1 MSKSSTRRVPMVL
14 IVVLAILLASLM
26 SFSIVDGISKA
37 DENIV
42 KQNSLSLGHL
52 SDIHYFPLH
61 HCYQDVKADNYK
73 TSDFYDSMTGD
84 TKLVLE
90 SGIILKQ
97 QVEALIKDAKDGVC
111 PQFVLATGDLS
122 KNGEATALVD
132 VANSLRYMQNEIRKI
147 AGYENFQVFA
157 TPGNHDL
164 YNTSG
169 ALYSQK
175 DGSARKSDALSAMQF
190 ALVFAGLGYPNA
202 NLTGDDGA
210 IDLTEYL
217 PEDYWFGEFTKDY
230 QVSYNSDK
238 VNIHYYNEN
247 LEAVASK
254 TTTAEKL
261 ALYYAIGDVNNA
273 LSFSAEILNPGLEDY
288 SLLVIDA
295 SDRQAADIGALVRI
309 NKSEY
314 EVLKAAGTADNF
326 KYYLE
331 KADGAINTD
340 KEASADELAR
350 ALASGSHVYR
360 STGLDHLCG
369 GRLTEKL
376 LDWMQKYCE
385 QQNVEGKST
394 LGEETVI
401 ACFHQNAL
409 PHWEMEDEILKDFT
423 IYNWENTAKRMLDMG
438 IRYVFTGHMH
448 VCDAMTYTDA
458 AGRTLYDF
466 QTGSCVSYYSPRRYT
481 TISRY
486 DANGKLGEDCV
497 SNVMTLN
504 TVDIKEV
511 PSSNVFEAAPWNQA
525 TYDAAIATYKAN
537 PTHTNW
543 EAVVATNPDYLAY
556 IIQYD
561 DMSRLN
567 YNDYI
572 TKEIYSQLLDR
583 LVGHFVSQNTIDSL
597 VSKVTDVVKS
607 GNMVVSLVASTLF
620 PDIQVPS
627 EEFEG
632 DFDTVKI
639 DSQKALCG
647 LVDYILYTV
656 LYDMPYQYE
665 GKTVN
670 KVLDVVN
677 KVVGNI
683 LDWSFGDENIQ
694 SSVNPANKGKMK
706 VQDIASFIL
715 TAHTIGIEIS
725 FDETYDSIDAKY
737 TEVACGEETFRF
749 QQPTD
754 ATYRKRMLAA
764 LNDMCD
770 QLESGVFVDRLL
782 KALLNPVFSDEGSVL
797 KTLLTHKFDFNN
809 AVTKGY
815 ITKDQMTS
823 LKDGLGK
830 GLPGLLKLPVVKTA
844 LEKFGINLQLAD
856 DFSID
861 AENFVI
867 ADVVNDLLPAI
878 KPIVAKLLGFTLDG
892 NDVIGIVQNFLDSY
906 LVDSF
911 YKGLGGIAKDIVVTF
926 ATDVYPDLADFTNP
940 AAPTTFQPHA
950 DYVYGNVKLS
960 YLASLNKV
968 SKVGATFNAATQ
980 DNGRVPSRVTTNF
993 DTASGTTT
1001 FTIRFYTDENVYGTF
1016 RLLDEN
1022 GNELGKLSTSQKQA
1036 FLDYA
1041 ANKTDYLDTKANATI
1056 NGINVSMLTQTKPQ
1070 YVPLID
1076 LGLLC
1081 ITHGQIE
1088 DKATKQPYV
1097 YGDRD
1102 NAVAN
1107 SVIYYNCTTVTVS
1120 GLEAGK
1126 TYYYDVAGNFE
1137 YKDEVNTFS
1146 LLDFVKLDGYEKKA
1160 LSFTT
1165 AKGKDADKF
1174 EFLTIADIQGM
1185 IQSMY
1190 DESHEAVTALLKDER
1205 VNGYDFI
1212 LNAGDMCDNGKN
1224 FGQWG
1229 MALDTY
1235 KDLTLNSSVFFTS
1248 GNHENNT
1255 GAMGRYFNYTEM
1267 KDGAA
1272 QPISGEYYSFDY
1284 ANAHFVVLNTNDT
1297 DENGLGKDQL
1307 AWLENDLANTDAKWK
1322 FVLMHKSLYS
1332 AGSHAFDTEVI
1343 AMRSQ
1348 LSKLFAEN
1356 GVNVVFGG
1364 HDHTYT
1370 ETYLVNKDGKV
1381 VDKTNAE
1388 GVRYTGDGV
1397 LYITL
1402 GTLGTKF
1409 YNYKENNTTTDKF
1422 NKDGSI
1428 LSTLDSQ
1435 TFGKIS
1441 VDGDTI
1447 TYTGYYYNRTTG
1459 KIDEIGATTLTSVAP
1474 PKDNKLTTILLATI
1488 IPSVAVIGVGTGLGI
1503 HFGKKKKAKLSA

>member
-1 MSKSSTRRVPMVL
+1 MVL

-73 TSDFYDSMTGD
+73 TSDFYNSMTGD

-97 QVEALIKDAKDGVC
+97 QVEALIQDAKDGKC

-122 KNGEATALVD
+122 KNGETTALVD

-169 ALYSQK
+169 ALYSQI

-210 IDLTEYL
+210 INLTEYL
-217 PEDYWFGEFTKDY
+217 PEDYWYGEFTKDY

-238 VNIHYYNEN
+238 VNIHYYDEN

-314 EVLKAAGTADNF
+314 EALKAADKAADF

-340 KEASADELAR
+340 KEASADELAH
-350 ALASGSHVYR
+350 ALASGNHVYR

-369 GRLTEKL
+369 GRLTEKVL
-376 LDWMQKYCE
+376 NWMQKYCE

-423 IYNWENTAKRMLDMG
+423 VYNWENTAKRMLDMG

-497 SNVMTLN
+497 SKVMTLD
-504 TVDIKEV
+504 TVGIKEV
-511 PSSNVFEAAPWNQA
+511 PSSNVFDAAPWNQA
-525 TYDAAIATYKAN
+525 TYDAAIAIYKAT
-537 PTHTNW
+537 PTHENW

-561 DMSRLN
+561 DMSRLS

-583 LVGHFVSQNTIDSL
+583 LVSHFINQGTIDSL
-597 VSKVTDVVKS
+597 VSKVTDVVA
-607 GNMVVSLVASTLF
+607 GDNMVVGLVRSTLF
-620 PDIQVPS
+620 PDFEKYN
-627 EEFEG
+627 EEDDDYENVSV
-632 DFDTVKI
+632 DTKH
-639 DSQKALCG
+639 ALSG
-647 LVDYILYTV
+647 LVDYILDTV

-665 GKTVN
+665 GGTVN
-670 KVLDVVN
+670 KALDLVN

-694 SSVNPANKGKMK
+694 SSVNPENKGKMK

-725 FDETYDSIDAKY
+725 FDETYDSIDA
-737 TEVACGEETFRF
+737 TFSEVACGEETFRF

-770 QLESGVFVDRLL
+770 QLESGEFVEKLL
-782 KALLNPVFSDEGSVL
+782 SALLDPVFSNDGSLL
-797 KTLLTHKFDFNN
+797 KTILNHKFDFSD
-809 AVTKGY
+809 AVKKNYLTP
-815 ITKDQMTS
+815 DELES
-823 LKDGLGK
+823 LKKGLGE
-830 GLPGLLKLPVVKTA
+830 GLPEILNMPLVKNLLQSMGITLELP
-844 LEKFGINLQLAD
+844 ENY
-856 DFSID
+856 SID
-861 AENFVI
+861 ATNFVLV
-867 ADVVNDLLPAI
+867 DVINDLLPAI
-878 KPIVAKLLGFTLDG
+878 KTVVAKLLGFSLEG
-892 NDVIGIVQNFLDSY
+892 SDVIGIVQNFLDSY

-911 YKGLGGIAKDIVVTF
+911 YKGLGGIAKEIVVAF

-940 AAPTTFQPHA
+940 SAPTTFQPNEN
-950 DYVYGNVKLS
+950 YVFGGVKLS
-960 YLASLNKV
+960 YLSTLNKV
-968 SKVGATFNAATQ
+968 SAVGAEFNAATQ
-980 DNGRVPSRVTTNF
+980 DNGRVPSRVTANF
-993 DTASGTTT
+993 DTANGTSAY
-1001 FTIRFYTDENVYGTF
+1001 TIRFYTEENVYGTF

-1022 GNELGKLSTSQKQA
+1022 GNELGALSTSQKQA
-1036 FLDYA
+1036 FADYA
-1041 ANKTDYLDTKANATI
+1041 VNKTDYLDAKASATI
-1056 NGINVSMLTQTKPQ
+1056 NGIKVDMLTQTKPQ
-1070 YVPLID
+1070 YIPLID

-1088 DKATKQPYV
+1088 DKATEQPYV

-1102 NAVAN
+1102 ASVAN
-1107 SVIYYNCTTVTVS
+1107 SVIYWNCTTVTVS

-1146 LLDFVKLDGYEKKA
+1146 LLDFVKLGGYEKKA

-1165 AKGKDADKF
+1165 AKDANSDSF

-1185 IQSMY
+1185 IQGMY
-1190 DESHEAVTALLKDER
+1190 TESHEAVSALLKDER

-1235 KDLTLNSSVFFTS
+1235 KDLTLNSSMFFTS

-1255 GAMGRYFNYTEM
+1255 GAMGRYFNYTEN
-1267 KDGAA
+1267 KDGNVQA
-1272 QPISGEYYSFDY
+1272 ISGEYYSFDY
-1284 ANAHFVVLNTNDT
+1284 ANAHFTVLNTNDA

-1307 AWLENDLANTDAKWK
+1307 AWLKNDLANTNAKWK

-1332 AGSHAFDTEVI
+1332 AGSHAFDGEVI
-1343 AMRSQ
+1343 AMRTQ
-1348 LSKLFAEN
+1348 LTKLFAEN

-1370 ETYLVNKDGKV
+1370 ETYLVDKDGKV
-1381 VDKTNAE
+1381 VDKTDGK

-1397 LYITL
+1397 MYITL

-1409 YNYKENNTTTDKF
+1409 YTYRENNMTTDKF
-1422 NKDGSI
+1422 NKDGSV

-1435 TFGKIS
+1435 TFGKVVVS
-1441 VDGDTI
+1441 GDTI
-1447 TYTGYYYNRTTG
+1447 TYTGYYFNRSTG
-1459 KIDEIGATTLTSVAP
+1459 KIDEIGATTLSA
-1474 PKDNKLTTILLATI
+1474 KKNNLTTILLATI
-1488 IPSVAVIGVGTGLGI
+1488 IPSVVVIGVGIGLGV
-1503 HFGKKKKAKLSA
+1503 FFAKKKKAKIAA

>member
-1 MSKSSTRRVPMVL
+1 MVL

-37 DENIV
+37 DGNIV
-42 KQNSLSLGHL
+42 KKNSLSLGHL

-97 QVEALIKDAKDGVC
+97 QVEALIQDAKDGKC

-169 ALYSQK
+169 ALYSQI

-217 PEDYWFGEFTKDY
+217 PADYWYGEFTKDY

-254 TTTAEKL
+254 TTTSEKL

-314 EVLKAAGTADNF
+314 EALKAAGKAADF

-369 GRLTEKL
+369 GRLTEQV

-497 SNVMTLN
+497 SKVMTLD
-504 TVDIKEV
+504 TVGIKEV
-511 PSSNVFEAAPWNQA
+511 PSSNVFDAAPWDQA
-525 TYDAAIATYKAN
+525 AYDAAIAIYKEA
-537 PTHTNW
+537 PTHENW
-543 EAVVATNPDYLAY
+543 DAVVATNPDYLAY
-556 IIQYD
+556 IIQYE
-561 DMSRLN
+561 DMSHLS

-583 LVGHFVSQNTIDSL
+583 LVSHFLNQGTIDSL
-597 VSKVTDVVKS
+597 VSKVTDVVA
-607 GNMVVSLVASTLF
+607 GDNMVVGLVRSTLF
-620 PDIQVPS
+620 PDFEKYN
-627 EEFEG
+627 EEDDDYEYVSV
-632 DFDTVKI
+632 DTKH
-639 DSQKALCG
+639 ALSG
-647 LVDYILYTV
+647 LVDYILDTV

-665 GKTVN
+665 GETVN
-670 KVLDVVN
+670 KALDLVN

-694 SSVNPANKGKMK
+694 SSVNPENKGKMK

-725 FDETYDSIDAKY
+725 FDETYDSIDA
-737 TEVACGEETFRF
+737 TFSEVACGEETFRF

-770 QLESGVFVDRLL
+770 QLESGVFVEKLL
-782 KALLNPVFSDEGSVL
+782 SALLDPVFSNNGSLL
-797 KTLLTHKFDFNN
+797 KTILNHKFDFRD
-809 AVTKGY
+809 AVE
-815 ITKDQMTS
+815 KDYLTPDELES
-823 LKDGLGK
+823 LKKGLGE
-830 GLPGLLKLPVVKTA
+830 GLPEILKMPLVKNLLQSMGITLELP
-844 LEKFGINLQLAD
+844 ED
-856 DFSID
+856 YSID
-861 AENFVI
+861 ATNFVLV
-867 ADVVNDLLPAI
+867 DVINDLLPAI
-878 KPIVAKLLGFTLDG
+878 KTVVAKLLGFSLEG
-892 NDVIGIVQNFLDSY
+892 SDVIGIVQNFLDSY

-911 YKGLGGIAKDIVVTF
+911 YKGLGGIAKEIVVTF

-940 AAPTTFQPHA
+940 SAPTTFQPNEN
-950 DYVYGNVKLS
+950 YVFGGVKLS
-960 YLASLNKV
+960 YLSTLNKV
-968 SKVGATFNAATQ
+968 STVGAEFNAATQ
-980 DNGRVPSRVTTNF
+980 DNGRVPSRVTANF
-993 DTASGTTT
+993 DTANGTSAY
-1001 FTIRFYTDENVYGTF
+1001 TIRFYTEENVYGTF

-1022 GNELGKLSTSQKQA
+1022 GNVLGALSTSQKQA
-1036 FLDYA
+1036 FADYA
-1041 ANKTDYLDTKANATI
+1041 VNKTDYLDAKASATI
-1056 NGINVSMLTQTKPQ
+1056 NGIKVDMLTQTKPQ
-1070 YVPLID
+1070 YIPLID

-1081 ITHGQIE
+1081 LTHGQIE
-1088 DKATKQPYV
+1088 DKATEQPYV

-1102 NAVAN
+1102 ASVAN
-1107 SVIYYNCTTVTVS
+1107 SVIYWNCTTVTIS

-1137 YKDEVNTFS
+1137 YKDEANHFS
-1146 LLDFVKLDGYEKKA
+1146 LLEFVKLDGYDK
-1160 LSFTT
+1160 SGFTFTT
-1165 AKGKDADKF
+1165 AKDANSDSF

-1190 DESHEAVTALLKDER
+1190 DESHEAVSALLKDER
-1205 VNGYDFI
+1205 VNSYDFI

-1229 MALDTY
+1229 MALNTY
-1235 KDLTLNSSVFFTS
+1235 QDLTINTSVFFTS

-1255 GAMGRYFNYTEM
+1255 GAMARYFNYTEK
-1267 KDGAA
+1267 KDGNVQA
-1272 QPISGEYYSFDY
+1272 ISGEYYSFDY
-1284 ANAHFVVLNTNDT
+1284 ANAHFTVLDTNDAT
-1297 DENGLGKDQL
+1297 SDGLGAEQL
-1307 AWLENDLANTDAKWK
+1307 AWLKNDLANTNAKWK

-1332 AGSHAFDTEVI
+1332 AGSHAFDGEVI
-1343 AMRSQ
+1343 AMRTQ
-1348 LSKLFAEN
+1348 LTKLFAEN

-1364 HDHTYT
+1364 HDHSYT
-1370 ETYLVNKDGKV
+1370 ETYLVDKDGKV
-1381 VDKTNAE
+1381 VDKTDGK

-1397 LYITL
+1397 MYITL

-1409 YNYKENNTTTDKF
+1409 YNYRENDMTTDKF
-1422 NKDGSI
+1422 NKDESI
-1428 LSTLDSQ
+1428 LHTLDSQ
-1435 TFGKIS
+1435 TFGKVVVS
-1441 VDGDTI
+1441 GDTI
-1447 TYTGYYYNRTTG
+1447 TYTGYYFNRSTG
-1459 KIDEIGATTLTSVAP
+1459 KIDEIGATTLSA
-1474 PKDNKLTTILLATI
+1474 KKNNLTTILLATI
-1488 IPSVAVIGVGTGLGI
+1488 IPSVAVIGVGVGLGV
-1503 HFGKKKKAKLSA
+1503 FFAKKKKAKIAA

>member
-1 MSKSSTRRVPMVL
+1 MVL

-37 DENIV
+37 DGNIV

-97 QVEALIKDAKDGVC
+97 QVEALIQDAKDGVC

-122 KNGEATALVD
+122 KNGEVTALVD

-169 ALYSQK
+169 ALYSPI

-202 NLTGDDGA
+202 NLTGADGA
-210 IDLTEYL
+210 INLTEYL
-217 PEDYWFGEFTKDY
+217 PADYWFGEFTKNY

-238 VNIHYYNEN
+238 INIHYYNEN

-309 NKSEY
+309 SKSEY
-314 EVLKAAGTADNF
+314 DALKAAGKADNF
-326 KYYLE
+326 KYFLE

-340 KEASADELAR
+340 QEASADELAR
-350 ALASGSHVYR
+350 ALTSGSHVYR

-369 GRLTEKL
+369 GRLTEPL

-385 QQNVEGKST
+385 QQNVEGKSI

-448 VCDAMTYTDA
+448 VCDAMTYTDT

-497 SNVMTLN
+497 SKVMTLD
-504 TVDIKEV
+504 TVGIKEV
-511 PSSNVFEAAPWNQA
+511 PSSNVFDAAPWNQA
-525 TYDAAIATYKAN
+525 AYDAAIAIYKEA
-537 PTHTNW
+537 PTHANW

-561 DMSRLN
+561 DMSRLS

-583 LVGHFVSQNTIDSL
+583 LVSHFINQDTIDSL
-597 VSKVTDVVKS
+597 VSKVTDVVA
-607 GNMVVSLVASTLF
+607 GDNMVVGLVRSTLF
-620 PDIQVPS
+620 PDFEKYN
-627 EEFEG
+627 EEDDDYEYVSV
-632 DFDTVKI
+632 DTKH
-639 DSQKALCG
+639 ALSG
-647 LVDYILYTV
+647 LVDYILDTV
-656 LYDMPYQYE
+656 LYDMPYKYE
-665 GKTVN
+665 GETVN
-670 KVLDVVN
+670 KALDLVN

-694 SSVNPANKGKMK
+694 SSVNPENKGKMK

-725 FDETYDSIDAKY
+725 FDETYDSIDA
-737 TEVACGEETFRF
+737 TFSEVACGEETFRF

-770 QLESGVFVDRLL
+770 QLESGEFVEKLL
-782 KALLNPVFSDEGSVL
+782 SALLDPVFSNEGSLL
-797 KTLLTHKFDFNN
+797 KTILNHKFNFSD
-809 AVTKGY
+809 AVE
-815 ITKDQMTS
+815 KDYLTPDELES
-823 LKDGLGK
+823 LKKGLGE
-830 GLPGLLKLPVVKTA
+830 GLPEILKMPLVKNLLQSMGITLELP
-844 LEKFGINLQLAD
+844 ED
-856 DFSID
+856 YSID
-861 AENFVI
+861 ATNFVLV
-867 ADVVNDLLPAI
+867 DVINDLLPAI
-878 KPIVAKLLGFTLDG
+878 KTVVAKLLGFSLEG
-892 NDVIGIVQNFLDSY
+892 SDVIGIVQNFLDSY

-911 YKGLGGIAKDIVVTF
+911 YKGLGGIAKEIVVTF

-940 AAPTTFQPHA
+940 SAPTTFQPNEN
-950 DYVYGNVKLS
+950 YVFGGVKLS
-960 YLASLNKV
+960 YLSTLNKV
-968 SKVGATFNAATQ
+968 STVGAEFNAATQ
-980 DNGRVPSRVTTNF
+980 GNGRVPSRVTANF
-993 DTASGTTT
+993 DTSNGTSTY
-1001 FTIRFYTDENVYGTF
+1001 TIRFYTEENVYGTF

-1022 GNELGKLSTSQKQA
+1022 GNVLGALSTSQKQA
-1036 FLDYA
+1036 FADYA
-1041 ANKTDYLDTKANATI
+1041 VNKTDYLDAKASATI
-1056 NGINVSMLTQTKPQ
+1056 NGIKVDMLTQTKPQ
-1070 YVPLID
+1070 YIPLID

-1081 ITHGQIE
+1081 LTHGQIE
-1088 DKATKQPYV
+1088 DKATEQPYV

-1102 NAVAN
+1102 ASVAN
-1107 SVIYYNCTTVTVS
+1107 SVIYWNCTTVTIS

-1137 YKDEVNTFS
+1137 YKDEANTFS
-1146 LLDFVKLDGYEKKA
+1146 LLEFVKLDGYDK
-1160 LSFTT
+1160 SGFTFTT
-1165 AKGKDADKF
+1165 AKDANSDSF

-1185 IQSMY
+1185 IQGMY
-1190 DESHEAVTALLKDER
+1190 TESHEAVSALLKDER

-1229 MALDTY
+1229 MALNTY
-1235 KDLTLNSSVFFTS
+1235 QDLTINTSVFFTS

-1255 GAMGRYFNYTEM
+1255 GAMARYFNYTEN
-1267 KDGAA
+1267 KDGNVQA
-1272 QPISGEYYSFDY
+1272 ISGEYYSFDY
-1284 ANAHFVVLNTNDT
+1284 ANAHFTVLDTNDAT
-1297 DENGLGKDQL
+1297 SDGLGAEQL
-1307 AWLENDLANTDAKWK
+1307 AWLKNDLANTNAKWK

-1332 AGSHAFDTEVI
+1332 AGSHAFDGEVI
-1343 AMRSQ
+1343 AMRTQ
-1348 LSKLFAEN
+1348 LTKLFAEN

-1370 ETYLVNKDGKV
+1370 ETYLVDKDGKV
-1381 VDKTNAE
+1381 VDKTDGK

-1397 LYITL
+1397 MYITL

-1409 YNYKENNTTTDKF
+1409 YNYRENDMTTDKF
-1422 NKDGSI
+1422 NKDESI
-1428 LSTLDSQ
+1428 LHTLDSQ
-1435 TFGKIS
+1435 TFGKVVVS
-1441 VDGDTI
+1441 GDTI
-1447 TYTGYYYNRTTG
+1447 TYTGYYFNRSTG
-1459 KIDEIGATTLTSVAP
+1459 KIDEIGATTLSA
-1474 PKDNKLTTILLATI
+1474 KKNNLTTILLATI
-1488 IPSVAVIGVGTGLGI
+1488 IPSVVVIGVGVGLGV
-1503 HFGKKKKAKLSA
+1503 FFAKKKKAKIAA

>member
-1 MSKSSTRRVPMVL
+1 MVL

-37 DENIV
+37 DGNIV
-42 KQNSLSLGHL
+42 KKNSLSLGHL

-97 QVEALIKDAKDGVC
+97 QMEALIQDAKDSKC

-169 ALYSQK
+169 ALYSPI

-210 IDLTEYL
+210 IDLTQYL
-217 PEDYWFGEFTKDY
+217 PADYWYGEFTKDY

-238 VNIHYYNEN
+238 VNIHYYDEN

-314 EVLKAAGTADNF
+314 EALKAADKAADF

-369 GRLTEKL
+369 GRLTEPV

-423 IYNWENTAKRMLDMG
+423 VYNWENTAKRMLDMG

-481 TISRY
+481 AISRY

-497 SNVMTLN
+497 SKVMTLD
-504 TVDIKEV
+504 TVGIKEV
-511 PSSNVFEAAPWNQA
+511 PSSNVFNAAPWNQA
-525 TYDAAIATYKAN
+525 AYDAAIAIYKEA
-537 PTHTNW
+537 PTHANW

-561 DMSRLN
+561 DMSRLS

-583 LVGHFVSQNTIDSL
+583 LVSHFLNQGTIDSL
-597 VSKVTDVVKS
+597 VSKVTDVVA
-607 GNMVVSLVASTLF
+607 GDNMVVGLVRSTLF
-620 PDIQVPS
+620 PDFEKYN
-627 EEFEG
+627 EEDDDYEYVSV
-632 DFDTVKI
+632 DTKH
-639 DSQKALCG
+639 ALSG
-647 LVDYILYTV
+647 LVDYILDTV

-665 GKTVN
+665 GETVN
-670 KVLDVVN
+670 KALDLVN

-694 SSVNPANKGKMK
+694 SSVNPENKGKMK

-725 FDETYDSIDAKY
+725 FDETYDSIDA
-737 TEVACGEETFRF
+737 TFSEVACGEETFRF

-764 LNDMCD
+764 LNDMCG
-770 QLESGVFVDRLL
+770 QLESGEFVEKLLSALLDPIFSNDGSLL
-782 KALLNPVFSDEGSVL
+782 KTILN
-797 KTLLTHKFDFNN
+797 HKFDFSD
-809 AVTKGY
+809 AVE
-815 ITKDQMTS
+815 KDYLTPDELES
-823 LKDGLGK
+823 LKKGLGE
-830 GLPGLLKLPVVKTA
+830 GLPEILKMPLVKNLLQSMGITLELP
-844 LEKFGINLQLAD
+844 ED
-856 DFSID
+856 YSID
-861 AENFVI
+861 ATNFVLV
-867 ADVVNDLLPAI
+867 DVINDLLPAI
-878 KPIVAKLLGFTLDG
+878 KTVVAKLLGFSLEG
-892 NDVIGIVQNFLDSY
+892 SDVIGIVQNFLDSY

-911 YKGLGGIAKDIVVTF
+911 YKGLGGIAKEIVVTF

-940 AAPTTFQPHA
+940 SAPTTFQPNEN
-950 DYVYGNVKLS
+950 YVFGGVKLS
-960 YLASLNKV
+960 YLSTLNKV
-968 SKVGATFNAATQ
+968 SAVGAEFNAATQ
-980 DNGRVPSRVTTNF
+980 DNGRVPSRVTANF
-993 DTASGTTT
+993 DTANGTSAY
-1001 FTIRFYTDENVYGTF
+1001 TIRFYTEENVYGTF

-1022 GNELGKLSTSQKQA
+1022 GNELGALSTSQKQA
-1036 FLDYA
+1036 FADYA
-1041 ANKTDYLDTKANATI
+1041 VNKTDYLDAKASATI
-1056 NGINVSMLTQTKPQ
+1056 NGIKVDMLTQTKPQ
-1070 YVPLID
+1070 YIPLID

-1081 ITHGQIE
+1081 LTHGQIE
-1088 DKATKQPYV
+1088 DKATEQPYV

-1102 NAVAN
+1102 ASVAN
-1107 SVIYYNCTTVTVS
+1107 SVIYWNCTTVTIS

-1137 YKDEVNTFS
+1137 YKDEANPFS
-1146 LLDFVKLDGYEKKA
+1146 LLEFVQLNGYDK
-1160 LSFTT
+1160 SGFTFT
-1165 AKGKDADKF
+1165 AAKDANSDSF

-1190 DESHEAVTALLKDER
+1190 DESHEAVSALLKDER

-1229 MALDTY
+1229 MALNTY
-1235 KDLTLNSSVFFTS
+1235 QDLTINTSVFFTS

-1255 GAMGRYFNYTEM
+1255 GAMARYFNYTEK
-1267 KDGAA
+1267 KDGNVQA
-1272 QPISGEYYSFDY
+1272 ISGEYYSFDY
-1284 ANAHFVVLNTNDT
+1284 ANAHFTVLDTNDAT
-1297 DENGLGKDQL
+1297 SDGLGAEQL
-1307 AWLENDLANTDAKWK
+1307 AWLKNDLANTNAKWK

-1332 AGSHAFDTEVI
+1332 AGSHAFDGEVI
-1343 AMRSQ
+1343 AMRTQ
-1348 LSKLFAEN
+1348 LTKLFSEN

-1370 ETYLVNKDGKV
+1370 ETYLVDKDGKV
-1381 VDKTNAE
+1381 VDKTDGK

-1397 LYITL
+1397 MYITL

-1409 YNYKENNTTTDKF
+1409 YNYRENDMTTDKF
-1422 NKDGSI
+1422 NKDESI
-1428 LSTLDSQ
+1428 LHTLDSQ
-1435 TFGKIS
+1435 TFGKVVVS
-1441 VDGDTI
+1441 GDTI
-1447 TYTGYYYNRTTG
+1447 TYTGYYFNRSTG
-1459 KIDEIGATTLTSVAP
+1459 KIDEIGATTLSA
-1474 PKDNKLTTILLATI
+1474 KKNNLTTILLATI
-1488 IPSVAVIGVGTGLGI
+1488 IPSVAVIGVGVGLGV
-1503 HFGKKKKAKLSA
+1503 FFAKKKKAKIAA

>member
-37 DENIV
+37 DGNIV
-42 KQNSLSLGHL
+42 KKNSLSLGHL

-73 TSDFYDSMTGD
+73 TSDFYNSMTGD

-97 QVEALIKDAKDGVC
+97 QVEALIQDARDGKC

-132 VANSLRYMQNEIRKI
+132 VANSLRYMQNEIRKV

-169 ALYSQK
+169 ALYSQI

-210 IDLTEYL
+210 IDLTQYL
-217 PEDYWFGEFTKDY
+217 PADYWYGEFTKDY

-238 VNIHYYNEN
+238 VNIHYYDEN

-314 EVLKAAGTADNF
+314 EALKAADKAADF

-369 GRLTEKL
+369 GRLTEPV

-497 SNVMTLN
+497 SKVMTLD
-504 TVDIKEV
+504 TVGIKEV
-511 PSSNVFEAAPWNQA
+511 PSSNVFDAAPWNQTA
-525 TYDAAIATYKAN
+525 YNAAIAIYKAN
-537 PTHTNW
+537 PTHANW

-561 DMSRLN
+561 DMSRLS

-583 LVGHFVSQNTIDSL
+583 LVSHFINQGTIDSL
-597 VSKVTDVVKS
+597 VSKVTDVVA
-607 GNMVVSLVASTLF
+607 GDNMVVGLVRSTLF
-620 PDIQVPS
+620 PDFEKYN
-627 EEFEG
+627 EEDDDYENVSV
-632 DFDTVKI
+632 DTKH
-639 DSQKALCG
+639 ALSG
-647 LVDYILYTV
+647 LVDYILDTV

-665 GKTVN
+665 GGTVN
-670 KVLDVVN
+670 KALDLVN

-683 LDWSFGDENIQ
+683 LDWSFGDDNIQ
-694 SSVNPANKGKMK
+694 SSVNPENKGKMK

-725 FDETYDSIDAKY
+725 FDETYDSIDA
-737 TEVACGEETFRF
+737 TFSEVACGEETFRF

-770 QLESGVFVDRLL
+770 QLESGEFVEKLL
-782 KALLNPVFSDEGSVL
+782 SALLDPVFSNDGSLL
-797 KTLLTHKFDFNN
+797 KTILNHKFDFSD
-809 AVTKGY
+809 AVEKNYLTP
-815 ITKDQMTS
+815 DELES
-823 LKDGLGK
+823 LKKGLGE
-830 GLPGLLKLPVVKTA
+830 GLPEILKMPLVKNLLQSMGITLELP
-844 LEKFGINLQLAD
+844 ED
-856 DFSID
+856 YSID
-861 AENFVI
+861 ATNFVLV
-867 ADVVNDLLPAI
+867 DVINDLLPAI
-878 KPIVAKLLGFTLDG
+878 KTVVAKLLGFSLEG
-892 NDVIGIVQNFLDSY
+892 SDVIGIVQNFLDSY

-911 YKGLGGIAKDIVVTF
+911 YKGLGGIAKDIVVAF

-940 AAPTTFQPHA
+940 SAPTTFQPNEN
-950 DYVYGNVKLS
+950 YVFGGVKLS
-960 YLASLNKV
+960 YLSTLNKV
-968 SKVGATFNAATQ
+968 SAVGAEFNAATQ
-980 DNGRVPSRVTTNF
+980 DNGRVPSRVTANF
-993 DTASGTTT
+993 DTANGTSAY
-1001 FTIRFYTDENVYGTF
+1001 TIRFYTEENVYGTF

-1022 GNELGKLSTSQKQA
+1022 GNELGALSTSQKQA
-1036 FLDYA
+1036 FADYA
-1041 ANKTDYLDTKANATI
+1041 VNKTDYLDAKASATI
-1056 NGINVSMLTQTKPQ
+1056 NGIKVDMLTQTKPQ
-1070 YVPLID
+1070 YIPLID

-1088 DKATKQPYV
+1088 DKDTEQPYV

-1102 NAVAN
+1102 ASVAN
-1107 SVIYYNCTTVTVS
+1107 SVIYWNCTTVTIS

-1137 YKDEVNTFS
+1137 YKDDVSTFS
-1146 LLDFVKLDGYEKKA
+1146 LLDFVKLGGYEKKA

-1165 AKGKDADKF
+1165 AKDANSDSF

-1185 IQSMY
+1185 IQGMY
-1190 DESHEAVTALLKDER
+1190 TESHEAVSALLKDER

-1235 KDLTLNSSVFFTS
+1235 KDLTLNSSMFFTS

-1255 GAMGRYFNYTEM
+1255 GAMGRYFNYTEN
-1267 KDGAA
+1267 KDGNVQA
-1272 QPISGEYYSFDY
+1272 ISGEYYSFDY
-1284 ANAHFVVLNTNDT
+1284 ANAHFTVLDTNDA

-1307 AWLENDLANTDAKWK
+1307 AWLKNDLANTNAKWK

-1332 AGSHAFDTEVI
+1332 AGSHAFDGEVI
-1343 AMRSQ
+1343 AMRTQ
-1348 LSKLFAEN
+1348 LTKLFAEN

-1370 ETYLVNKDGKV
+1370 ETYLVDKDGKV
-1381 VDKTNAE
+1381 VDKTDGK

-1397 LYITL
+1397 MYITL

-1409 YNYKENNTTTDKF
+1409 YTYRENNMTTDKF
-1422 NKDGSI
+1422 NKDGSV

-1435 TFGKIS
+1435 TFGKVVVS
-1441 VDGDTI
+1441 GDTI
-1447 TYTGYYYNRTTG
+1447 TYTGYYFNRSTG
-1459 KIDEIGATTLTSVAP
+1459 KIDEIGTTTLSA
-1474 PKDNKLTTILLATI
+1474 KKNSLTTILLATI
-1488 IPSVAVIGVGTGLGI
+1488 IPSVVVIGVGVGLGV
-1503 HFGKKKKAKLSA
+1503 FFAKKKKAKIAA

>member
-1 MSKSSTRRVPMVL
+1 MVL

-97 QVEALIKDAKDGVC
+97 QVEALIQDARDGKC

-132 VANSLRYMQNEIRKI
+132 VANSLRYMQNKIREIV
-147 AGYENFQVFA
+147 GYENFQVFA

-169 ALYSQK
+169 ALYSQI

-210 IDLTEYL
+210 INLTEYL
-217 PEDYWFGEFTKDY
+217 PADYWYGEFTKDY

-254 TTTAEKL
+254 TTTTEKL

-314 EVLKAAGTADNF
+314 EALKAADKAADF

-369 GRLTEKL
+369 GRLTEPL

-423 IYNWENTAKRMLDMG
+423 VYNWENTAKRMLDMG

-497 SNVMTLN
+497 SKVMTLD
-504 TVDIKEV
+504 TVGIKEV
-511 PSSNVFEAAPWNQA
+511 PSSNVFDAAPWDQA
-525 TYDAAIATYKAN
+525 AFDAAIAIYKEA
-537 PTHTNW
+537 PTHANW

-561 DMSRLN
+561 DMSRLS

-583 LVGHFVSQNTIDSL
+583 LVSHFINQGTIDSL
-597 VSKVTDVVKS
+597 VSKVTDVVA
-607 GNMVVSLVASTLF
+607 GDNMVVGLVRSTLF
-620 PDIQVPS
+620 PDFEKYN
-627 EEFEG
+627 EEDDDYEYVSV
-632 DFDTVKI
+632 DTKH
-639 DSQKALCG
+639 ALSG
-647 LVDYILYTV
+647 LVDYILDTV

-665 GKTVN
+665 GETVN
-670 KVLDVVN
+670 KALDLVN

-694 SSVNPANKGKMK
+694 SSVNPENKGKMK

-725 FDETYDSIDAKY
+725 FDETYDSIDA
-737 TEVACGEETFRF
+737 TFSEVACGEETFRF

-770 QLESGVFVDRLL
+770 QLESGEFVEKLL
-782 KALLNPVFSDEGSVL
+782 SALLDPVFSNDGSLL
-797 KTLLTHKFDFNN
+797 KTILNHKFDFSD
-809 AVTKGY
+809 AVE
-815 ITKDQMTS
+815 KDYLTPDELES
-823 LKDGLGK
+823 LKKGLGE
-830 GLPGLLKLPVVKTA
+830 GLPEILKMPLVKNLLQSMGITLELP
-844 LEKFGINLQLAD
+844 ED
-856 DFSID
+856 YSID
-861 AENFVI
+861 ATNFVLVDI
-867 ADVVNDLLPAI
+867 INDLLPAI
-878 KPIVAKLLGFTLDG
+878 KTVVAKLLGFSLEG
-892 NDVIGIVQNFLDSY
+892 SDVIGIVQNFLDSY

-911 YKGLGGIAKDIVVTF
+911 YKGLGGIAKEIVVTF

-940 AAPTTFQPHA
+940 SAPTTFQPNEN
-950 DYVYGNVKLS
+950 YVFGGVKLS
-960 YLASLNKV
+960 YLSTLNKV
-968 SKVGATFNAATQ
+968 STVGAEFNAATQ
-980 DNGRVPSRVTTNF
+980 DNGRVPSRVTANF
-993 DTASGTTT
+993 DTANGTSAY
-1001 FTIRFYTDENVYGTF
+1001 TIRFYTEENVYGTF

-1022 GNELGKLSTSQKQA
+1022 GNELGALSTSQKQA
-1036 FLDYA
+1036 FADYA
-1041 ANKTDYLDTKANATI
+1041 VNKTDYLDAKASATI
-1056 NGINVSMLTQTKPQ
+1056 NGIKVDMLTQTKPQ
-1070 YVPLID
+1070 YIPLID

-1081 ITHGQIE
+1081 LTHGQIE
-1088 DKATKQPYV
+1088 DKATEQPYV

-1102 NAVAN
+1102 ASVAN
-1107 SVIYYNCTTVTVS
+1107 SVIYWNCTTVTIS

-1137 YKDEVNTFS
+1137 YKDEANTFS
-1146 LLDFVKLDGYEKKA
+1146 LLEFVKLDGYDK
-1160 LSFTT
+1160 SGFTFTT
-1165 AKGKDADKF
+1165 AKDANSDSF

-1190 DESHEAVTALLKDER
+1190 DESHEAVSALLKDER

-1229 MALDTY
+1229 MALNTY
-1235 KDLTLNSSVFFTS
+1235 QDLTINTSVFFTS

-1255 GAMGRYFNYTEM
+1255 GAMSRYFNYTEM
-1267 KDGAA
+1267 KDGKVQA
-1272 QPISGEYYSFDY
+1272 ISGEYYSFDY
-1284 ANAHFVVLNTNDT
+1284 ANAHFTVLDTNDAT
-1297 DENGLGKDQL
+1297 SDGLGAEQL
-1307 AWLENDLANTDAKWK
+1307 AWLKNDLANTNAKWK

-1332 AGSHAFDTEVI
+1332 AGSHAFDGEVI
-1343 AMRSQ
+1343 AMRTQ
-1348 LSKLFAEN
+1348 LTKLFAEN

-1370 ETYLVNKDGKV
+1370 ETYLVDKDGKV
-1381 VDKTNAE
+1381 VDKTDGK

-1397 LYITL
+1397 MYITL

-1409 YNYKENNTTTDKF
+1409 YTYRENDMTTNKF
-1422 NKDGSI
+1422 NKDESI
-1428 LSTLDSQ
+1428 LHTLDSQ
-1435 TFGKIS
+1435 TFGKVVVS
-1441 VDGDTI
+1441 GDTI
-1447 TYTGYYYNRTTG
+1447 TYTGYYFNRSTG
-1459 KIDEIGATTLTSVAP
+1459 KIDEIGATTLSA
-1474 PKDNKLTTILLATI
+1474 KKNNLTTILLATI
-1488 IPSVAVIGVGTGLGI
+1488 IPSVVVIGVGVGLGV
-1503 HFGKKKKAKLSA
+1503 FFAKKKKAKIAA

>member
-37 DENIV
+37 DGNIV

-73 TSDFYDSMTGD
+73 TSDFYNSMTGD

-97 QVEALIKDAKDGVC
+97 QVEALIQDAIDGKC

-169 ALYSQK
+169 ALYSQI

-210 IDLTEYL
+210 IDLTQYL
-217 PEDYWFGEFTKDY
+217 PADYWYGEFTKDY

-238 VNIHYYNEN
+238 VNIHYYDEN

-314 EVLKAAGTADNF
+314 DALKAADKAADF

-340 KEASADELAR
+340 KEASADELAH

-369 GRLTEKL
+369 GRLTEPV

-423 IYNWENTAKRMLDMG
+423 VYNWENTAKRMLDMG

-497 SNVMTLN
+497 SKVMTLD
-504 TVDIKEV
+504 TVGIKEV
-511 PSSNVFEAAPWNQA
+511 PSSNVFDAAPWNQA
-525 TYDAAIATYKAN
+525 TYDAAIAIYKAA
-537 PTHTNW
+537 PTHENW

-561 DMSRLN
+561 DMSRLS

-583 LVGHFVSQNTIDSL
+583 LVSHFINQGTIDSL
-597 VSKVTDVVKS
+597 VSKVTDVVA
-607 GNMVVSLVASTLF
+607 GDNMVVGLVRSTLF
-620 PDIQVPS
+620 PDFEKYN
-627 EEFEG
+627 EEDDDYENVSV
-632 DFDTVKI
+632 DTKH
-639 DSQKALCG
+639 ALSG
-647 LVDYILYTV
+647 LVDYILDTV

-665 GKTVN
+665 GETVN
-670 KVLDVVN
+670 KALDLVN

-694 SSVNPANKGKMK
+694 SSANPENKGKMK

-725 FDETYDSIDAKY
+725 FDETYDSIDA
-737 TEVACGEETFRF
+737 TFSEVACGEETFRF

-770 QLESGVFVDRLL
+770 QLESGEFVEKLL
-782 KALLNPVFSDEGSVL
+782 SALLDPVFSNDGSLL
-797 KTLLTHKFDFNN
+797 KTILNHKFDFND
-809 AVTKGY
+809 AVEKNYLTL
-815 ITKDQMTS
+815 DELES
-823 LKDGLGK
+823 LKKGLGE
-830 GLPGLLKLPVVKTA
+830 GLPEILKMPLVKNLLQSMGITLELP
-844 LEKFGINLQLAD
+844 ED
-856 DFSID
+856 YSID
-861 AENFVI
+861 ATNFVLV
-867 ADVVNDLLPAI
+867 DVINDLLPAI
-878 KPIVAKLLGFTLDG
+878 KTVVAKLLGFSLEG
-892 NDVIGIVQNFLDSY
+892 SDVIGIVQNFLDSY

-911 YKGLGGIAKDIVVTF
+911 YKGLGGIAKDIVVAF

-940 AAPTTFQPHA
+940 SAPTTFQPNEN
-950 DYVYGNVKLS
+950 YVFGGVKLS
-960 YLASLNKV
+960 YLSTLNKV
-968 SKVGATFNAATQ
+968 SAVGAEFNAATQ
-980 DNGRVPSRVTTNF
+980 DNGRVPSRVTANF
-993 DTASGTTT
+993 DTANGTSAY
-1001 FTIRFYTDENVYGTF
+1001 TIRFYTEENVYGTF

-1022 GNELGKLSTSQKQA
+1022 GNELGALSTSQKQA
-1036 FLDYA
+1036 FADYA
-1041 ANKTDYLDTKANATI
+1041 VNKTDYLDAKASATI
-1056 NGINVSMLTQTKPQ
+1056 NGIKVDMLTQTKPQ
-1070 YVPLID
+1070 YIPLID

-1081 ITHGQIE
+1081 LTHGQIE
-1088 DKATKQPYV
+1088 DKATEQPYV

-1102 NAVAN
+1102 ASVAN
-1107 SVIYYNCTTVTVS
+1107 SVIYWNCTTVTIS

-1146 LLDFVKLDGYEKKA
+1146 LLDFVKLGGYEKKV

-1165 AKGKDADKF
+1165 AKDANSDSF

-1185 IQSMY
+1185 IQGMY
-1190 DESHEAVTALLKDER
+1190 TESHEAVSAILKDER

-1235 KDLTLNSSVFFTS
+1235 KDLTLNSSMFFTS

-1255 GAMGRYFNYTEM
+1255 GAMGRYFNYTEN
-1267 KDGAA
+1267 KDGNVQA
-1272 QPISGEYYSFDY
+1272 ISGEYYSFDY
-1284 ANAHFVVLNTNDT
+1284 ANAHFTVLDTNDAT
-1297 DENGLGKDQL
+1297 SDGLGAEQL
-1307 AWLENDLANTDAKWK
+1307 AWLKNDLANTNAKWK

-1332 AGSHAFDTEVI
+1332 AGSHAFDGEVI
-1343 AMRSQ
+1343 AMRTQ
-1348 LSKLFAEN
+1348 LTKLFAEN
-1356 GVNVVFGG
+1356 GVNIVFGG

-1370 ETYLVNKDGKV
+1370 ETYLVDKDGKV
-1381 VDKTNAE
+1381 VDKTDGK

-1397 LYITL
+1397 MYITL

-1409 YNYKENNTTTDKF
+1409 YTYRENDMTTDKF
-1422 NKDGSI
+1422 NKDGSV

-1435 TFGKIS
+1435 TFGKVVVS
-1441 VDGDTI
+1441 GDTI
-1447 TYTGYYYNRTTG
+1447 TYTGYYFNRSTG
-1459 KIDEIGATTLTSVAP
+1459 KIDEIGATTLSA
-1474 PKDNKLTTILLATI
+1474 KKNNLTTILLATI
-1488 IPSVAVIGVGTGLGI
+1488 IPSVVVIGVGVGLGV
-1503 HFGKKKKAKLSA
+1503 FFAKKKKAKIAA

>member
-1 MSKSSTRRVPMVL
+1 MVL

-37 DENIV
+37 DGNIV

-97 QVEALIKDAKDGVC
+97 QVEALIQDAKNGVC

-132 VANSLRYMQNEIRKI
+132 VANSLRYMQNKIREI

-169 ALYSQK
+169 ALYSQI

-202 NLTGDDGA
+202 NLTGADGA
-210 IDLTEYL
+210 INLTEYL
-217 PEDYWFGEFTKDY
+217 PADYWYGEFTKNY

-238 VNIHYYNEN
+238 INIHYYNEN

-295 SDRQAADIGALVRI
+295 SDRQASDIGALVRI

-314 EVLKAAGTADNF
+314 EALKEAGKAADF
-326 KYYLE
+326 KYFLE

-350 ALASGSHVYR
+350 ALTSGSHVYR

-369 GRLTEKL
+369 GRLTETL

-497 SNVMTLN
+497 SKVMTLDA
-504 TVDIKEV
+504 VGIKEV
-511 PSSNVFEAAPWNQA
+511 PSSNVFDAAPWNQA
-525 TYDAAIATYKAN
+525 AFETAIAIYKEA
-537 PTHTNW
+537 PTHANW

-561 DMSRLN
+561 DMSRLS

-583 LVGHFVSQNTIDSL
+583 LVSHFLNQGTIDSL
-597 VSKVTDVVKS
+597 VSKVTDVVA
-607 GNMVVSLVASTLF
+607 GDNMVVGLVRSTLF
-620 PDIQVPS
+620 PDFEKYN
-627 EEFEG
+627 EEDDDYEYVSV
-632 DFDTVKI
+632 DTKH
-639 DSQKALCG
+639 ALSG
-647 LVDYILYTV
+647 LVDYILDTV
-656 LYDMPYQYE
+656 LYDMPYKYE
-665 GKTVN
+665 GETVN
-670 KVLDVVN
+670 KALDLVN

-694 SSVNPANKGKMK
+694 SSVNPENKGKMK

-725 FDETYDSIDAKY
+725 FDETYDSIDATF
-737 TEVACGEETFRF
+737 TEVAYGEETFRF

-770 QLESGVFVDRLL
+770 QLESGEFVEKLL
-782 KALLNPVFSDEGSVL
+782 SALLDPVFSNDGSLL
-797 KTLLTHKFDFNN
+797 KTILNHKFDFSD
-809 AVTKGY
+809 AVEKNYLTP
-815 ITKDQMTS
+815 DELES
-823 LKDGLGK
+823 LKKGLGE
-830 GLPGLLKLPVVKTA
+830 GLPAILKMPLVKNLLQSMGITLELP
-844 LEKFGINLQLAD
+844 ED
-856 DFSID
+856 YSID
-861 AENFVI
+861 ATNFVLV
-867 ADVVNDLLPAI
+867 DVINDLLPAI
-878 KPIVAKLLGFTLDG
+878 KTVVAKLLGFSLEG
-892 NDVIGIVQNFLDSY
+892 SDVIGIVQNFLDSY

-911 YKGLGGIAKDIVVTF
+911 YKGLGGIAKEIVVAF

-940 AAPTTFQPHA
+940 SAPTTFQPNEN
-950 DYVYGNVKLS
+950 YVFGGVKLS
-960 YLASLNKV
+960 YLSTLNKV
-968 SKVGATFNAATQ
+968 STVGAEFNAATQ
-980 DNGRVPSRVTTNF
+980 DNGRVPSRVTANF
-993 DTASGTTT
+993 DTANGTSAY
-1001 FTIRFYTDENVYGTF
+1001 TIRFYTEENVYGTF

-1022 GNELGKLSTSQKQA
+1022 GNELGALSTSQKQA
-1036 FLDYA
+1036 FADYA
-1041 ANKTDYLDTKANATI
+1041 VNKTDYLDAKASATI
-1056 NGINVSMLTQTKPQ
+1056 NGIKVDMLTQTKPQ
-1070 YVPLID
+1070 YIPLID

-1081 ITHGQIE
+1081 LTHGQIE
-1088 DKATKQPYV
+1088 DKATEQPYV

-1102 NAVAN
+1102 ASVAN
-1107 SVIYYNCTTVTVS
+1107 SVIYWNCTTVTIS

-1126 TYYYDVAGNFE
+1126 TYYYDIAGNFE
-1137 YKDEVNTFS
+1137 YKDEANTFS
-1146 LLDFVKLDGYEKKA
+1146 LLEFVKLDGYDK
-1160 LSFTT
+1160 SGFTFTT
-1165 AKGKDADKF
+1165 AKDANSDSF

-1190 DESHEAVTALLKDER
+1190 DESHEAVSALLKDER

-1229 MALDTY
+1229 MALNTY
-1235 KDLTLNSSVFFTS
+1235 QDLTINTSVFFTS

-1255 GAMGRYFNYTEM
+1255 GAMGRYFNYTEN
-1267 KDGAA
+1267 KDGNVQA
-1272 QPISGEYYSFDY
+1272 ISGEYYSFDY
-1284 ANAHFVVLNTNDT
+1284 ANAHFTVLDTNDAT
-1297 DENGLGKDQL
+1297 SDGLGAEQL
-1307 AWLENDLANTDAKWK
+1307 AWLKNDLANTNAKWK

-1332 AGSHAFDTEVI
+1332 AGSHAFDGEVI
-1343 AMRSQ
+1343 AMRTQ
-1348 LSKLFAEN
+1348 LTKLFAEN

-1364 HDHTYT
+1364 HDHSYT
-1370 ETYLVNKDGKV
+1370 ETYLVDKDGKV
-1381 VDKTNAE
+1381 VDKTDGK

-1397 LYITL
+1397 MYITL

-1409 YNYKENNTTTDKF
+1409 YNYRENDMTTDKF
-1422 NKDGSI
+1422 NKDESI
-1428 LSTLDSQ
+1428 LHTLDSQ

-1447 TYTGYYYNRTTG
+1447 TYTGYYYNRATG
-1459 KIDEIGATTLTSVAP
+1459 KIDEIGATTLSA
-1474 PKDNKLTTILLATI
+1474 KKNNLTTILLATI
-1488 IPSVAVIGVGTGLGI
+1488 IPSVAVIGVGVGLGI
-1503 HFGKKKKAKLSA
+1503 YFGKKKKAKIAA

>member
-1 MSKSSTRRVPMVL
+1 MVL

-42 KQNSLSLGHL
+42 KKNSLSLGHL

-97 QVEALIKDAKDGVC
+97 QVEALIQDAKDGVC

-122 KNGEATALVD
+122 KNGEVTALVD

-157 TPGNHDL
+157 TSGNHDL

-169 ALYSQK
+169 ALYSQI

-217 PEDYWFGEFTKDY
+217 PADYWYGEFTKDY

-247 LEAVASK
+247 LEAAASK
-254 TTTAEKL
+254 TTTSEKL

-309 NKSEY
+309 NKNEY
-314 EVLKAAGTADNF
+314 EALKAAGKAADF

-340 KEASADELAR
+340 KEASADELAH

-369 GRLTEKL
+369 GRLTEPV

-497 SNVMTLN
+497 SKVMTLD
-504 TVDIKEV
+504 TVGIKEV
-511 PSSNVFEAAPWNQA
+511 PSSNVFDAAPWNQA
-525 TYDAAIATYKAN
+525 AYDAAIAIYKEA
-537 PTHTNW
+537 PTHENW
-543 EAVVATNPDYLAY
+543 DAVVATNSDYLAY
-556 IIQYD
+556 IIQYE
-561 DMSRLN
+561 DMSHLS

-583 LVGHFVSQNTIDSL
+583 LVSHFLNQGTIDSL
-597 VSKVTDVVKS
+597 VSKVTDVVA
-607 GNMVVSLVASTLF
+607 GDNMVVGLVRSTLF
-620 PDIQVPS
+620 PDFEKYN
-627 EEFEG
+627 EEDDDYEYVSV
-632 DFDTVKI
+632 DTKH
-639 DSQKALCG
+639 ALSG
-647 LVDYILYTV
+647 LVDYILDTV

-665 GKTVN
+665 GETVN
-670 KVLDVVN
+670 KALDLVN

-694 SSVNPANKGKMK
+694 SSVNPENKGKMK

-725 FDETYDSIDAKY
+725 FDETYDSIDA
-737 TEVACGEETFRF
+737 TFSEVACGEETFRF

-770 QLESGVFVDRLL
+770 QLESGEFVEKLL
-782 KALLNPVFSDEGSVL
+782 SALLDPVFSNDGSLL
-797 KTLLTHKFDFNN
+797 KTILNHKFDFSD
-809 AVTKGY
+809 AVE
-815 ITKDQMTS
+815 KDYLTPDELES
-823 LKDGLGK
+823 LKKGLGE
-830 GLPGLLKLPVVKTA
+830 GLPEILKMPLVKNLLQSMGITLELP
-844 LEKFGINLQLAD
+844 ED
-856 DFSID
+856 YSID
-861 AENFVI
+861 ATNFVLV
-867 ADVVNDLLPAI
+867 DVINDLLPAI
-878 KPIVAKLLGFTLDG
+878 KTVVAKLLGFSLEG
-892 NDVIGIVQNFLDSY
+892 SDVIGIVQNFLDSY

-911 YKGLGGIAKDIVVTF
+911 YKGLGGIAKEIVVTF

-940 AAPTTFQPHA
+940 SAPTTFQPNEN
-950 DYVYGNVKLS
+950 YVFGGVKLS
-960 YLASLNKV
+960 YLSTLNRV
-968 SKVGATFNAATQ
+968 STVGAEFNAATQ
-980 DNGRVPSRVTTNF
+980 DNGRVPSRVTANF
-993 DTASGTTT
+993 DTANGTSAY
-1001 FTIRFYTDENVYGTF
+1001 TIRFYTEENVYGTF

-1022 GNELGKLSTSQKQA
+1022 GNELGALSTSQKQA
-1036 FLDYA
+1036 FADYA
-1041 ANKTDYLDTKANATI
+1041 VNKTDYLDAKASATI
-1056 NGINVSMLTQTKPQ
+1056 NGIKVDMLTQTKPQ
-1070 YVPLID
+1070 YIPLID

-1081 ITHGQIE
+1081 LTHGQIE

-1102 NAVAN
+1102 ASVAN
-1107 SVIYYNCTTVTVS
+1107 SVIYWNCTTVTIS

-1137 YKDEVNTFS
+1137 YKDEANTFS
-1146 LLDFVKLDGYEKKA
+1146 LLEFVKLDGYDK
-1160 LSFTT
+1160 SGFTFTT
-1165 AKGKDADKF
+1165 AKDANSDSF

-1190 DESHEAVTALLKDER
+1190 DESHEAVSALLKDER

-1229 MALDTY
+1229 MALNTY
-1235 KDLTLNSSVFFTS
+1235 QDLTINTSVFFTS

-1255 GAMGRYFNYTEM
+1255 GAMARYFNYTEN
-1267 KDGAA
+1267 KDGNVQA
-1272 QPISGEYYSFDY
+1272 ISGEYYSFDY
-1284 ANAHFVVLNTNDT
+1284 ANAHFTVLDTNDAT
-1297 DENGLGKDQL
+1297 SDGLGAEQL
-1307 AWLENDLANTDAKWK
+1307 AWLKNDLANTNAKWK

-1332 AGSHAFDTEVI
+1332 AGSHAFDGEVI
-1343 AMRSQ
+1343 AMRTQ
-1348 LSKLFAEN
+1348 LTKLFAEN

-1364 HDHTYT
+1364 HDHSYT
-1370 ETYLVNKDGKV
+1370 ETYLVDKDGKV
-1381 VDKTNAE
+1381 VDKTDGK

-1397 LYITL
+1397 MYITL

-1409 YNYKENNTTTDKF
+1409 YNYRENDMTTDKF
-1422 NKDGSI
+1422 NKDESI
-1428 LSTLDSQ
+1428 LHTLDSQ
-1435 TFGKIS
+1435 TFGKVVVS
-1441 VDGDTI
+1441 GDTI
-1447 TYTGYYYNRTTG
+1447 TYTGYYFNRSTG
-1459 KIDEIGATTLTSVAP
+1459 KIDEIGATTLSA
-1474 PKDNKLTTILLATI
+1474 KKNNLTTILLATI
-1488 IPSVAVIGVGTGLGI
+1488 IPSVVVIGVGVGLGV
-1503 HFGKKKKAKLSA
+1503 FFAKKKKAKIAA

>member
-37 DENIV
+37 DGNIV

-97 QVEALIKDAKDGVC
+97 QVEALIQDAKDGVC

-122 KNGEATALVD
+122 KNGEVTALVD

-169 ALYSQK
+169 ALYSPI

-202 NLTGDDGA
+202 NLTGADGA
-210 IDLTEYL
+210 INLTEYL
-217 PEDYWFGEFTKDY
+217 PADYWFGEFTKNY

-238 VNIHYYNEN
+238 INIHYYNEN

-309 NKSEY
+309 SKSEY
-314 EVLKAAGTADNF
+314 DALKAAGKADNF
-326 KYYLE
+326 KYFLE

-340 KEASADELAR
+340 QEASADELAR
-350 ALASGSHVYR
+350 ALTSGSHVYR

-369 GRLTEKL
+369 GRLTESL

-497 SNVMTLN
+497 SKVMTLD
-504 TVDIKEV
+504 TVGIKEV
-511 PSSNVFEAAPWNQA
+511 PSSNVFDAAPWNQA
-525 TYDAAIATYKAN
+525 AYDAAIAIYKEA
-537 PTHTNW
+537 PTHANW

-561 DMSRLN
+561 DMSRLS

-583 LVGHFVSQNTIDSL
+583 LVSHFINQGTIDSL
-597 VSKVTDVVKS
+597 VSKVTDVVA
-607 GNMVVSLVASTLF
+607 GDNMVVGLVRSTLF
-620 PDIQVPS
+620 PDFEKYN
-627 EEFEG
+627 EEDDDYEYVSV
-632 DFDTVKI
+632 DTKH
-639 DSQKALCG
+639 ALSG
-647 LVDYILYTV
+647 LVDYILDTV
-656 LYDMPYQYE
+656 LYDMPYKYE
-665 GKTVN
+665 GETVN
-670 KVLDVVN
+670 KALDLVN

-694 SSVNPANKGKMK
+694 SSVNPENKGKMK

-725 FDETYDSIDAKY
+725 FDETYDSIDA
-737 TEVACGEETFRF
+737 TFSEVACGEETFRF

-770 QLESGVFVDRLL
+770 QLESGEFVEKLL
-782 KALLNPVFSDEGSVL
+782 SALLDPVFSNEGSLL
-797 KTLLTHKFDFNN
+797 KTILNHKFNFSD
-809 AVTKGY
+809 AVE
-815 ITKDQMTS
+815 KDYLTPDELES
-823 LKDGLGK
+823 LKKGLGE
-830 GLPGLLKLPVVKTA
+830 GLPEILKMPLVKNLLQSMGITLELP
-844 LEKFGINLQLAD
+844 ED
-856 DFSID
+856 YSID
-861 AENFVI
+861 ATNFVLV
-867 ADVVNDLLPAI
+867 DVINDLLPAI
-878 KPIVAKLLGFTLDG
+878 KTVVAKLLGFSLEG
-892 NDVIGIVQNFLDSY
+892 SDVIGIVQNFLDSY

-911 YKGLGGIAKDIVVTF
+911 YKGLGGIAKEIVVTF

-940 AAPTTFQPHA
+940 SAPTTFQPNEN
-950 DYVYGNVKLS
+950 YVFGGVKLS
-960 YLASLNKV
+960 YLSTLNKV
-968 SKVGATFNAATQ
+968 STVGAEFNAATQ
-980 DNGRVPSRVTTNF
+980 GNGRVPSRVTANF
-993 DTASGTTT
+993 DTSNGTSTY
-1001 FTIRFYTDENVYGTF
+1001 TIRFYTEENVYGTF

-1022 GNELGKLSTSQKQA
+1022 GNVLGALSTSQKQA
-1036 FLDYA
+1036 FADYA
-1041 ANKTDYLDTKANATI
+1041 VNKTDYLDAKASATI
-1056 NGINVSMLTQTKPQ
+1056 NGIKVDMLTQTKPQ
-1070 YVPLID
+1070 YIPLID

-1081 ITHGQIE
+1081 LTHGQIE
-1088 DKATKQPYV
+1088 DKATEQPYV

-1102 NAVAN
+1102 ASVAN
-1107 SVIYYNCTTVTVS
+1107 SVIYWNCTTVTIS

-1137 YKDEVNTFS
+1137 YKDEANTFS
-1146 LLDFVKLDGYEKKA
+1146 LLEFVKLDGYDK
-1160 LSFTT
+1160 SGFTFTT
-1165 AKGKDADKF
+1165 AKDANSDSF

-1185 IQSMY
+1185 IQGMY
-1190 DESHEAVTALLKDER
+1190 TESHEAVSALLKDER

-1229 MALDTY
+1229 MALNTY
-1235 KDLTLNSSVFFTS
+1235 QDLTINTSVFFTS

-1255 GAMGRYFNYTEM
+1255 GAMARYFNYTEN
-1267 KDGAA
+1267 KDGNVQA
-1272 QPISGEYYSFDY
+1272 ISGEYYSFDY
-1284 ANAHFVVLNTNDT
+1284 ANAHFTVLDTNDAT
-1297 DENGLGKDQL
+1297 SDGLGAEQL
-1307 AWLENDLANTDAKWK
+1307 AWLKNDLANTNAKWK

-1332 AGSHAFDTEVI
+1332 AGSHAFDGEVI
-1343 AMRSQ
+1343 AMRTQ
-1348 LSKLFAEN
+1348 LTKLFAEN

-1370 ETYLVNKDGKV
+1370 ETYLVDKDGKV
-1381 VDKTNAE
+1381 VDKTDGK

-1397 LYITL
+1397 MYITL

-1409 YNYKENNTTTDKF
+1409 YNYRENDMTTDKF
-1422 NKDGSI
+1422 NKDESI
-1428 LSTLDSQ
+1428 LHTLDSQ
-1435 TFGKIS
+1435 TFGKVVVS
-1441 VDGDTI
+1441 GDTI
-1447 TYTGYYYNRTTG
+1447 TYTGYYFNRSTG
-1459 KIDEIGATTLTSVAP
+1459 KIDEIGATTLSA
-1474 PKDNKLTTILLATI
+1474 KKNNLTTILLATI
-1488 IPSVAVIGVGTGLGI
+1488 IPSVVVIGVGVGLGV
-1503 HFGKKKKAKLSA
+1503 FFAKKKKAKIAA

>member
-1 MSKSSTRRVPMVL
+1 MVL

-37 DENIV
+37 DGNIV

-73 TSDFYDSMTGD
+73 TSDFYNSMTGD

-97 QVEALIKDAKDGVC
+97 QVEALIQDAKDGKC

-132 VANSLRYMQNEIRKI
+132 VANSLRYMQNEIRKVR
-147 AGYENFQVFA
+147 GYENFQVFA

-169 ALYSQK
+169 ALYSQI

-210 IDLTEYL
+210 IDLTQYL
-217 PEDYWFGEFTKDY
+217 PADYWYGEFTKDY

-238 VNIHYYNEN
+238 VNIHYYDEN

-314 EVLKAAGTADNF
+314 EALKAADKAADF

-350 ALASGSHVYR
+350 ALASGNHVYR

-369 GRLTEKL
+369 GRLTEKVL
-376 LDWMQKYCE
+376 NWMQKYCE

-423 IYNWENTAKRMLDMG
+423 VYNWENTAKRMLDMG

-497 SNVMTLN
+497 SKVMTLD
-504 TVDIKEV
+504 TVGIKEV
-511 PSSNVFEAAPWNQA
+511 PSSNVFDAAPWNQA
-525 TYDAAIATYKAN
+525 TYDAAIAIYKAN
-537 PTHTNW
+537 PTHANW

-561 DMSRLN
+561 DMSRLS

-583 LVGHFVSQNTIDSL
+583 LVSHFINQGTIDSL
-597 VSKVTDVVKS
+597 VSKVTDVVA
-607 GNMVVSLVASTLF
+607 GDNMVVGLVRSTLF
-620 PDIQVPS
+620 PDFEKYN
-627 EEFEG
+627 EEDDDYENVSV
-632 DFDTVKI
+632 DTKH
-639 DSQKALCG
+639 ALSG
-647 LVDYILYTV
+647 LVDYILDTV

-665 GKTVN
+665 GGTVN
-670 KVLDVVN
+670 KALDLVN

-694 SSVNPANKGKMK
+694 SSVNPENKGKMK

-725 FDETYDSIDAKY
+725 FDETYDSIDA
-737 TEVACGEETFRF
+737 TFSEVACGEETFRF

-770 QLESGVFVDRLL
+770 QLESGEFVEKLL
-782 KALLNPVFSDEGSVL
+782 SALLDPVFSNDGSLL
-797 KTLLTHKFDFNN
+797 KTILNHKFDFSD
-809 AVTKGY
+809 AVKKNYLTP
-815 ITKDQMTS
+815 DELES
-823 LKDGLGK
+823 LKKGLGE
-830 GLPGLLKLPVVKTA
+830 GLPEILNMPLVKNLLQSMGITLELP
-844 LEKFGINLQLAD
+844 ED
-856 DFSID
+856 YSID
-861 AENFVI
+861 ATNFVLVDI
-867 ADVVNDLLPAI
+867 INDLLPAI
-878 KPIVAKLLGFTLDG
+878 KTVVAKLLGFSLEG
-892 NDVIGIVQNFLDSY
+892 SDVIGIVQNFLDSY

-911 YKGLGGIAKDIVVTF
+911 YKGLGGIAKEIVVAF

-940 AAPTTFQPHA
+940 SAPTTFQPNEN
-950 DYVYGNVKLS
+950 YVFGGVKLS
-960 YLASLNKV
+960 YLSTLNKV
-968 SKVGATFNAATQ
+968 SAVGAEFNAATQ
-980 DNGRVPSRVTTNF
+980 DNGRVPSRVTANF
-993 DTASGTTT
+993 DTANGTSAY
-1001 FTIRFYTDENVYGTF
+1001 TIRFYTEENVYGTF

-1022 GNELGKLSTSQKQA
+1022 GNELGALSTSQKQA
-1036 FLDYA
+1036 FADYA
-1041 ANKTDYLDTKANATI
+1041 VNKTDYLDAKASATI
-1056 NGINVSMLTQTKPQ
+1056 NGIKVDMLTQTKPQ
-1070 YVPLID
+1070 YIPLID

-1088 DKATKQPYV
+1088 DKATEQPYV

-1102 NAVAN
+1102 ASVAN
-1107 SVIYYNCTTVTVS
+1107 SVIYWNCTTVTIS

-1146 LLDFVKLDGYEKKA
+1146 LLDFVKLGGYEKKA

-1165 AKGKDADKF
+1165 AKDANSDSF

-1185 IQSMY
+1185 IQGMY
-1190 DESHEAVTALLKDER
+1190 TESHEAVSALLKDER

-1235 KDLTLNSSVFFTS
+1235 KDLTLNSSMFFTS

-1255 GAMGRYFNYTEM
+1255 GAMARYFNYTEN
-1267 KDGAA
+1267 KDGNVQA
-1272 QPISGEYYSFDY
+1272 ISGEYYSFDY
-1284 ANAHFVVLNTNDT
+1284 ANAHFTVLDTNDA

-1307 AWLENDLANTDAKWK
+1307 AWLKNDLANTNAKWK

-1332 AGSHAFDTEVI
+1332 AGSHAFDGEVI
-1343 AMRSQ
+1343 AMRTQ
-1348 LSKLFAEN
+1348 LTKLFAEN

-1370 ETYLVNKDGKV
+1370 ETYLVDKDGKV
-1381 VDKTNAE
+1381 VDKTDGK

-1397 LYITL
+1397 MYITL

-1409 YNYKENNTTTDKF
+1409 YTYRENNMTTDKF
-1422 NKDGSI
+1422 NKDGSV

-1435 TFGKIS
+1435 TFGKVVVS
-1441 VDGDTI
+1441 GDTI
-1447 TYTGYYYNRTTG
+1447 TYTGYYYNRSTG
-1459 KIDEIGATTLTSVAP
+1459 KIDEIGATTLSA
-1474 PKDNKLTTILLATI
+1474 KKNNLTTILLATI
-1488 IPSVAVIGVGTGLGI
+1488 IPSVVVIGVGVGLGV
-1503 HFGKKKKAKLSA
+1503 FFAKKKKAKIAA

>member
-1 MSKSSTRRVPMVL
+1 MVL

-61 HCYQDVKADNYK
+61 YCYQDVKADNYK

-97 QVEALIKDAKDGVC
+97 QVEALIQDAKDGKC

-169 ALYSQK
+169 ALYSPI

-210 IDLTEYL
+210 INLTEYL
-217 PEDYWFGEFTKDY
+217 PADYWYGEFTKDY

-238 VNIHYYNEN
+238 INIHYYNEN

-295 SDRQAADIGALVRI
+295 SDRQASDIGALVRI

-314 EVLKAAGTADNF
+314 DALKEAGKAADF

-350 ALASGSHVYR
+350 ALTSGSHVYR

-369 GRLTEKL
+369 GRLTEPL

-497 SNVMTLN
+497 SKVMTLDA
-504 TVDIKEV
+504 VGIKEV
-511 PSSNVFEAAPWNQA
+511 PSSNVFDAAPWDQA
-525 TYDAAIATYKAN
+525 AFNAAIAIYKEA
-537 PTHTNW
+537 PTHANW

-561 DMSRLN
+561 DMSRLS

-583 LVGHFVSQNTIDSL
+583 LVSHFLNQGTIDSL
-597 VSKVTDVVKS
+597 VSKVTDVVA
-607 GNMVVSLVASTLF
+607 GDNMVVGLVRSTLF
-620 PDIQVPS
+620 PDFEKYN
-627 EEFEG
+627 EEDDDYEYVSV
-632 DFDTVKI
+632 DTKH
-639 DSQKALCG
+639 ALSG
-647 LVDYILYTV
+647 LVDYILDTV
-656 LYDMPYQYE
+656 LYDMPYKYE
-665 GKTVN
+665 GETVN
-670 KVLDVVN
+670 KALDLVN

-694 SSVNPANKGKMK
+694 SSVNPENKGKMK

-725 FDETYDSIDAKY
+725 FDETYDSIDA
-737 TEVACGEETFRF
+737 TFSEVAYGEETFRF

-770 QLESGVFVDRLL
+770 QLESGEFVEKLL
-782 KALLNPVFSDEGSVL
+782 SALLDPVFSNDGSLL
-797 KTLLTHKFDFNN
+797 KTILNHKFDFSD
-809 AVTKGY
+809 AVEKNYLTP
-815 ITKDQMTS
+815 DELES
-823 LKDGLGK
+823 LKKGLGE
-830 GLPGLLKLPVVKTA
+830 GLPAILKMPLVKNLLQSMGITLELP
-844 LEKFGINLQLAD
+844 ED
-856 DFSID
+856 YSID
-861 AENFVI
+861 ATNFVLV
-867 ADVVNDLLPAI
+867 DVINDLLPAI
-878 KPIVAKLLGFTLDG
+878 KTVVAKLLGFSLEG
-892 NDVIGIVQNFLDSY
+892 SDVIGIVQNFLDSY

-911 YKGLGGIAKDIVVTF
+911 YKGLGGIAKEIVVAF

-940 AAPTTFQPHA
+940 SAPTTFQPNEN
-950 DYVYGNVKLS
+950 YVFGGVKLS
-960 YLASLNKV
+960 YLSTLNKV
-968 SKVGATFNAATQ
+968 STVGAEFNAATQ
-980 DNGRVPSRVTTNF
+980 DNGRVPSRVTANF
-993 DTASGTTT
+993 DTANGTSAY
-1001 FTIRFYTDENVYGTF
+1001 TIRFYTEENVYGTF

-1022 GNELGKLSTSQKQA
+1022 GNELGALSTSQKQA
-1036 FLDYA
+1036 FADYA
-1041 ANKTDYLDTKANATI
+1041 VNKTDYLDAKASATI
-1056 NGINVSMLTQTKPQ
+1056 NGIKVDMLTQTKPQ
-1070 YVPLID
+1070 YIPLID

-1081 ITHGQIE
+1081 LTHGQIE
-1088 DKATKQPYV
+1088 DKATEQPYV

-1102 NAVAN
+1102 ASVAN
-1107 SVIYYNCTTVTVS
+1107 SVIYWNCTTVTIS

-1126 TYYYDVAGNFE
+1126 TYYYDIAGNFE
-1137 YKDEVNTFS
+1137 YKDEANTFS
-1146 LLDFVKLDGYEKKA
+1146 LLEFVKLDGYDK
-1160 LSFTT
+1160 SGFTFTT
-1165 AKGKDADKF
+1165 AKDTNSDSF

-1190 DESHEAVTALLKDER
+1190 DESHEAVSALLKDER

-1229 MALDTY
+1229 MALNTY
-1235 KDLTLNSSVFFTS
+1235 QDLTINTSVFFTS

-1255 GAMGRYFNYTEM
+1255 GAMGRYFNYTEN
-1267 KDGAA
+1267 KDGNVQA
-1272 QPISGEYYSFDY
+1272 ISGEYYSFDY
-1284 ANAHFVVLNTNDT
+1284 ANAHFTVLDTNDAT
-1297 DENGLGKDQL
+1297 SDGLGAEQL
-1307 AWLENDLANTDAKWK
+1307 AWLKNDLANTNAKWK

-1332 AGSHAFDTEVI
+1332 AGSHAFDGEVI
-1343 AMRSQ
+1343 AMRAQ
-1348 LSKLFAEN
+1348 LTKLFAEN

-1364 HDHTYT
+1364 HDHSYT
-1370 ETYLVNKDGKV
+1370 ETYLVDKDGKV
-1381 VDKTNAE
+1381 VDKTDGK

-1397 LYITL
+1397 MYITL

-1409 YNYKENNTTTDKF
+1409 YNYRENDMTTDKF
-1422 NKDGSI
+1422 NKDESI
-1428 LSTLDSQ
+1428 LHTLDSQ
-1435 TFGKIS
+1435 TFGKVVVS
-1441 VDGDTI
+1441 GDTI
-1447 TYTGYYYNRTTG
+1447 TYTGYYYNRATG
-1459 KIDEIGATTLTSVAP
+1459 KIDEIGATTLSS
-1474 PKDNKLTTILLATI
+1474 KKNNLTTILLATI

-1503 HFGKKKKAKLSA
+1503 HFGKKKKAKIAA

>member
-1 MSKSSTRRVPMVL
+1 MVL

-37 DENIV
+37 DGNIV

-73 TSDFYDSMTGD
+73 TSDFYNSMTGD

-97 QVEALIKDAKDGVC
+97 QVEALIQDAKDGKC

-169 ALYSQK
+169 ALYSQI

-210 IDLTEYL
+210 IDLTQYL
-217 PEDYWFGEFTKDY
+217 PADYWYGEFTKDY

-238 VNIHYYNEN
+238 VSIHYYDEN

-314 EVLKAAGTADNF
+314 EALKAADKAADF

-350 ALASGSHVYR
+350 ALASGNHVYR

-369 GRLTEKL
+369 GRLTEPL

-423 IYNWENTAKRMLDMG
+423 VYNWENTAKRMLDMG

-497 SNVMTLN
+497 SKVMTLD
-504 TVDIKEV
+504 TVGIKEV
-511 PSSNVFEAAPWNQA
+511 PSSNVFGAAPWNQA
-525 TYDAAIATYKAN
+525 TFDAAIAIYKAN
-537 PTHTNW
+537 PTHANW

-561 DMSRLN
+561 DMSRLS

-583 LVGHFVSQNTIDSL
+583 LVSHFINQGTIDSL
-597 VSKVTDVVKS
+597 VSKVTDVVA
-607 GNMVVSLVASTLF
+607 GDNMVVGLVRSTLF
-620 PDIQVPS
+620 PDFEKYN
-627 EEFEG
+627 EEDDDYENVSV
-632 DFDTVKI
+632 DTKH
-639 DSQKALCG
+639 ALSG
-647 LVDYILYTV
+647 LVDYILDTV
-656 LYDMPYQYE
+656 LYNMPYQYE
-665 GKTVN
+665 GETVN
-670 KVLDVVN
+670 KALDLVN

-694 SSVNPANKGKMK
+694 SSVNPENKGKMK

-725 FDETYDSIDAKY
+725 FDETYDSIDA
-737 TEVACGEETFRF
+737 TFSEVACGEETFRF

-770 QLESGVFVDRLL
+770 QLESGEFVEKLL
-782 KALLNPVFSDEGSVL
+782 SALLDPVFSNDGSLL
-797 KTLLTHKFDFNN
+797 KTILNHKFDFSD
-809 AVTKGY
+809 AVKKNYLTP
-815 ITKDQMTS
+815 DELES
-823 LKDGLGK
+823 LKKGLGE
-830 GLPGLLKLPVVKTA
+830 GLPEILKMPLVKNLLQSMGITLELP
-844 LEKFGINLQLAD
+844 ENY
-856 DFSID
+856 SID
-861 AENFVI
+861 ATNFVLV
-867 ADVVNDLLPAI
+867 DVINDLLPAI
-878 KPIVAKLLGFTLDG
+878 KTVVAKLLGFSLEG
-892 NDVIGIVQNFLDSY
+892 SDVIGIVQNFLDSY

-911 YKGLGGIAKDIVVTF
+911 YKGLGGIAKEIVVAF

-940 AAPTTFQPHA
+940 SAPTTFQPNEN
-950 DYVYGNVKLS
+950 YVFGGVKLS
-960 YLASLNKV
+960 YLSTLNKV
-968 SKVGATFNAATQ
+968 SAVGAEFNAATQ
-980 DNGRVPSRVTTNF
+980 DNGRVPSRVTANF
-993 DTASGTTT
+993 DTANGTSAY
-1001 FTIRFYTDENVYGTF
+1001 TIRFYTEENVYGTF

-1022 GNELGKLSTSQKQA
+1022 GNELGALSTSQKQA
-1036 FLDYA
+1036 FADYA
-1041 ANKTDYLDTKANATI
+1041 VNKTDYLDAKASATI
-1056 NGINVSMLTQTKPQ
+1056 NGIKVDMLTQTKPQ
-1070 YVPLID
+1070 YIPLID

-1081 ITHGQIE
+1081 LTHGQIE
-1088 DKATKQPYV
+1088 DKATEQPYV

-1102 NAVAN
+1102 ASVAN
-1107 SVIYYNCTTVTVS
+1107 SVIYWNCTTVTVS

-1146 LLDFVKLDGYEKKA
+1146 LLEFVKLDGYDKTGFT
-1160 LSFTT
+1160 FTT
-1165 AKGKDADKF
+1165 AKDANSDSF

-1185 IQSMY
+1185 IQGMY
-1190 DESHEAVTALLKDER
+1190 TESHEAVSALLKDER
-1205 VNGYDFI
+1205 VNTFDFI

-1229 MALDTY
+1229 MALNTY
-1235 KDLTLNSSVFFTS
+1235 QDLTINTSVFFTS

-1255 GAMGRYFNYTEM
+1255 GAMGRYFNYTEN
-1267 KDGAA
+1267 KDGNVQA
-1272 QPISGEYYSFDY
+1272 ISGEYYSFDY
-1284 ANAHFVVLNTNDT
+1284 ANAHFTVLDTNDAT
-1297 DENGLGKDQL
+1297 SEGLGAEQL
-1307 AWLENDLANTDAKWK
+1307 AWLKNDLANTNAKWK

-1332 AGSHAFDTEVI
+1332 AGSHAFDGEVI
-1343 AMRSQ
+1343 AMRTQ
-1348 LSKLFAEN
+1348 LTKLFAEN

-1370 ETYLVNKDGKV
+1370 ETYLVDKDGKV
-1381 VDKTNAE
+1381 VDKTDGK

-1397 LYITL
+1397 MYITL

-1409 YNYKENNTTTDKF
+1409 YTYRENNMTTDKF
-1422 NKDGSI
+1422 NKDGSV

-1435 TFGKIS
+1435 TFGKVVVS
-1441 VDGDTI
+1441 GDTI
-1447 TYTGYYYNRTTG
+1447 TYTGYYYNRSTG
-1459 KIDEIGATTLTSVAP
+1459 KIDEIGATTLSA
-1474 PKDNKLTTILLATI
+1474 KKNNLTTILLATI
-1488 IPSVAVIGVGTGLGI
+1488 IPSVVVIGVGVGLGV
-1503 HFGKKKKAKLSA
+1503 FFAKKKKAKIAA

>member
-1 MSKSSTRRVPMVL
+1 MVL

-73 TSDFYDSMTGD
+73 TSDFYNSMTGD

-97 QVEALIKDAKDGVC
+97 QVEALIQDARDGKC

-132 VANSLRYMQNEIRKI
+132 VANSLRYMQNEIRKV

-169 ALYSQK
+169 ALYSQI

-210 IDLTEYL
+210 IDLTQYL
-217 PEDYWFGEFTKDY
+217 PADYWYGEFTKDY

-238 VNIHYYNEN
+238 VNIHYYDEN

-314 EVLKAAGTADNF
+314 EALKAADKAADF

-340 KEASADELAR
+340 KEASADELAH

-369 GRLTEKL
+369 GRLTEPL

-423 IYNWENTAKRMLDMG
+423 VYNWENTAKRMLDMG

-497 SNVMTLN
+497 SKVMTLD
-504 TVDIKEV
+504 TVGIKEV
-511 PSSNVFEAAPWNQA
+511 PSSNVFDAAPWNQTA
-525 TYDAAIATYKAN
+525 FDAAIAIYKAN
-537 PTHTNW
+537 PTHANW

-561 DMSRLN
+561 DMSRLS

-583 LVGHFVSQNTIDSL
+583 LVSHFINQGTIDSL
-597 VSKVTDVVKS
+597 VSKVTDVVA
-607 GNMVVSLVASTLF
+607 GDNMVVGLVRSTLF
-620 PDIQVPS
+620 PDFEKYN
-627 EEFEG
+627 EEDDDYENVSV
-632 DFDTVKI
+632 DTKH
-639 DSQKALCG
+639 ALSG
-647 LVDYILYTV
+647 LVDYILDTV

-665 GKTVN
+665 GETVN
-670 KVLDVVN
+670 KALDLVN

-694 SSVNPANKGKMK
+694 SSVNPENKGKMK

-725 FDETYDSIDAKY
+725 FDETYDSIDA
-737 TEVACGEETFRF
+737 TFSEVACGEETFRF

-770 QLESGVFVDRLL
+770 QLESGEFVEKLL
-782 KALLNPVFSDEGSVL
+782 SALLDPVFSNDGSLL
-797 KTLLTHKFDFNN
+797 KTILNHKFDFSD
-809 AVTKGY
+809 AVEKNYLTP
-815 ITKDQMTS
+815 DELES
-823 LKDGLGK
+823 LKKGLGE
-830 GLPGLLKLPVVKTA
+830 GLPEILNMPLVKNLLQSMGITLELP
-844 LEKFGINLQLAD
+844 ED
-856 DFSID
+856 YSID
-861 AENFVI
+861 ATNFVLV
-867 ADVVNDLLPAI
+867 DVINDLLPAI
-878 KPIVAKLLGFTLDG
+878 KTVVAKLLGFSLEG
-892 NDVIGIVQNFLDSY
+892 SDVVGIVQNFLDSY

-911 YKGLGGIAKDIVVTF
+911 YKGLGGIAKEIVVAF

-940 AAPTTFQPHA
+940 SAPTTFQPNEN
-950 DYVYGNVKLS
+950 YVFGGVKLS
-960 YLASLNKV
+960 YLSTLNKV
-968 SKVGATFNAATQ
+968 SAVGAEFNAATQ
-980 DNGRVPSRVTTNF
+980 DNGRVPSRVTANF
-993 DTASGTTT
+993 DTANGTSAY
-1001 FTIRFYTDENVYGTF
+1001 TIRFYTEENVYGTF

-1022 GNELGKLSTSQKQA
+1022 GNELGALSTSQKQA
-1036 FLDYA
+1036 FADYA
-1041 ANKTDYLDTKANATI
+1041 VNKTDYLDAKASATI
-1056 NGINVSMLTQTKPQ
+1056 NGIKVDMLTQTKPQ
-1070 YVPLID
+1070 YIPLID

-1081 ITHGQIE
+1081 LTHGQIE
-1088 DKATKQPYV
+1088 DKATEQPYV

-1102 NAVAN
+1102 ASVAN
-1107 SVIYYNCTTVTVS
+1107 SVIYWNCTTVTIS

-1137 YKDEVNTFS
+1137 YKDDVSTFS
-1146 LLDFVKLDGYEKKA
+1146 LLDFVKLGGYEKKA

-1165 AKGKDADKF
+1165 AKDANSDSF

-1185 IQSMY
+1185 IQGMY
-1190 DESHEAVTALLKDER
+1190 TESHEAVSALLKDER

-1235 KDLTLNSSVFFTS
+1235 KDLTLNSSMFFTS

-1255 GAMGRYFNYTEM
+1255 GAMGRYFNYTEN
-1267 KDGAA
+1267 KDGNVQA
-1272 QPISGEYYSFDY
+1272 ISGEYYSFDY
-1284 ANAHFVVLNTNDT
+1284 ANAHFTVLDTNDAT
-1297 DENGLGKDQL
+1297 SDGLGAEQL
-1307 AWLENDLANTDAKWK
+1307 AWLKNDLANTNAKWK

-1332 AGSHAFDTEVI
+1332 AGSHAFDGEVI
-1343 AMRSQ
+1343 AMRTQ
-1348 LSKLFAEN
+1348 LTKLFAEN

-1370 ETYLVNKDGKV
+1370 ETYLVDKDGKV
-1381 VDKTNAE
+1381 VDKTDGK

-1397 LYITL
+1397 MYITL

-1409 YNYKENNTTTDKF
+1409 YTYRENNMTTDKF

-1435 TFGKIS
+1435 TFGKVVVS
-1441 VDGDTI
+1441 GDTI
-1447 TYTGYYYNRTTG
+1447 TYTGYYYNRSTG
-1459 KIDEIGATTLTSVAP
+1459 KIDEIGATTLSA
-1474 PKDNKLTTILLATI
+1474 KKNNLTTILLATI
-1488 IPSVAVIGVGTGLGI
+1488 IPSVVVIGVGVGLGV
-1503 HFGKKKKAKLSA
+1503 FFAKKKKAKIAA

>member
-37 DENIV
+37 DGNIV

-97 QVEALIKDAKDGVC
+97 QVEALIQDAKNGVC

-122 KNGEATALVD
+122 KNGEVTALVD

-169 ALYSQK
+169 ALYSPI

-202 NLTGDDGA
+202 NLTGADGA
-210 IDLTEYL
+210 INLTEYL
-217 PEDYWFGEFTKDY
+217 PADYWFGEFTKNY

-238 VNIHYYNEN
+238 INIHYYNEN

-309 NKSEY
+309 SKSEY
-314 EVLKAAGTADNF
+314 DALKEAGKAADF
-326 KYYLE
+326 KYFLE

-350 ALASGSHVYR
+350 ALTSGSHVYR

-369 GRLTEKL
+369 GRLTEPL

-448 VCDAMTYTDA
+448 VCDAMTYTDT

-497 SNVMTLN
+497 SKVMTLD
-504 TVDIKEV
+504 TVGIKEV
-511 PSSNVFEAAPWNQA
+511 PSSNVFDAAPWNQA
-525 TYDAAIATYKAN
+525 AYDAAIAIYKEA
-537 PTHTNW
+537 PTHANW

-556 IIQYD
+556 IIQYE
-561 DMSRLN
+561 DMSRLS

-583 LVGHFVSQNTIDSL
+583 LVSHFLNQGTIDSL
-597 VSKVTDVVKS
+597 VSKVTDVVA
-607 GNMVVSLVASTLF
+607 GDNMVVGLVRSTLF
-620 PDIQVPS
+620 PDFEKYN
-627 EEFEG
+627 EEDDDYEYVSV
-632 DFDTVKI
+632 DTKH
-639 DSQKALCG
+639 ALSG
-647 LVDYILYTV
+647 LVDYILDTV
-656 LYDMPYQYE
+656 LYDMPYKYE
-665 GKTVN
+665 GETVN
-670 KVLDVVN
+670 KALDLVN

-694 SSVNPANKGKMK
+694 SSVNPENKGKMK

-725 FDETYDSIDAKY
+725 FDETYDSIDA
-737 TEVACGEETFRF
+737 TFSEVACGEETFRF

-770 QLESGVFVDRLL
+770 QLESGEFVEKLL
-782 KALLNPVFSDEGSVL
+782 SALLDPVFSNDGSLL
-797 KTLLTHKFDFNN
+797 KTILNHKFNFSD
-809 AVTKGY
+809 AVE
-815 ITKDQMTS
+815 KDYLTPDELES
-823 LKDGLGK
+823 LKKGLGE
-830 GLPGLLKLPVVKTA
+830 GLPEILKMPLVKNLLQSMGITLELP
-844 LEKFGINLQLAD
+844 ND
-856 DFSID
+856 YSID
-861 AENFVI
+861 ATNFVLV
-867 ADVVNDLLPAI
+867 DVINDLLPAI
-878 KPIVAKLLGFTLDG
+878 KTVVAKLLGFSLEGSDI
-892 NDVIGIVQNFLDSY
+892 IGIVQNFLDSY

-911 YKGLGGIAKDIVVTF
+911 YKGLGGIAKEIVVTF

-940 AAPTTFQPHA
+940 SAPTTFQPNEN
-950 DYVYGNVKLS
+950 YVFGGVKLS
-960 YLASLNKV
+960 YLSTLNKV
-968 SKVGATFNAATQ
+968 STVGAEFNAATQ
-980 DNGRVPSRVTTNF
+980 DNGRVPSRVTANF
-993 DTASGTTT
+993 DTANGTSAY
-1001 FTIRFYTDENVYGTF
+1001 TIRFYTEENVYGTF

-1022 GNELGKLSTSQKQA
+1022 GNELGALSTSQKQA
-1036 FLDYA
+1036 FADYA
-1041 ANKTDYLDTKANATI
+1041 VNKTDYLDAKASATI
-1056 NGINVSMLTQTKPQ
+1056 NGIKVDMLTQTKPQ
-1070 YVPLID
+1070 YIPLID

-1081 ITHGQIE
+1081 LTHGQIE
-1088 DKATKQPYV
+1088 DKATEQPYV

-1102 NAVAN
+1102 ASVAN
-1107 SVIYYNCTTVTVS
+1107 SVIYWNCTTVTIS

-1137 YKDEVNTFS
+1137 YKDEANTFS
-1146 LLDFVKLDGYEKKA
+1146 LLDFVKLDGYDK
-1160 LSFTT
+1160 SGFTFTT
-1165 AKGKDADKF
+1165 AKDANSDSF

-1185 IQSMY
+1185 IQGMY
-1190 DESHEAVTALLKDER
+1190 TESHEAVSALLKDER

-1229 MALDTY
+1229 MALNTY
-1235 KDLTLNSSVFFTS
+1235 QDLTINTSVFFTS

-1255 GAMGRYFNYTEM
+1255 GAMTRYFNYTEK
-1267 KDGAA
+1267 KDGNMQA
-1272 QPISGEYYSFDY
+1272 ISGEYYSFDY
-1284 ANAHFVVLNTNDT
+1284 ANAHFTVLDTNDAT
-1297 DENGLGKDQL
+1297 SDGLGAEQL
-1307 AWLENDLANTDAKWK
+1307 AWLKNDLANTNAKWK

-1332 AGSHAFDTEVI
+1332 AGSHAFDGEVI
-1343 AMRSQ
+1343 AMRTQ
-1348 LSKLFAEN
+1348 LTKLFAEN

-1370 ETYLVNKDGKV
+1370 ETYLVDKDGKV
-1381 VDKTNAE
+1381 VDKTDGK

-1397 LYITL
+1397 MYITL

-1409 YNYKENNTTTDKF
+1409 YNYRENDMTTDKF
-1422 NKDGSI
+1422 NKDESI
-1428 LSTLDSQ
+1428 LHTLDSQ
-1435 TFGKIS
+1435 TFGKVVVS
-1441 VDGDTI
+1441 GDTI
-1447 TYTGYYYNRTTG
+1447 TYTGYYFNRSTG
-1459 KIDEIGATTLTSVAP
+1459 KIDEIGATTLSA
-1474 PKDNKLTTILLATI
+1474 KKNNLTTILLATI
-1488 IPSVAVIGVGTGLGI
+1488 IPSVAVIGVGVGLGV
-1503 HFGKKKKAKLSA
+1503 FFAKKKKAKIAA

>member
-1 MSKSSTRRVPMVL
+1 MVL

-37 DENIV
+37 DGNIV

-73 TSDFYDSMTGD
+73 TSDFYNSMTGD

-97 QVEALIKDAKDGVC
+97 QVEALIQDAKDGKC

-169 ALYSQK
+169 ALYSQI

-210 IDLTEYL
+210 INLTEYL
-217 PEDYWFGEFTKDY
+217 PEDYWYGEFTKDY

-238 VNIHYYNEN
+238 VNIHYYDEN

-314 EVLKAAGTADNF
+314 EALKAADNAADF

-340 KEASADELAR
+340 KEASADELAH

-369 GRLTEKL
+369 GRLTEPV

-497 SNVMTLN
+497 SKVMTLD
-504 TVDIKEV
+504 TVGIKEV
-511 PSSNVFEAAPWNQA
+511 PSSNVFDAAPWNQA
-525 TYDAAIATYKAN
+525 TYDAAIAIYKAN
-537 PTHTNW
+537 PTHANW

-561 DMSRLN
+561 DMSRLS

-583 LVGHFVSQNTIDSL
+583 LVSHFINQGTIDSL
-597 VSKVTDVVKS
+597 VSKVTDVVA
-607 GNMVVSLVASTLF
+607 GDNMVVGLVRSTLF
-620 PDIQVPS
+620 PDFEKYN
-627 EEFEG
+627 EEDDDYENVSV
-632 DFDTVKI
+632 DTKH
-639 DSQKALCG
+639 ALSG
-647 LVDYILYTV
+647 LVDYILDTV

-665 GKTVN
+665 GGTVN
-670 KVLDVVN
+670 KALDLVN

-694 SSVNPANKGKMK
+694 SSVNPENKGKMK

-725 FDETYDSIDAKY
+725 FDETYDSIDA
-737 TEVACGEETFRF
+737 TFSEVACGEETFRF

-770 QLESGVFVDRLL
+770 QLESGEFVEKLL
-782 KALLNPVFSDEGSVL
+782 SALLDPVFSNDGSLL
-797 KTLLTHKFDFNN
+797 KTILNHKFDFSD
-809 AVTKGY
+809 AVEKNYLTP
-815 ITKDQMTS
+815 DELES
-823 LKDGLGK
+823 LKKGLGE
-830 GLPGLLKLPVVKTA
+830 GLPEILNMPLVKNLLQSMGITLELP
-844 LEKFGINLQLAD
+844 ED
-856 DFSID
+856 YSID
-861 AENFVI
+861 ATNFVLV
-867 ADVVNDLLPAI
+867 DVINDLLPAI
-878 KPIVAKLLGFTLDG
+878 KTVVAKLLGFSLEG
-892 NDVIGIVQNFLDSY
+892 SDVIGIVQNFLDSY

-911 YKGLGGIAKDIVVTF
+911 YKGLGGIAKEIVVAF

-940 AAPTTFQPHA
+940 SAPTTFQPNEN
-950 DYVYGNVKLS
+950 YVFGGVKLS
-960 YLASLNKV
+960 YLSTLNKV
-968 SKVGATFNAATQ
+968 SAVGAEFNAATQ
-980 DNGRVPSRVTTNF
+980 DNGRVPSRVTANF
-993 DTASGTTT
+993 DTANGTSAY
-1001 FTIRFYTDENVYGTF
+1001 TIRFYTEENVYGTF

-1022 GNELGKLSTSQKQA
+1022 GNELGALSTSQKQA
-1036 FLDYA
+1036 FADYA
-1041 ANKTDYLDTKANATI
+1041 VNKTDYLDAKASVTI
-1056 NGINVSMLTQTKPQ
+1056 NGIKVDMLTQTKPQ
-1070 YVPLID
+1070 YIPLID

-1081 ITHGQIE
+1081 LTHGQIE
-1088 DKATKQPYV
+1088 DKATEQPYV

-1102 NAVAN
+1102 ASVAN
-1107 SVIYYNCTTVTVS
+1107 SVIYWNCTTVTIS

-1137 YKDEVNTFS
+1137 YKDDVNTFS
-1146 LLDFVKLDGYEKKA
+1146 LLDFVKLGGYEKKA

-1165 AKGKDADKF
+1165 AKDANSDSF

-1185 IQSMY
+1185 IQGMY
-1190 DESHEAVTALLKDER
+1190 TESHEAVSALLKDER

-1235 KDLTLNSSVFFTS
+1235 KDLTLNSSMFFTS

-1255 GAMGRYFNYTEM
+1255 GAMGRYFNYTEN
-1267 KDGAA
+1267 KDGNVQA
-1272 QPISGEYYSFDY
+1272 ISGEYYSFDY
-1284 ANAHFVVLNTNDT
+1284 ANAHFTVLDTNDAT
-1297 DENGLGKDQL
+1297 SDGLGAEQL
-1307 AWLENDLANTDAKWK
+1307 AWLKNDLANTNAKWK

-1332 AGSHAFDTEVI
+1332 AGSHAFDGEVI
-1343 AMRSQ
+1343 AMRTQ
-1348 LSKLFAEN
+1348 LTKLFAEN

-1370 ETYLVNKDGKV
+1370 ETYLVDKDGKV
-1381 VDKTNAE
+1381 VDKTDSK

-1397 LYITL
+1397 MYITL

-1409 YNYKENNTTTDKF
+1409 YTYRDNNMTTDKF
-1422 NKDGSI
+1422 NKDGSV

-1435 TFGKIS
+1435 TFGKVVVS
-1441 VDGDTI
+1441 GDTI
-1447 TYTGYYYNRTTG
+1447 TYTGYYFNRSTG
-1459 KIDEIGATTLTSVAP
+1459 KIDEIGATTLSA
-1474 PKDNKLTTILLATI
+1474 KKNNLTTILLATI
-1488 IPSVAVIGVGTGLGI
+1488 IPSVVVIGVGVGLGV
-1503 HFGKKKKAKLSA
+1503 FFAKKKKAKIAA

>member
-1 MSKSSTRRVPMVL
+1 MVL

-97 QVEALIKDAKDGVC
+97 QVEALIQDARDGKC

-132 VANSLRYMQNEIRKI
+132 VANSLRYMQNKIREIV
-147 AGYENFQVFA
+147 GYENFQVFA

-169 ALYSQK
+169 ALYSQI

-210 IDLTEYL
+210 INLTEYL
-217 PEDYWFGEFTKDY
+217 PADYWYGEFTKDY

-254 TTTAEKL
+254 TTTTEKL

-309 NKSEY
+309 NKNEY
-314 EVLKAAGTADNF
+314 EALKAADKAADF

-340 KEASADELAR
+340 KEASADELAH
-350 ALASGSHVYR
+350 ALASGNHVYR

-369 GRLTEKL
+369 GRLTEPL

-423 IYNWENTAKRMLDMG
+423 VYNWENTAKRMLDMG

-497 SNVMTLN
+497 SKVMTLD
-504 TVDIKEV
+504 TVGIKEV
-511 PSSNVFEAAPWNQA
+511 PSSNVFDAAPWDQA
-525 TYDAAIATYKAN
+525 AFDAAIAIYKEA
-537 PTHTNW
+537 PTHANW

-561 DMSRLN
+561 DMSRLS

-583 LVGHFVSQNTIDSL
+583 LVSHFINQGTIDSL
-597 VSKVTDVVKS
+597 VSKVTDIVA
-607 GNMVVSLVASTLF
+607 GDNMVVGLVRSTLF
-620 PDIQVPS
+620 PDFEKYN
-627 EEFEG
+627 EEDDDYEYVSV
-632 DFDTVKI
+632 DTKH
-639 DSQKALCG
+639 ALSG
-647 LVDYILYTV
+647 LVDYILDTV

-665 GKTVN
+665 GETVN
-670 KVLDVVN
+670 KALDLVN

-694 SSVNPANKGKMK
+694 SSVNPENKGKMK

-725 FDETYDSIDAKY
+725 FDETYDSIDA
-737 TEVACGEETFRF
+737 TFSEVACGEETFRF

-770 QLESGVFVDRLL
+770 QLESGEFVEKLL
-782 KALLNPVFSDEGSVL
+782 SALLDPVFSNDGSLL
-797 KTLLTHKFDFNN
+797 KTILNHKFDFRD
-809 AVTKGY
+809 AVE
-815 ITKDQMTS
+815 KDYLTPDELES
-823 LKDGLGK
+823 LKKGLGE
-830 GLPGLLKLPVVKTA
+830 GLPAILKMPLVKNLLQSMGITLELP
-844 LEKFGINLQLAD
+844 ED
-856 DFSID
+856 YSID
-861 AENFVI
+861 ATNFVLV
-867 ADVVNDLLPAI
+867 DVINDLLPAI
-878 KPIVAKLLGFTLDG
+878 KTVVAKLLGFSLEG
-892 NDVIGIVQNFLDSY
+892 SDVIGIVQNFLDSY

-911 YKGLGGIAKDIVVTF
+911 YKGLGGIAKEIVVTF

-940 AAPTTFQPHA
+940 SAPTTFQPNEN
-950 DYVYGNVKLS
+950 YVFGGVKLS
-960 YLASLNKV
+960 YLSTLNKV
-968 SKVGATFNAATQ
+968 STVGAEFNAATQ
-980 DNGRVPSRVTTNF
+980 DNGRVPSRVTANF
-993 DTASGTTT
+993 DTANGTSAY
-1001 FTIRFYTDENVYGTF
+1001 TIRFYTEENVYGTF

-1022 GNELGKLSTSQKQA
+1022 GNELGALSTSQKQA
-1036 FLDYA
+1036 FADYA
-1041 ANKTDYLDTKANATI
+1041 VNKTDYLDAKASATI
-1056 NGINVSMLTQTKPQ
+1056 NGIKVDMLTQTKPQ
-1070 YVPLID
+1070 YIPLID

-1081 ITHGQIE
+1081 LTHGQIE
-1088 DKATKQPYV
+1088 DKATEQPYV

-1102 NAVAN
+1102 ASVAN
-1107 SVIYYNCTTVTVS
+1107 SVIYWNCTTVTIS

-1137 YKDEVNTFS
+1137 YKDEANTFS
-1146 LLDFVKLDGYEKKA
+1146 LLEFVKLDGYDK
-1160 LSFTT
+1160 SGFTFTT
-1165 AKGKDADKF
+1165 AKDANSDSF

-1190 DESHEAVTALLKDER
+1190 DESHEAVSALLKDER

-1229 MALDTY
+1229 MALNTY
-1235 KDLTLNSSVFFTS
+1235 QDLTINTSVFFTS

-1255 GAMGRYFNYTEM
+1255 GAMARYFNYTEN
-1267 KDGAA
+1267 KDGNVQA
-1272 QPISGEYYSFDY
+1272 ISGEYYSFDY
-1284 ANAHFVVLNTNDT
+1284 ANAHFTVLDTNDAT
-1297 DENGLGKDQL
+1297 SDGLGAEQL
-1307 AWLENDLANTDAKWK
+1307 AWLKNDLANTNAKWK

-1332 AGSHAFDTEVI
+1332 AGSHAFDGEVI
-1343 AMRSQ
+1343 AMRTQ
-1348 LSKLFAEN
+1348 LTKLFAEN

-1370 ETYLVNKDGKV
+1370 ETYLVDKDGKV
-1381 VDKTNAE
+1381 VDKTDGK

-1397 LYITL
+1397 MYITL

-1409 YNYKENNTTTDKF
+1409 YNYRENDMTTDKF
-1422 NKDGSI
+1422 NKDESI
-1428 LSTLDSQ
+1428 LHTLDSQ
-1435 TFGKIS
+1435 TFGKVVVS
-1441 VDGDTI
+1441 GDTI
-1447 TYTGYYYNRTTG
+1447 TYTGYYFNRSTG
-1459 KIDEIGATTLTSVAP
+1459 KIDEIGATTLSA
-1474 PKDNKLTTILLATI
+1474 KKNNLTTILLATI
-1488 IPSVAVIGVGTGLGI
+1488 IPSVAVIGVGVGLGV
-1503 HFGKKKKAKLSA
+1503 FFAKKKKAKIAA

>member
-1 MSKSSTRRVPMVL
+1 MVL

-37 DENIV
+37 DGNIV

-61 HCYQDVKADNYK
+61 HCYQDVKADDYK

-97 QVEALIKDAKDGVC
+97 QVEALIQDAKNGVC

-132 VANSLRYMQNEIRKI
+132 VANSLRYMQNKIREI

-169 ALYSQK
+169 ALYSQI

-210 IDLTEYL
+210 INLTEYL
-217 PEDYWFGEFTKDY
+217 PADYWYGEFTKNY

-238 VNIHYYNEN
+238 INIHYYNEN

-314 EVLKAAGTADNF
+314 DALKEAGKADNF
-326 KYYLE
+326 KYFLE

-350 ALASGSHVYR
+350 ALTSGSHVYR

-369 GRLTEKL
+369 GRLTEQL

-497 SNVMTLN
+497 SKVMTLD
-504 TVDIKEV
+504 TVGIKEV
-511 PSSNVFEAAPWNQA
+511 PSSNVFDAAPWDQA
-525 TYDAAIATYKAN
+525 AYDAAIAIYKEA
-537 PTHTNW
+537 PTHANW

-561 DMSRLN
+561 NMSRLS

-583 LVGHFVSQNTIDSL
+583 LVSHFINQGTIDSL
-597 VSKVTDVVKS
+597 VSKVTDVVA
-607 GNMVVSLVASTLF
+607 GDNMVVGLVRSTLF
-620 PDIQVPS
+620 PDFEKYN
-627 EEFEG
+627 EEDDDYEYVSV
-632 DFDTVKI
+632 DTKH
-639 DSQKALCG
+639 ALSG
-647 LVDYILYTV
+647 LVDYILDTV
-656 LYDMPYQYE
+656 LYDMPYKYE
-665 GKTVN
+665 GETVN
-670 KVLDVVN
+670 KALDLVN

-694 SSVNPANKGKMK
+694 SSVNPENKGKMK

-725 FDETYDSIDAKY
+725 FDETYDSIDA
-737 TEVACGEETFRF
+737 TFSEVACGEETFRF

-770 QLESGVFVDRLL
+770 QLESGEFVEKLL
-782 KALLNPVFSDEGSVL
+782 SALLDPVFSNDGSLL
-797 KTLLTHKFDFNN
+797 KTILNHKFDFSD
-809 AVTKGY
+809 AVAKNYLTS
-815 ITKDQMTS
+815 DELES
-823 LKDGLGK
+823 LKKGLGE
-830 GLPGLLKLPVVKTA
+830 GLPAILKMPLVKNLLQSMGITLELP
-844 LEKFGINLQLAD
+844 ED
-856 DFSID
+856 YSID
-861 AENFVI
+861 ATNFVLV
-867 ADVVNDLLPAI
+867 DVINDLLPAI
-878 KPIVAKLLGFTLDG
+878 KTVVAKLLGFSLEG
-892 NDVIGIVQNFLDSY
+892 SDVIGIVQNFLDSY

-911 YKGLGGIAKDIVVTF
+911 YKGLGGIAKEIVVAF

-940 AAPTTFQPHA
+940 SAPTTFQPNEN
-950 DYVYGNVKLS
+950 YVFGGVKLS
-960 YLASLNKV
+960 YLSTLNKV
-968 SKVGATFNAATQ
+968 STVGAEFNAATQ
-980 DNGRVPSRVTTNF
+980 DNGRVPSRVTANF
-993 DTASGTTT
+993 DTANGTSAY
-1001 FTIRFYTDENVYGTF
+1001 TIRFYTEENVYGTF

-1022 GNELGKLSTSQKQA
+1022 GNELGALSTSQKQA
-1036 FLDYA
+1036 FADYA
-1041 ANKTDYLDTKANATI
+1041 VNKTDYLDAKASATI
-1056 NGINVSMLTQTKPQ
+1056 NGIKVDMLTQTKPQ
-1070 YVPLID
+1070 YIPLID

-1081 ITHGQIE
+1081 LTHGQIE

-1102 NAVAN
+1102 ASVAN
-1107 SVIYYNCTTVTVS
+1107 SVIYWNCTTVTIS

-1137 YKDEVNTFS
+1137 YKDEANTFS
-1146 LLDFVKLDGYEKKA
+1146 LLEFVKLDGYDK
-1160 LSFTT
+1160 SGFTFTT
-1165 AKGKDADKF
+1165 AKDVNSDSF

-1190 DESHEAVTALLKDER
+1190 DESHEAVSALLKDER

-1229 MALDTY
+1229 MALNTY
-1235 KDLTLNSSVFFTS
+1235 QDLTINTSVFFTS

-1255 GAMGRYFNYTEM
+1255 GAMGRYFNYTEN
-1267 KDGAA
+1267 KDGNVQA
-1272 QPISGEYYSFDY
+1272 ISGEYYSFDY
-1284 ANAHFVVLNTNDT
+1284 ANAHFVVLNTNDAT
-1297 DENGLGKDQL
+1297 SDGLGAEQL
-1307 AWLENDLANTDAKWK
+1307 AWLKNDLANTNAKWK

-1332 AGSHAFDTEVI
+1332 AGSHAFDGEVI
-1343 AMRSQ
+1343 AMRTQ
-1348 LSKLFAEN
+1348 LTKLFAEN

-1364 HDHTYT
+1364 HDHSYT
-1370 ETYLVNKDGKV
+1370 ETYLVDKDGKV
-1381 VDKTNAE
+1381 VDKTDGK

-1397 LYITL
+1397 MYITL

-1409 YNYKENNTTTDKF
+1409 YNYRENDMTTDKF
-1422 NKDGSI
+1422 NKDESI
-1428 LSTLDSQ
+1428 LHTLDSQ
-1435 TFGKIS
+1435 TFGKVVVS
-1441 VDGDTI
+1441 GDTI
-1447 TYTGYYYNRTTG
+1447 TYTGYYFNRSTG
-1459 KIDEIGATTLTSVAP
+1459 KIDEIGATTLSA
-1474 PKDNKLTTILLATI
+1474 KKNSLTTILLATI
-1488 IPSVAVIGVGTGLGI
+1488 IPSVAVIGVGVGLGV
-1503 HFGKKKKAKLSA
+1503 FFAKKKKAKIAA

>member
-1 MSKSSTRRVPMVL
+1 MSKSSTRRVPMIL

-42 KQNSLSLGHL
+42 KKNSLSLGHL

-73 TSDFYDSMTGD
+73 TSDFYNSMTGD

-97 QVEALIKDAKDGVC
+97 QVEALIQDAIDGKC

-132 VANSLRYMQNEIRKI
+132 VANSLRYMQNEIRKV

-169 ALYSQK
+169 ALYSQI

-210 IDLTEYL
+210 IDLTQYL
-217 PEDYWFGEFTKDY
+217 PADYWYGEFTKDY

-238 VNIHYYNEN
+238 VNIHYYDEN

-314 EVLKAAGTADNF
+314 EALKAADKAADF

-340 KEASADELAR
+340 KEASADELAHS
-350 ALASGSHVYR
+350 LASGSHVYR

-369 GRLTEKL
+369 GRLTEPL

-394 LGEETVI
+394 LGEETVM

-423 IYNWENTAKRMLDMG
+423 VYNWENTAKRMLDMG

-497 SNVMTLN
+497 SKVMTLD
-504 TVDIKEV
+504 TVGIKEV
-511 PSSNVFEAAPWNQA
+511 PSSNVFGAAPWNQA
-525 TYDAAIATYKAN
+525 TYDAAIAIYKAN
-537 PTHTNW
+537 PTHENW

-561 DMSRLN
+561 DMSRLS

-583 LVGHFVSQNTIDSL
+583 LVSHFINQGTIDSL
-597 VSKVTDVVKS
+597 VSKVTDVVA
-607 GNMVVSLVASTLF
+607 GDNMVVGLVRSTLF
-620 PDIQVPS
+620 PDFEKYN
-627 EEFEG
+627 EEDDDYENVSV
-632 DFDTVKI
+632 DTKH
-639 DSQKALCG
+639 ALSG
-647 LVDYILYTV
+647 LVDYILDTV

-665 GKTVN
+665 GGTVN
-670 KVLDVVN
+670 KALDLVN

-694 SSVNPANKGKMK
+694 SSVNPENKGKMK

-725 FDETYDSIDAKY
+725 FDETYDSIDA
-737 TEVACGEETFRF
+737 TFSEVACGEETFRF

-770 QLESGVFVDRLL
+770 QLESGEFVEKLL
-782 KALLNPVFSDEGSVL
+782 SALLDPVFSNDGSLL
-797 KTLLTHKFDFNN
+797 KTILNHKFDFSD
-809 AVTKGY
+809 AVKKNYLTP
-815 ITKDQMTS
+815 DELES
-823 LKDGLGK
+823 LKKGLGE
-830 GLPGLLKLPVVKTA
+830 GLPEILNMPLVKNLLQSMGITLELP
-844 LEKFGINLQLAD
+844 ED
-856 DFSID
+856 YSID
-861 AENFVI
+861 ATNFVLV
-867 ADVVNDLLPAI
+867 DVINDLLPAI
-878 KPIVAKLLGFTLDG
+878 KTVVAKLLGFSLEG
-892 NDVIGIVQNFLDSY
+892 SDVIGIVQNFLDSY

-911 YKGLGGIAKDIVVTF
+911 YKGLGGIAKEIVVAF

-940 AAPTTFQPHA
+940 SAPTTFQP
-950 DYVYGNVKLS
+950 DENYVFGGVKLS
-960 YLASLNKV
+960 YLSTLNKV
-968 SKVGATFNAATQ
+968 SAVGAEFNAATQ
-980 DNGRVPSRVTTNF
+980 DNGRVPSRVTANF
-993 DTASGTTT
+993 DTANGTSAY
-1001 FTIRFYTDENVYGTF
+1001 TIRFYTEENVYGTF

-1036 FLDYA
+1036 FADYA
-1041 ANKTDYLDTKANATI
+1041 VNKTDYLDAKASATI
-1056 NGINVSMLTQTKPQ
+1056 NGIKVDMLTQTKPQ
-1070 YVPLID
+1070 YIPLID

-1088 DKATKQPYV
+1088 DKATEQPYV

-1102 NAVAN
+1102 ASVAN
-1107 SVIYYNCTTVTVS
+1107 SVIYWNCTTVTVS

-1137 YKDEVNTFS
+1137 YKDDVSTFS
-1146 LLDFVKLDGYEKKA
+1146 LLDFVKLGGYEKKA

-1165 AKGKDADKF
+1165 AKDANSDSF

-1190 DESHEAVTALLKDER
+1190 TESHEAVSALLKDER

-1235 KDLTLNSSVFFTS
+1235 KDLTLNSSMFFTS

-1255 GAMGRYFNYTEM
+1255 GAMGRYFNYTEN
-1267 KDGAA
+1267 KDGNVQA
-1272 QPISGEYYSFDY
+1272 ISGEYYSFDY
-1284 ANAHFVVLNTNDT
+1284 ANTHFTVLDTNDA

-1307 AWLENDLANTDAKWK
+1307 AWLKNDLANTNAKWK

-1332 AGSHAFDTEVI
+1332 AGSHAFDGEVI
-1343 AMRSQ
+1343 AMRTQ
-1348 LSKLFAEN
+1348 LTKLFAEN

-1370 ETYLVNKDGKV
+1370 ETYLVDKDGKV
-1381 VDKTNAE
+1381 VDKTDGK

-1397 LYITL
+1397 MYITL

-1409 YNYKENNTTTDKF
+1409 YTYRENNMTTDKF
-1422 NKDGSI
+1422 NKDGSV

-1435 TFGKIS
+1435 TFGKVVVS
-1441 VDGDTI
+1441 GDTI
-1447 TYTGYYYNRTTG
+1447 TYTGYYFNRSTG
-1459 KIDEIGATTLTSVAP
+1459 KIDEIGATTLST
-1474 PKDNKLTTILLATI
+1474 KKNNLTTILLATI
-1488 IPSVAVIGVGTGLGI
+1488 IPSVVVIGVGVGLGV
-1503 HFGKKKKAKLSA
+1503 FFAKKKKAKIAA

>member
-1 MSKSSTRRVPMVL
+1 MVL

-73 TSDFYDSMTGD
+73 TSDFYNSMTGD

-97 QVEALIKDAKDGVC
+97 QVEALIQDAKDGKC

-169 ALYSQK
+169 ALYSQI

-210 IDLTEYL
+210 INLTEYL
-217 PEDYWFGEFTKDY
+217 PEDYWYGEFTTKY

-314 EVLKAAGTADNF
+314 EALKAADKAADF

-340 KEASADELAR
+340 KEASADELAH

-369 GRLTEKL
+369 GRLTEPL

-423 IYNWENTAKRMLDMG
+423 VYNWENTAKRMLDMG

-497 SNVMTLN
+497 SKVMTLD
-504 TVDIKEV
+504 TVGIKEV
-511 PSSNVFEAAPWNQA
+511 PSSNVFGAAPWDQA
-525 TYDAAIATYKAN
+525 TYNAAIAIYKAN
-537 PTHTNW
+537 PTHANW

-561 DMSRLN
+561 DMSRLS

-572 TKEIYSQLLDR
+572 TKEIYSQLLER
-583 LVGHFVSQNTIDSL
+583 LVSHFINQGTIDSL
-597 VSKVTDVVKS
+597 VSKVTDVVA
-607 GNMVVSLVASTLF
+607 GDNMVVGLVRSTLF
-620 PDIQVPS
+620 PDFEKYN
-627 EEFEG
+627 EEDDDYENVSV
-632 DFDTVKI
+632 DTKH
-639 DSQKALCG
+639 ALSG

-665 GKTVN
+665 GGTVN
-670 KVLDVVN
+670 KALDLVN

-694 SSVNPANKGKMK
+694 SSVNPENKGKMK

-725 FDETYDSIDAKY
+725 FDETYDSIDA
-737 TEVACGEETFRF
+737 TFSEVACGEETFRF

-770 QLESGVFVDRLL
+770 QLESGEFVEKLL
-782 KALLNPVFSDEGSVL
+782 SALLDPVFSNDGSLL
-797 KTLLTHKFDFNN
+797 KTILNHKFDFSD
-809 AVTKGY
+809 AVEKNYLTP
-815 ITKDQMTS
+815 DELES
-823 LKDGLGK
+823 LKKGLGE
-830 GLPGLLKLPVVKTA
+830 GLPEILNMPLVKNLLQSMGITLELP
-844 LEKFGINLQLAD
+844 ED
-856 DFSID
+856 YSID
-861 AENFVI
+861 ATNFVLV
-867 ADVVNDLLPAI
+867 DVINDLLPAI
-878 KPIVAKLLGFTLDG
+878 KTVVAKLLGFSLEG
-892 NDVIGIVQNFLDSY
+892 SDVIGIVQNFLDSY

-911 YKGLGGIAKDIVVTF
+911 YKGLGGIAKEIVVAF

-940 AAPTTFQPHA
+940 SAPTTFQPNEN
-950 DYVYGNVKLS
+950 YVFGGVKLS
-960 YLASLNKV
+960 YLSTLNKV
-968 SKVGATFNAATQ
+968 SAVGAEFNAATQ
-980 DNGRVPSRVTTNF
+980 DNGRVPSRVTANF
-993 DTASGTTT
+993 DTANGTSAY
-1001 FTIRFYTDENVYGTF
+1001 TIRFYTEENVYGTF

-1022 GNELGKLSTSQKQA
+1022 GNELGALSTSQKQA
-1036 FLDYA
+1036 FADYA
-1041 ANKTDYLDTKANATI
+1041 VNKTDYLDAKASATI
-1056 NGINVSMLTQTKPQ
+1056 NGIKVDMLTQTKPQ
-1070 YVPLID
+1070 YIPLID

-1081 ITHGQIE
+1081 LTHGQIE
-1088 DKATKQPYV
+1088 DKATEQPYV

-1102 NAVAN
+1102 ASVAN
-1107 SVIYYNCTTVTVS
+1107 SVIYWNCTTVTIS

-1137 YKDEVNTFS
+1137 YKDDVSTFS
-1146 LLDFVKLDGYEKKA
+1146 LLDFVKLGGYEKKA

-1165 AKGKDADKF
+1165 AKDANSDSF

-1185 IQSMY
+1185 IQGMY
-1190 DESHEAVTALLKDER
+1190 TESHEAVSALLKDER

-1235 KDLTLNSSVFFTS
+1235 KDLTLNSSMFFTS

-1255 GAMGRYFNYTEM
+1255 GAMGRYFNYTEN
-1267 KDGAA
+1267 KDGNVQA
-1272 QPISGEYYSFDY
+1272 ISGEYYSFDY
-1284 ANAHFVVLNTNDT
+1284 ANAHFTVLDTNDAT
-1297 DENGLGKDQL
+1297 SDGLGAEQL
-1307 AWLENDLANTDAKWK
+1307 AWLKNDLANTNAKWK

-1332 AGSHAFDTEVI
+1332 AGSHAFDGEVI
-1343 AMRSQ
+1343 AMRTQ
-1348 LSKLFAEN
+1348 LTKLFAEN

-1370 ETYLVNKDGKV
+1370 ETYLVDKDGKV
-1381 VDKTNAE
+1381 VDKTDGK

-1397 LYITL
+1397 MYITL

-1409 YNYKENNTTTDKF
+1409 YTYRENNMTTDKF

-1435 TFGKIS
+1435 TFGKVVVS
-1441 VDGDTI
+1441 GDTI
-1447 TYTGYYYNRTTG
+1447 TYTGYYYNRSTG
-1459 KIDEIGATTLTSVAP
+1459 KIDEIGATTLSA
-1474 PKDNKLTTILLATI
+1474 KKNNLTTILLATI
-1488 IPSVAVIGVGTGLGI
+1488 IPSVVVIGVGVGLGV
-1503 HFGKKKKAKLSA
+1503 FFAKKKKAKIAA

>member
-1 MSKSSTRRVPMVL
+1 MVL

-37 DENIV
+37 DGNIV

-73 TSDFYDSMTGD
+73 TSDFYNSMTGD

-97 QVEALIKDAKDGVC
+97 QVEALIQDAKDGKC

-169 ALYSQK
+169 ALYSQI

-210 IDLTEYL
+210 IDLTQYL
-217 PEDYWFGEFTKDY
+217 PADYWYGEFTKDY

-238 VNIHYYNEN
+238 VNIHYYDEN

-314 EVLKAAGTADNF
+314 EALKAADKAADF

-350 ALASGSHVYR
+350 ALASGNHVYR

-369 GRLTEKL
+369 GRLTEPL

-423 IYNWENTAKRMLDMG
+423 VYNWENTAKRMLDMG

-497 SNVMTLN
+497 SKVMTLD
-504 TVDIKEV
+504 TVGIKEV
-511 PSSNVFEAAPWNQA
+511 PSSNVFGAAPWNQTA
-525 TYDAAIATYKAN
+525 YNAAIAIYKAN
-537 PTHTNW
+537 PTHANW

-561 DMSRLN
+561 DMSRLS

-583 LVGHFVSQNTIDSL
+583 LVSHFINQGTIDSL
-597 VSKVTDVVKS
+597 VSKVTDVVA
-607 GNMVVSLVASTLF
+607 GDNMVVGLVRSTLF
-620 PDIQVPS
+620 PDFEKYN
-627 EEFEG
+627 EEDDDYENVSV
-632 DFDTVKI
+632 DTKH
-639 DSQKALCG
+639 ALSG
-647 LVDYILYTV
+647 LVDYILDTV

-665 GKTVN
+665 GGTVN
-670 KVLDVVN
+670 KALDLVN

-694 SSVNPANKGKMK
+694 SSVNPENKGKMK

-725 FDETYDSIDAKY
+725 FDETYDSIDA
-737 TEVACGEETFRF
+737 TFSEVACGEETFRF

-764 LNDMCD
+764 LNDMRD
-770 QLESGVFVDRLL
+770 QLESGEFVEKLL
-782 KALLNPVFSDEGSVL
+782 RALLDPVFSNDGSLL
-797 KTLLTHKFDFNN
+797 KTILNHKFDFSD
-809 AVTKGY
+809 AVEKNYLTP
-815 ITKDQMTS
+815 DELQS
-823 LKDGLGK
+823 LKKGLGE
-830 GLPGLLKLPVVKTA
+830 GLPEILNMPLVKNLLQSMGITLELP
-844 LEKFGINLQLAD
+844 ED
-856 DFSID
+856 YSID
-861 AENFVI
+861 ATNFVLV
-867 ADVVNDLLPAI
+867 DVINDLLPAI
-878 KPIVAKLLGFTLDG
+878 KTVVAKLLGFSLEG
-892 NDVIGIVQNFLDSY
+892 SDVIGIVQNFLDSY

-911 YKGLGGIAKDIVVTF
+911 YKGLGGIAKDIVVAF

-940 AAPTTFQPHA
+940 SAPTTFQPNEN
-950 DYVYGNVKLS
+950 YVFGGVKLS
-960 YLASLNKV
+960 YLSTLNKV
-968 SKVGATFNAATQ
+968 SAVGAEFNAATQ
-980 DNGRVPSRVTTNF
+980 DNGRVPSRVTANF
-993 DTASGTTT
+993 DTANGTSAY
-1001 FTIRFYTDENVYGTF
+1001 TIRFYTEENVYGTF

-1022 GNELGKLSTSQKQA
+1022 GNELGALSTSQKQA
-1036 FLDYA
+1036 FADYA
-1041 ANKTDYLDTKANATI
+1041 VNKTDYLDAKASATI
-1056 NGINVSMLTQTKPQ
+1056 NGIKVDMLTQTKPQ
-1070 YVPLID
+1070 YIPLID

-1088 DKATKQPYV
+1088 DKATEQPYV

-1102 NAVAN
+1102 ASVAN
-1107 SVIYYNCTTVTVS
+1107 SVIYWNCTTVTVS

-1146 LLDFVKLDGYEKKA
+1146 LLDFVKLGGYEKKA
-1160 LSFTT
+1160 LSLTT
-1165 AKGKDADKF
+1165 AKNANSDSF

-1185 IQSMY
+1185 IQGMY
-1190 DESHEAVTALLKDER
+1190 TESHEAVSALLKDER

-1235 KDLTLNSSVFFTS
+1235 KDLTLNSSMFFTS

-1255 GAMGRYFNYTEM
+1255 GAMGRYFNYTEN
-1267 KDGAA
+1267 KDGNVQA
-1272 QPISGEYYSFDY
+1272 ISGEYYSFDY
-1284 ANAHFVVLNTNDT
+1284 ANAHFTVLDTNDAT
-1297 DENGLGKDQL
+1297 SDGLGAEQL
-1307 AWLENDLANTDAKWK
+1307 AWLKNDLTNTNAKWK

-1332 AGSHAFDTEVI
+1332 AGSHAFDGEVI
-1343 AMRSQ
+1343 AMRTQ
-1348 LSKLFAEN
+1348 LTKLFAEN

-1370 ETYLVNKDGKV
+1370 ETYLVDKDGKV
-1381 VDKTNAE
+1381 VDKTDGK

-1397 LYITL
+1397 MYITL

-1409 YNYKENNTTTDKF
+1409 YTYRENNMTTDKF
-1422 NKDGSI
+1422 NKDGSV

-1435 TFGKIS
+1435 TFGKVVVS
-1441 VDGDTI
+1441 GDTI
-1447 TYTGYYYNRTTG
+1447 TYTGYYFNRSTG
-1459 KIDEIGATTLTSVAP
+1459 KIDEIGTTTLSA
-1474 PKDNKLTTILLATI
+1474 KKNSLTTILLATI
-1488 IPSVAVIGVGTGLGI
+1488 IPSVVVIGVGVGLGV
-1503 HFGKKKKAKLSA
+1503 FFAKKKKAKIAA

>member
-1 MSKSSTRRVPMVL
+1 MVL
-14 IVVLAILLASLM
+14 IIVLAILLASLM

-37 DENIV
+37 DGNIV
-42 KQNSLSLGHL
+42 KKNSLSLGHL

-73 TSDFYDSMTGD
+73 TSDFYNSMTGD

-97 QVEALIKDAKDGVC
+97 QVEALIQDAKDGKC

-132 VANSLRYMQNEIRKI
+132 VANSLRYMQNEIRKV

-202 NLTGDDGA
+202 NLTGYDGA
-210 IDLTEYL
+210 IDLTQYL
-217 PEDYWFGEFTKDY
+217 PADYWYGEFTKDY

-238 VNIHYYNEN
+238 VNIHYYDEN

-314 EVLKAAGTADNF
+314 EALKAADKAADF

-350 ALASGSHVYR
+350 ALASGNHVYR

-369 GRLTEKL
+369 GRLTEPL

-423 IYNWENTAKRMLDMG
+423 VYNWENTAKRMLDMG

-497 SNVMTLN
+497 SKVMTLD
-504 TVDIKEV
+504 TVGIKEV
-511 PSSNVFEAAPWNQA
+511 PSSNVFDAAPWNQA
-525 TYDAAIATYKAN
+525 TYDAAIAIYKAN
-537 PTHTNW
+537 PTHANW

-561 DMSRLN
+561 DMSRLS

-583 LVGHFVSQNTIDSL
+583 LVSHFINQGTIDSL
-597 VSKVTDVVKS
+597 VSKVTDVVA
-607 GNMVVSLVASTLF
+607 GDNMVVGLVRSTLF
-620 PDIQVPS
+620 PDFEKYN
-627 EEFEG
+627 EEDDDYENVSV
-632 DFDTVKI
+632 DTKH
-639 DSQKALCG
+639 ALSG
-647 LVDYILYTV
+647 LVDYILDTV

-665 GKTVN
+665 GETVN
-670 KVLDVVN
+670 KALDLVN

-694 SSVNPANKGKMK
+694 SSVNPENKGKMK

-725 FDETYDSIDAKY
+725 FDETYDSIDA
-737 TEVACGEETFRF
+737 TFSEVACGEETFRF

-770 QLESGVFVDRLL
+770 QLESGEFVEKLL
-782 KALLNPVFSDEGSVL
+782 SALLDPVFSNDGSLL
-797 KTLLTHKFDFNN
+797 KTILNHKFDFSD
-809 AVTKGY
+809 AVEKNYLTP
-815 ITKDQMTS
+815 DELES
-823 LKDGLGK
+823 LKKGLGE
-830 GLPGLLKLPVVKTA
+830 GLPEILKMPLVKNLLQSMGITLELP
-844 LEKFGINLQLAD
+844 ENY
-856 DFSID
+856 SID
-861 AENFVI
+861 ATNFVLV
-867 ADVVNDLLPAI
+867 DVINDLLPAI
-878 KPIVAKLLGFTLDG
+878 KTVVAKLLGFSLEG
-892 NDVIGIVQNFLDSY
+892 SDVIGIVQNFLDSY

-911 YKGLGGIAKDIVVTF
+911 YKGLGGIAKEIVVAF

-940 AAPTTFQPHA
+940 SAPTTFQPNEN
-950 DYVYGNVKLS
+950 YVFGGVKLS
-960 YLASLNKV
+960 YLSTLNKV
-968 SKVGATFNAATQ
+968 SAVGAEFNAATQ
-980 DNGRVPSRVTTNF
+980 DNGRVPSRVTANF
-993 DTASGTTT
+993 DTANGTSAY
-1001 FTIRFYTDENVYGTF
+1001 TIRFYTEENVYGTF

-1022 GNELGKLSTSQKQA
+1022 GNELGALSTSQKQA
-1036 FLDYA
+1036 FADYA
-1041 ANKTDYLDTKANATI
+1041 VNKTDYLDAKASATI
-1056 NGINVSMLTQTKPQ
+1056 NGIKVDMLTQTKPQ
-1070 YVPLID
+1070 YIPLID

-1088 DKATKQPYV
+1088 DKATEQPYV

-1102 NAVAN
+1102 ASVAN
-1107 SVIYYNCTTVTVS
+1107 SVIYWNCTTVTIS

-1146 LLDFVKLDGYEKKA
+1146 LLDFVKLGGYEKKA

-1165 AKGKDADKF
+1165 AKDANSDSF

-1185 IQSMY
+1185 IQGMY
-1190 DESHEAVTALLKDER
+1190 TESHEAVSALLKDER

-1235 KDLTLNSSVFFTS
+1235 KDLTLNSSMFFTS

-1255 GAMGRYFNYTEM
+1255 GAMGRYFNYTEN
-1267 KDGAA
+1267 KDGNVQA
-1272 QPISGEYYSFDY
+1272 ISGEYYSFDY
-1284 ANAHFVVLNTNDT
+1284 ANAHFTVLDTNDAT
-1297 DENGLGKDQL
+1297 SDGLGAEQL
-1307 AWLENDLANTDAKWK
+1307 AWLKNDLANTNAKWK

-1332 AGSHAFDTEVI
+1332 AGSHAFDGEVI
-1343 AMRSQ
+1343 AMRTQ
-1348 LSKLFAEN
+1348 LTKLFAEN

-1370 ETYLVNKDGKV
+1370 ETYLVDKDGKV
-1381 VDKTNAE
+1381 VDKTDGK

-1397 LYITL
+1397 MYITL

-1409 YNYKENNTTTDKF
+1409 YTYRENNMTTDKF
-1422 NKDGSI
+1422 NKDGSV

-1435 TFGKIS
+1435 TFGKVVVS
-1441 VDGDTI
+1441 GDTI
-1447 TYTGYYYNRTTG
+1447 TYTGYYFNRSTG
-1459 KIDEIGATTLTSVAP
+1459 KIDEIGATTLSS
-1474 PKDNKLTTILLATI
+1474 KKNNLTTILLATI
-1488 IPSVAVIGVGTGLGI
+1488 IPSVVVIGVGVGLGV
-1503 HFGKKKKAKLSA
+1503 FFAKKKKAKIAA

>member
-1 MSKSSTRRVPMVL
+1 MVL

-37 DENIV
+37 DGNIV

-61 HCYQDVKADNYK
+61 HCYQNVKADNYK

-97 QVEALIKDAKDGVC
+97 QVEALIQDAKNGVC

-122 KNGEATALVD
+122 KNGEVTALVD

-147 AGYENFQVFA
+147 EGYENFQVFA

-169 ALYSQK
+169 ALYSQI

-202 NLTGDDGA
+202 NLTGENGA
-210 IDLTEYL
+210 INLTEYL
-217 PEDYWFGEFTKDY
+217 PADYWYGEFTKNY

-238 VNIHYYNEN
+238 INIHYYNEN

-254 TTTAEKL
+254 TTTSEKL

-309 NKSEY
+309 SKSEY
-314 EVLKAAGTADNF
+314 DALKEAGKAADF
-326 KYYLE
+326 KYFLE

-369 GRLTEKL
+369 GRLTESV

-497 SNVMTLN
+497 SKVMTLD
-504 TVDIKEV
+504 TVGIKEV
-511 PSSNVFEAAPWNQA
+511 PSSNVFDAAPWNQA
-525 TYDAAIATYKAN
+525 TFDVAIAAYKAN
-537 PTHTNW
+537 PTHANW

-561 DMSRLN
+561 DMSRLS

-583 LVGHFVSQNTIDSL
+583 LVSHFINQGTIDSL
-597 VSKVTDVVKS
+597 VSKVTDVVA
-607 GNMVVSLVASTLF
+607 GDNMVVGLVRSTLF
-620 PDIQVPS
+620 PDFEKYN
-627 EEFEG
+627 EEDDDYEYVSV
-632 DFDTVKI
+632 DTKH
-639 DSQKALCG
+639 ALSG
-647 LVDYILYTV
+647 LVDYILDTV

-665 GKTVN
+665 GETVN
-670 KVLDVVN
+670 KALDLVN

-694 SSVNPANKGKMK
+694 SSVNPENKGKMK

-725 FDETYDSIDAKY
+725 FDETYDSIDA
-737 TEVACGEETFRF
+737 TFSEVACGEETFRF

-770 QLESGVFVDRLL
+770 QLESGEFVEKLL
-782 KALLNPVFSDEGSVL
+782 SALLDPVFSNDGSLL
-797 KTLLTHKFDFNN
+797 KTILNHKFDFSD
-809 AVTKGY
+809 AVE
-815 ITKDQMTS
+815 KDYLTPDELES
-823 LKDGLGK
+823 LKKGLGE
-830 GLPGLLKLPVVKTA
+830 GLPEILKMPLVKNLLQSMGITLELP
-844 LEKFGINLQLAD
+844 ED
-856 DFSID
+856 YSID
-861 AENFVI
+861 ATNFVLV
-867 ADVVNDLLPAI
+867 DVINDLLPAI
-878 KPIVAKLLGFTLDG
+878 KTVVAKLLGFSLEG
-892 NDVIGIVQNFLDSY
+892 SDVIGIVQNFLDSY

-911 YKGLGGIAKDIVVTF
+911 YKGLGGIAKEIVVTF

-940 AAPTTFQPHA
+940 SAPTTFQPNEN
-950 DYVYGNVKLS
+950 YVFGGVKLS
-960 YLASLNKV
+960 YLSTLNKV
-968 SKVGATFNAATQ
+968 STVGAEFNAATQ
-980 DNGRVPSRVTTNF
+980 DNGRVPSRVTANF
-993 DTASGTTT
+993 DTANGTSAY
-1001 FTIRFYTDENVYGTF
+1001 TIRFYTEENVYGTF

-1022 GNELGKLSTSQKQA
+1022 GNVLGALSTSQKQA
-1036 FLDYA
+1036 FADYA
-1041 ANKTDYLDTKANATI
+1041 VNKTDYLDAKASATI
-1056 NGINVSMLTQTKPQ
+1056 NGIKVDMLTQTKPQ
-1070 YVPLID
+1070 YIPLID

-1081 ITHGQIE
+1081 LTHGQIE
-1088 DKATKQPYV
+1088 DKATEQPYV

-1102 NAVAN
+1102 ASVAN
-1107 SVIYYNCTTVTVS
+1107 SVIYWNCTTVTIS

-1137 YKDEVNTFS
+1137 YKDEANTFS
-1146 LLDFVKLDGYEKKA
+1146 LLEFVKLDGYDK
-1160 LSFTT
+1160 SGFTFTT
-1165 AKGKDADKF
+1165 AKDANSDSF

-1190 DESHEAVTALLKDER
+1190 DESHEAVSALLKDER

-1229 MALDTY
+1229 MALNTY
-1235 KDLTLNSSVFFTS
+1235 QDLTINTSVFFTS

-1255 GAMGRYFNYTEM
+1255 GAMSRYFNYTEM
-1267 KDGAA
+1267 KDGKVQA
-1272 QPISGEYYSFDY
+1272 ISGEYYSFDY
-1284 ANAHFVVLNTNDT
+1284 ANAHFTVLDTNDAT
-1297 DENGLGKDQL
+1297 SDGLGAEQL
-1307 AWLENDLANTDAKWK
+1307 AWLKNDLANTNAKWK

-1332 AGSHAFDTEVI
+1332 AGSHAFDGEVI
-1343 AMRSQ
+1343 AMRTQ
-1348 LSKLFAEN
+1348 LTKLFAEN

-1370 ETYLVNKDGKV
+1370 ETYLVDKDGKV
-1381 VDKTNAE
+1381 VDKTDGK

-1397 LYITL
+1397 MYITL

-1409 YNYKENNTTTDKF
+1409 YTYRENDMTTNKF
-1422 NKDGSI
+1422 NKDESI
-1428 LSTLDSQ
+1428 LHTLDSQ
-1435 TFGKIS
+1435 TFGKVVVS
-1441 VDGDTI
+1441 GDTI
-1447 TYTGYYYNRTTG
+1447 TYTGYYFNRSTG
-1459 KIDEIGATTLTSVAP
+1459 KIDEIGATTLSA
-1474 PKDNKLTTILLATI
+1474 KKNNLTTILLATI
-1488 IPSVAVIGVGTGLGI
+1488 IPSVAVIGVGVGLGV
-1503 HFGKKKKAKLSA
+1503 FFAKKKKAKIAA

>member
-1 MSKSSTRRVPMVL
+1 MVL
-14 IVVLAILLASLM
+14 IIVLAILLASLM

-37 DENIV
+37 DGNIV
-42 KQNSLSLGHL
+42 KKNSLSLGHL

-73 TSDFYDSMTGD
+73 TSDFYNSMTGD

-97 QVEALIKDAKDGVC
+97 QVEALIQDAKDGKC

-132 VANSLRYMQNEIRKI
+132 VANSLRYMQNEIRKV

-202 NLTGDDGA
+202 NLTGYDGA
-210 IDLTEYL
+210 IDLTQYL
-217 PEDYWFGEFTKDY
+217 PADYWYGEFTKDY

-238 VNIHYYNEN
+238 VNIHYYDEN

-314 EVLKAAGTADNF
+314 EALKAADKAADF

-350 ALASGSHVYR
+350 ALASGNHVYR

-369 GRLTEKL
+369 GRLTEPL

-423 IYNWENTAKRMLDMG
+423 VYNWENTAKRMLDMG

-497 SNVMTLN
+497 SKVMTLD
-504 TVDIKEV
+504 TVGIKEV
-511 PSSNVFEAAPWNQA
+511 PSSNVFGAAPWNQA
-525 TYDAAIATYKAN
+525 TYDAAIAIYKAN
-537 PTHTNW
+537 PTHANW

-561 DMSRLN
+561 DMSRLS

-583 LVGHFVSQNTIDSL
+583 LVSHFINQGTIDSL
-597 VSKVTDVVKS
+597 VSKVTDVVV
-607 GNMVVSLVASTLF
+607 GDNMVVGLVRSTLF
-620 PDIQVPS
+620 PDFEKYN
-627 EEFEG
+627 EEDDDYENVSV
-632 DFDTVKI
+632 DTKH
-639 DSQKALCG
+639 ALSG
-647 LVDYILYTV
+647 LVDYILDTV

-665 GKTVN
+665 GETVN
-670 KVLDVVN
+670 KALDLVN

-694 SSVNPANKGKMK
+694 SSVNPENKGKMK

-725 FDETYDSIDAKY
+725 FDETYDSIDA
-737 TEVACGEETFRF
+737 TFSEVACGEETFRF

-770 QLESGVFVDRLL
+770 QLESGEFVEKLL
-782 KALLNPVFSDEGSVL
+782 SALLDPVFSNDGSLL
-797 KTLLTHKFDFNN
+797 KTILNHKFDFSD
-809 AVTKGY
+809 AVKKNYLTP
-815 ITKDQMTS
+815 DELES
-823 LKDGLGK
+823 LKKGLGE
-830 GLPGLLKLPVVKTA
+830 GLPEILNMPLVKNLLQSMGITLELP
-844 LEKFGINLQLAD
+844 ED
-856 DFSID
+856 YSID
-861 AENFVI
+861 ATNFVLV
-867 ADVVNDLLPAI
+867 DVINDLLPAI
-878 KPIVAKLLGFTLDG
+878 KTVVAKLLGFSLEG
-892 NDVIGIVQNFLDSY
+892 SDVVGIVQNFLDSY

-911 YKGLGGIAKDIVVTF
+911 YKGLGGIAKEIVVAF

-940 AAPTTFQPHA
+940 SAPTTFQPNEN
-950 DYVYGNVKLS
+950 YVFGGVKLS
-960 YLASLNKV
+960 YLSTLNKV
-968 SKVGATFNAATQ
+968 SAVGAEFNAATQ
-980 DNGRVPSRVTTNF
+980 DNGRVPSRVTANF
-993 DTASGTTT
+993 DTANGTSAY
-1001 FTIRFYTDENVYGTF
+1001 TIRFYTEENVYGTF
-1016 RLLDEN
+1016 RLLDGN
-1022 GNELGKLSTSQKQA
+1022 GNELGALSTSQKQA
-1036 FLDYA
+1036 FADYA
-1041 ANKTDYLDTKANATI
+1041 VNKTDYLDAKASATI
-1056 NGINVSMLTQTKPQ
+1056 SGIKVDMLTQTKPQ
-1070 YVPLID
+1070 YIPLID

-1088 DKATKQPYV
+1088 DKATEQPYV

-1102 NAVAN
+1102 ASVAN
-1107 SVIYYNCTTVTVS
+1107 SVIYWNCTTVTIS

-1146 LLDFVKLDGYEKKA
+1146 LLDFVKLGGYEKKA

-1165 AKGKDADKF
+1165 AKDANSDSF

-1185 IQSMY
+1185 IQGMY
-1190 DESHEAVTALLKDER
+1190 TESHEAVSALLKDER

-1235 KDLTLNSSVFFTS
+1235 KDLTLNSSMFFTS

-1255 GAMGRYFNYTEM
+1255 GAMGRYFNYTEN
-1267 KDGAA
+1267 KDGNVQA
-1272 QPISGEYYSFDY
+1272 ISGEYYSFDY
-1284 ANAHFVVLNTNDT
+1284 ANAHFTVLDTNDAT
-1297 DENGLGKDQL
+1297 SDGLGAEQL
-1307 AWLENDLANTDAKWK
+1307 AWLKNDLANTNAKWK

-1332 AGSHAFDTEVI
+1332 AGSHAFDGEVI
-1343 AMRSQ
+1343 AMRTQ
-1348 LSKLFAEN
+1348 LTKLFAEN

-1370 ETYLVNKDGKV
+1370 ETYLVDKDGKV
-1381 VDKTNAE
+1381 VDKTDGK

-1397 LYITL
+1397 MYITL

-1409 YNYKENNTTTDKF
+1409 YTYRENNMTTDKF
-1422 NKDGSI
+1422 NKDGSV

-1435 TFGKIS
+1435 TFGKVVVS
-1441 VDGDTI
+1441 GDTI
-1447 TYTGYYYNRTTG
+1447 TYTGYYFNRSTG

-1488 IPSVAVIGVGTGLGI
+1488 IPSVAVISVGVGLGV
-1503 HFGKKKKAKLSA
+1503 FFAKKKKAKIAA

>member
-1 MSKSSTRRVPMVL
+1 MVL

-97 QVEALIKDAKDGVC
+97 QVEALIQDARDGKC

-132 VANSLRYMQNEIRKI
+132 VANSLRYMQNKIREIV
-147 AGYENFQVFA
+147 GYENFQVFA

-169 ALYSQK
+169 ALYSQI

-210 IDLTEYL
+210 INLTEYL
-217 PEDYWFGEFTKDY
+217 PADYWYGEFTKDY

-254 TTTAEKL
+254 TTTTEKL

-309 NKSEY
+309 NKNEY
-314 EVLKAAGTADNF
+314 EALKAADKAADF

-340 KEASADELAR
+340 KEASADELAH
-350 ALASGSHVYR
+350 ALASGNHVYR

-369 GRLTEKL
+369 GRLTEPL

-423 IYNWENTAKRMLDMG
+423 VYNWENTAKRMLDMG

-497 SNVMTLN
+497 SKVMTLD
-504 TVDIKEV
+504 TVGIKEV
-511 PSSNVFEAAPWNQA
+511 PSSNVFDAAPWNQA
-525 TYDAAIATYKAN
+525 TYDAAIAIYKAN
-537 PTHTNW
+537 PTHANW

-561 DMSRLN
+561 DMSRLS

-583 LVGHFVSQNTIDSL
+583 LVSHFINQGTIDSL
-597 VSKVTDVVKS
+597 VSKVTDIVA
-607 GNMVVSLVASTLF
+607 GDNMVVGLVRSTLF
-620 PDIQVPS
+620 PDFEKYN
-627 EEFEG
+627 EEDDDYEYVSV
-632 DFDTVKI
+632 DTKH
-639 DSQKALCG
+639 ALSG
-647 LVDYILYTV
+647 LVDYILDTV

-665 GKTVN
+665 GETVN
-670 KVLDVVN
+670 KALDLVN

-694 SSVNPANKGKMK
+694 SSVNPENKGKMK

-725 FDETYDSIDAKY
+725 FDETYDSIDA
-737 TEVACGEETFRF
+737 TFSEVACGEETFRF

-770 QLESGVFVDRLL
+770 QLESGEFVEKLL
-782 KALLNPVFSDEGSVL
+782 SALLDPVFSNDGSLL
-797 KTLLTHKFDFNN
+797 KTILNHKFDFSD
-809 AVTKGY
+809 AVE
-815 ITKDQMTS
+815 KDYLTPDELES
-823 LKDGLGK
+823 LKKGLGE
-830 GLPGLLKLPVVKTA
+830 GLPDILKMPLVKNLLQSMGITLELP
-844 LEKFGINLQLAD
+844 ED
-856 DFSID
+856 YSID
-861 AENFVI
+861 ATNFVLV
-867 ADVVNDLLPAI
+867 DVINDLLPAI
-878 KPIVAKLLGFTLDG
+878 KTVVAKLLGFSLEG
-892 NDVIGIVQNFLDSY
+892 SDVIGIVQNFLDSY

-911 YKGLGGIAKDIVVTF
+911 YKGLGGIAKEIVVTF

-940 AAPTTFQPHA
+940 SAPTTFQPNEN
-950 DYVYGNVKLS
+950 YVFGGVKLS
-960 YLASLNKV
+960 YLSTLNKV
-968 SKVGATFNAATQ
+968 SAVGAEFNAATQ
-980 DNGRVPSRVTTNF
+980 DNGRVPSRVTANF
-993 DTASGTTT
+993 DTANGTSAY
-1001 FTIRFYTDENVYGTF
+1001 TIRFYTEENVYGTF

-1022 GNELGKLSTSQKQA
+1022 GNELGALSTSQKQA
-1036 FLDYA
+1036 FADYA
-1041 ANKTDYLDTKANATI
+1041 VNKTDYLDAKASATI
-1056 NGINVSMLTQTKPQ
+1056 NGIKVDMLTQTKPQ
-1070 YVPLID
+1070 YIPLID

-1081 ITHGQIE
+1081 LTHGQIE
-1088 DKATKQPYV
+1088 DKATEQPYV

-1102 NAVAN
+1102 ASVAN
-1107 SVIYYNCTTVTVS
+1107 SVIYWNCTTVTIS

-1137 YKDEVNTFS
+1137 YKDEANTFS
-1146 LLDFVKLDGYEKKA
+1146 LLEFVKLDGYDK
-1160 LSFTT
+1160 SGFTFTT
-1165 AKGKDADKF
+1165 AKDANSDSF

-1190 DESHEAVTALLKDER
+1190 DESHEAVSALLKDER

-1229 MALDTY
+1229 MALNTY
-1235 KDLTLNSSVFFTS
+1235 QDLTINTSVFFTS

-1255 GAMGRYFNYTEM
+1255 GAMARYFNYTEN
-1267 KDGAA
+1267 KDGNVQA
-1272 QPISGEYYSFDY
+1272 ISGEYYSFDY
-1284 ANAHFVVLNTNDT
+1284 ANAHFTVLDTNDAT
-1297 DENGLGKDQL
+1297 SDGLGAEQL
-1307 AWLENDLANTDAKWK
+1307 AWLKNDLANTNAKWK

-1332 AGSHAFDTEVI
+1332 AGSHAFDGEVI
-1343 AMRSQ
+1343 AMRTQ
-1348 LSKLFAEN
+1348 LTKLFAEN

-1364 HDHTYT
+1364 HDHSYT
-1370 ETYLVNKDGKV
+1370 ETYLVDKDGKV
-1381 VDKTNAE
+1381 VDKTDGK

-1397 LYITL
+1397 MYITL

-1409 YNYKENNTTTDKF
+1409 YTYRENDMTTDKF
-1422 NKDGSI
+1422 NKDESI
-1428 LSTLDSQ
+1428 LHTLDSQ
-1435 TFGKIS
+1435 TFGKVVVS
-1441 VDGDTI
+1441 GDTI
-1447 TYTGYYYNRTTG
+1447 TYTGYYFNRSTG
-1459 KIDEIGATTLTSVAP
+1459 KIDEIGATTLSA
-1474 PKDNKLTTILLATI
+1474 KKNNLTTILLATI
-1488 IPSVAVIGVGTGLGI
+1488 IPSVAVIGVGVGLGV
-1503 HFGKKKKAKLSA
+1503 FFAKKKKAKIAA

>member
-37 DENIV
+37 DGNIV

-61 HCYQDVKADNYK
+61 HCYQDIKADDYK

-97 QVEALIKDAKDGVC
+97 QVEALIQDAKNGVC

-122 KNGEATALVD
+122 KNGEVTALVD
-132 VANSLRYMQNEIRKI
+132 VANSLRYMQNKIREI

-202 NLTGDDGA
+202 NLTGADGA
-210 IDLTEYL
+210 INLTEYL
-217 PEDYWFGEFTKDY
+217 PADYWYGEFTKNY

-238 VNIHYYNEN
+238 INIHYYNEN

-295 SDRQAADIGALVRI
+295 SDRQASDIGALVRI

-314 EVLKAAGTADNF
+314 DALKEAGKAADF

-350 ALASGSHVYR
+350 ALTSGSHVYR

-369 GRLTEKL
+369 GRLTETL

-486 DANGKLGEDCV
+486 NANGKLGEDCV
-497 SNVMTLN
+497 SKVMTLD
-504 TVDIKEV
+504 TVGIKEV
-511 PSSNVFEAAPWNQA
+511 PSSNVFDAAPWNQA
-525 TYDAAIATYKAN
+525 TYDAAIAIYKEA
-537 PTHTNW
+537 PTHANW

-561 DMSRLN
+561 DMSRLS

-583 LVGHFVSQNTIDSL
+583 LVSHFLNQGTIDSL
-597 VSKVTDVVKS
+597 VSKVTDVVA
-607 GNMVVSLVASTLF
+607 GDNMVVGLVRSTLF
-620 PDIQVPS
+620 PDFEKYN
-627 EEFEG
+627 EEDDDYEYVSV
-632 DFDTVKI
+632 DTKH
-639 DSQKALCG
+639 ALSG
-647 LVDYILYTV
+647 LVDYILDTV
-656 LYDMPYQYE
+656 LYDMPYKYE
-665 GKTVN
+665 GETVN
-670 KVLDVVN
+670 KALDLVN

-694 SSVNPANKGKMK
+694 SSVNPENKGKMK

-725 FDETYDSIDAKY
+725 FDETYDSIDA
-737 TEVACGEETFRF
+737 TFSEVAYGEETFRF

-770 QLESGVFVDRLL
+770 QLESGEFVEKLL
-782 KALLNPVFSDEGSVL
+782 SALLDPVFSNDGSLL
-797 KTLLTHKFDFNN
+797 KTILNHKFDFSD
-809 AVTKGY
+809 AVEKNYLTS
-815 ITKDQMTS
+815 DELES
-823 LKDGLGK
+823 LKKGLGE
-830 GLPGLLKLPVVKTA
+830 GLPAILKMPLVKNLLQSMGITLELP
-844 LEKFGINLQLAD
+844 ED
-856 DFSID
+856 YSID
-861 AENFVI
+861 ATNFVLV
-867 ADVVNDLLPAI
+867 DVINDLLPAI
-878 KPIVAKLLGFTLDG
+878 KTVVAKLLGFSLEG
-892 NDVIGIVQNFLDSY
+892 SDVIGIVQNFLDSY

-911 YKGLGGIAKDIVVTF
+911 YKGLGGIAKEIVVAF

-940 AAPTTFQPHA
+940 SAPTTFQPNEN
-950 DYVYGNVKLS
+950 YVFGGVKLS
-960 YLASLNKV
+960 YLSTLNKV
-968 SKVGATFNAATQ
+968 STVGAEFNAATQ
-980 DNGRVPSRVTTNF
+980 DNGRVPSRVTANF
-993 DTASGTTT
+993 DTANGTSAY
-1001 FTIRFYTDENVYGTF
+1001 TIRFYTEENVYGTF

-1022 GNELGKLSTSQKQA
+1022 GNELGALSTSQKQA
-1036 FLDYA
+1036 FADYA
-1041 ANKTDYLDTKANATI
+1041 VNKTDYLDAKASATI
-1056 NGINVSMLTQTKPQ
+1056 NGIKVDMLTQTKPQ
-1070 YVPLID
+1070 YIPLID

-1081 ITHGQIE
+1081 LTHGQIE
-1088 DKATKQPYV
+1088 DKATEQPYV

-1102 NAVAN
+1102 ASVAN
-1107 SVIYYNCTTVTVS
+1107 SVIYWNCTTVTIS

-1137 YKDEVNTFS
+1137 YKDETNTFS
-1146 LLDFVKLDGYEKKA
+1146 LLDFVKLDGYDK
-1160 LSFTT
+1160 SGFTFTT
-1165 AKGKDADKF
+1165 AKDANSDSF

-1190 DESHEAVTALLKDER
+1190 DESHEAVSALLKDER

-1229 MALDTY
+1229 MALNTY
-1235 KDLTLNSSVFFTS
+1235 QDLTINTSVFFTS

-1255 GAMGRYFNYTEM
+1255 GAMGRYFNYTEN
-1267 KDGAA
+1267 KDGNVQA
-1272 QPISGEYYSFDY
+1272 ISGEYYSFDY
-1284 ANAHFVVLNTNDT
+1284 ANAHFTVLDTNDAT
-1297 DENGLGKDQL
+1297 SDGLGAEQL
-1307 AWLENDLANTDAKWK
+1307 AWLKNDLANTNAKWK

-1332 AGSHAFDTEVI
+1332 AGSHAFDGEVI
-1343 AMRSQ
+1343 AMRTQ
-1348 LSKLFAEN
+1348 LTKLFAEN

-1364 HDHTYT
+1364 HDHSYT
-1370 ETYLVNKDGKV
+1370 ETYLVDKDGKV
-1381 VDKTNAE
+1381 VDKTDGK

-1397 LYITL
+1397 MYITL

-1409 YNYKENNTTTDKF
+1409 YNYRENDMTTDKF
-1422 NKDGSI
+1422 NKDESI
-1428 LSTLDSQ
+1428 LHTLDSQ
-1435 TFGKIS
+1435 TFGKVVVS
-1441 VDGDTI
+1441 GDTI
-1447 TYTGYYYNRTTG
+1447 TYTGYYFNRSTG
-1459 KIDEIGATTLTSVAP
+1459 KIDEIGATTLSA
-1474 PKDNKLTTILLATI
+1474 KKNNLTTILLATI
-1488 IPSVAVIGVGTGLGI
+1488 IPSVAVIGVGVGLGV
-1503 HFGKKKKAKLSA
+1503 FFAKKKKAKIAA

>member
-1 MSKSSTRRVPMVL
+1 MVL

-37 DENIV
+37 DGNIV

-97 QVEALIKDAKDGVC
+97 QVEALIQDAKDGVC

-122 KNGEATALVD
+122 KNGEVTALVD

-169 ALYSQK
+169 ALYSQI

-210 IDLTEYL
+210 INLTEYL
-217 PEDYWFGEFTKDY
+217 PADYWYGEFTKNY

-238 VNIHYYNEN
+238 INIHYYNEN

-295 SDRQAADIGALVRI
+295 SDRQASDIGALVRI
-309 NKSEY
+309 SKSEY
-314 EVLKAAGTADNF
+314 DALKEAGKAADF
-326 KYYLE
+326 KYFLE

-350 ALASGSHVYR
+350 ALTSGSHVYR

-369 GRLTEKL
+369 GRLTEPV

-497 SNVMTLN
+497 SKVMTLD
-504 TVDIKEV
+504 TVGIKEV
-511 PSSNVFEAAPWNQA
+511 PSSNVFDAAPWNQA
-525 TYDAAIATYKAN
+525 AYDAAIAIYKEA
-537 PTHTNW
+537 PTHANW

-561 DMSRLN
+561 DMSRLS

-583 LVGHFVSQNTIDSL
+583 LVSHFLNQGTIDSL
-597 VSKVTDVVKS
+597 VSKVTDVVA
-607 GNMVVSLVASTLF
+607 GDNMVVGLVRSTLF
-620 PDIQVPS
+620 PDFEKYN
-627 EEFEG
+627 EEDDDYEYVSV
-632 DFDTVKI
+632 DTKH
-639 DSQKALCG
+639 ALSG
-647 LVDYILYTV
+647 LVDYILDTV
-656 LYDMPYQYE
+656 LYDMPYKYE
-665 GKTVN
+665 GETVN
-670 KVLDVVN
+670 KALDLVN

-694 SSVNPANKGKMK
+694 SSVNPENKGKMK

-725 FDETYDSIDAKY
+725 FDETYDSIDA
-737 TEVACGEETFRF
+737 TFSEVACGEETFRF

-770 QLESGVFVDRLL
+770 QLESGVFVEKLL
-782 KALLNPVFSDEGSVL
+782 SALLDPVFSNDGSLL
-797 KTLLTHKFDFNN
+797 KTILNHKFDFSD
-809 AVTKGY
+809 AVE
-815 ITKDQMTS
+815 KDYLTPDELES
-823 LKDGLGK
+823 LKKGLGE
-830 GLPGLLKLPVVKTA
+830 GLPEILKMPLVKNLLQSMGITLELP
-844 LEKFGINLQLAD
+844 ED
-856 DFSID
+856 YSID
-861 AENFVI
+861 ATNFVLV
-867 ADVVNDLLPAI
+867 DVINDLLPAI
-878 KPIVAKLLGFTLDG
+878 KTVVAKLLGFSLEG
-892 NDVIGIVQNFLDSY
+892 SDVIGIVQNFLDSY

-911 YKGLGGIAKDIVVTF
+911 YKGLGGIAKEIVVTF

-940 AAPTTFQPHA
+940 SAPTTFQPNEN
-950 DYVYGNVKLS
+950 YVFGGVKLS
-960 YLASLNKV
+960 YLSTLNKV
-968 SKVGATFNAATQ
+968 STVGAEFNAATQ
-980 DNGRVPSRVTTNF
+980 DNGRVPSRVTANF
-993 DTASGTTT
+993 DTANGTSAY
-1001 FTIRFYTDENVYGTF
+1001 TIRFYTEENVYGTF

-1022 GNELGKLSTSQKQA
+1022 GNVLGALSTSQKQA
-1036 FLDYA
+1036 FADYA
-1041 ANKTDYLDTKANATI
+1041 VNKTDYLDAKASATI
-1056 NGINVSMLTQTKPQ
+1056 NGIKVDMLTQTKPQ
-1070 YVPLID
+1070 YIPLID

-1081 ITHGQIE
+1081 LTHGQIE
-1088 DKATKQPYV
+1088 DKATEQPYV

-1102 NAVAN
+1102 ASVAN
-1107 SVIYYNCTTVTVS
+1107 SVIYWNCTTVTIS

-1137 YKDEVNTFS
+1137 YKDEANTFS
-1146 LLDFVKLDGYEKKA
+1146 LLDFVKLDGYDK
-1160 LSFTT
+1160 SGFTFTT
-1165 AKGKDADKF
+1165 AKDANSDSF

-1190 DESHEAVTALLKDER
+1190 DESHEAVSALLKDER
-1205 VNGYDFI
+1205 VNTFDFI

-1229 MALDTY
+1229 MALNTY
-1235 KDLTLNSSVFFTS
+1235 QDLTINTSVFFTS

-1255 GAMGRYFNYTEM
+1255 GAMARYFNYTEN
-1267 KDGAA
+1267 KDGNVQA
-1272 QPISGEYYSFDY
+1272 ISGEYYSFDY
-1284 ANAHFVVLNTNDT
+1284 ANAHFTVLDTNDAT
-1297 DENGLGKDQL
+1297 SDGLGAEQL
-1307 AWLENDLANTDAKWK
+1307 AWLKNDLANTNAKWK

-1332 AGSHAFDTEVI
+1332 AGSHAFDGEVI
-1343 AMRSQ
+1343 AMRNQ
-1348 LSKLFAEN
+1348 LTKLFAEN

-1364 HDHTYT
+1364 HDHSYT
-1370 ETYLVNKDGKV
+1370 ETYLVDKDGKV
-1381 VDKTNAE
+1381 VDKTDGK

-1397 LYITL
+1397 MYITL

-1409 YNYKENNTTTDKF
+1409 YTYRENDMTTNKF
-1422 NKDGSI
+1422 NKDESI
-1428 LSTLDSQ
+1428 LHTLDSQ
-1435 TFGKIS
+1435 TFGKVVVS
-1441 VDGDTI
+1441 GDTI
-1447 TYTGYYYNRTTG
+1447 TYTGYYFNRSTG
-1459 KIDEIGATTLTSVAP
+1459 KIDEIGATTLSA
-1474 PKDNKLTTILLATI
+1474 KKNNLTTILLATI
-1488 IPSVAVIGVGTGLGI
+1488 IPSVVVIGVGVGLGV
-1503 HFGKKKKAKLSA
+1503 FFAKKKKAKIAA

>member
-1 MSKSSTRRVPMVL
+1 MVL

-37 DENIV
+37 DGNIV

-97 QVEALIKDAKDGVC
+97 QVEALIQDAKDGVC

-122 KNGEATALVD
+122 KNGEVTALVD

-169 ALYSQK
+169 ALYSPI

-202 NLTGDDGA
+202 NLTGADGA
-210 IDLTEYL
+210 INLTEYL
-217 PEDYWFGEFTKDY
+217 PADYWFGEFTKNY

-238 VNIHYYNEN
+238 INIHYYNEN

-309 NKSEY
+309 SKSEY
-314 EVLKAAGTADNF
+314 DALKAAGKADNF
-326 KYYLE
+326 KYFLE

-340 KEASADELAR
+340 QEASADELAR
-350 ALASGSHVYR
+350 ALTSGSHVYR

-369 GRLTEKL
+369 GRLTESL

-497 SNVMTLN
+497 SKVMTLD
-504 TVDIKEV
+504 TVGIKEV
-511 PSSNVFEAAPWNQA
+511 PSSNVFDAAPWNQA
-525 TYDAAIATYKAN
+525 AYDAAIAIYKEA
-537 PTHTNW
+537 PTHANW

-561 DMSRLN
+561 DMSRLS

-583 LVGHFVSQNTIDSL
+583 LVSHFINQGTIDSL
-597 VSKVTDVVKS
+597 VSKVTDVVA
-607 GNMVVSLVASTLF
+607 GDNMVVGLVRSTLF
-620 PDIQVPS
+620 PDFEKYN
-627 EEFEG
+627 EEDDDYEYVSV
-632 DFDTVKI
+632 DTKH
-639 DSQKALCG
+639 ALSG
-647 LVDYILYTV
+647 LVDYILDTV
-656 LYDMPYQYE
+656 LYDMPYKYE
-665 GKTVN
+665 GETVN
-670 KVLDVVN
+670 KALDLVN

-694 SSVNPANKGKMK
+694 SSVNPENKGKMK

-725 FDETYDSIDAKY
+725 FDETYDSIDA
-737 TEVACGEETFRF
+737 TFSEVACGEETFRF

-770 QLESGVFVDRLL
+770 QLESGEFVEKLL
-782 KALLNPVFSDEGSVL
+782 SALLDPVFSNEGSLL
-797 KTLLTHKFDFNN
+797 KTILNHKFNFSD
-809 AVTKGY
+809 AVE
-815 ITKDQMTS
+815 KDYLTPDELES
-823 LKDGLGK
+823 LKKGLGE
-830 GLPGLLKLPVVKTA
+830 GLPEILKMPLVKNLLQSMGITLELP
-844 LEKFGINLQLAD
+844 ED
-856 DFSID
+856 YSID
-861 AENFVI
+861 ATNFVLV
-867 ADVVNDLLPAI
+867 DVINDLLPAI
-878 KPIVAKLLGFTLDG
+878 KTVVAKLLGFSLEG
-892 NDVIGIVQNFLDSY
+892 SDVIGIVQNFLDSY

-911 YKGLGGIAKDIVVTF
+911 YKGLGGIAKEIVVTF

-940 AAPTTFQPHA
+940 SAPTTFQPNEN
-950 DYVYGNVKLS
+950 YVFGGVKLS
-960 YLASLNKV
+960 YLSTLNKV
-968 SKVGATFNAATQ
+968 STVGAEFNAATQ
-980 DNGRVPSRVTTNF
+980 GNGRVPSRVTANF
-993 DTASGTTT
+993 DTSNGTSTY
-1001 FTIRFYTDENVYGTF
+1001 TIRFYTEENVYGTF

-1022 GNELGKLSTSQKQA
+1022 GNVLGALSTSQKQA
-1036 FLDYA
+1036 FADYA
-1041 ANKTDYLDTKANATI
+1041 VNKTDYLDAKASATI
-1056 NGINVSMLTQTKPQ
+1056 NGIKVDMLTQTKPQ
-1070 YVPLID
+1070 YIPLID

-1081 ITHGQIE
+1081 LTHGQIE
-1088 DKATKQPYV
+1088 DKATEQPYV

-1102 NAVAN
+1102 ASVAN
-1107 SVIYYNCTTVTVS
+1107 SVIYWNCTTVTIS

-1137 YKDEVNTFS
+1137 YKDEANTFS
-1146 LLDFVKLDGYEKKA
+1146 LLEFVKLDGYDK
-1160 LSFTT
+1160 SGFTFTT
-1165 AKGKDADKF
+1165 AKDANSDSF

-1185 IQSMY
+1185 IQGMY
-1190 DESHEAVTALLKDER
+1190 TESHEAVSALLKDER

-1229 MALDTY
+1229 MALNTY
-1235 KDLTLNSSVFFTS
+1235 QDLTINTSVFFTS

-1255 GAMGRYFNYTEM
+1255 GAMARYFNYTEN
-1267 KDGAA
+1267 KDGNVQA
-1272 QPISGEYYSFDY
+1272 ISGEYYSFDY
-1284 ANAHFVVLNTNDT
+1284 ANAHFTVLDTNDAT
-1297 DENGLGKDQL
+1297 SDGLGAEQL
-1307 AWLENDLANTDAKWK
+1307 AWLKNDLANTNAKWK

-1332 AGSHAFDTEVI
+1332 AGSHAFDGEVI
-1343 AMRSQ
+1343 AMRTQ
-1348 LSKLFAEN
+1348 LTKLFAEN

-1370 ETYLVNKDGKV
+1370 ETYLVDKDGKV
-1381 VDKTNAE
+1381 VDKTDGK

-1397 LYITL
+1397 MYITL

-1409 YNYKENNTTTDKF
+1409 YNYRENDMTTDKF
-1422 NKDGSI
+1422 NKDESI
-1428 LSTLDSQ
+1428 LHTLDSQ
-1435 TFGKIS
+1435 TFGKVVVS
-1441 VDGDTI
+1441 GDTI
-1447 TYTGYYYNRTTG
+1447 TYTGYYFNRSTG
-1459 KIDEIGATTLTSVAP
+1459 KIDEIGATTLSA
-1474 PKDNKLTTILLATI
+1474 KKNNLTTILLATI
-1488 IPSVAVIGVGTGLGI
+1488 IPSVVVIGVGVGLGV
-1503 HFGKKKKAKLSA
+1503 FFAKKKKAKIAA

>member
-1 MSKSSTRRVPMVL
+1 MVL

-37 DENIV
+37 DGNIV
-42 KQNSLSLGHL
+42 KKNSLSLGHL

-73 TSDFYDSMTGD
+73 TSDFYNSMTGD

-97 QVEALIKDAKDGVC
+97 QVEALIQDARDGKC

-132 VANSLRYMQNEIRKI
+132 VANSLRYMQNEIRKV

-169 ALYSQK
+169 ALYSQI

-210 IDLTEYL
+210 IDLTQYL
-217 PEDYWFGEFTKDY
+217 PADYWYGEFTKDY

-238 VNIHYYNEN
+238 VNIHYYDEN

-314 EVLKAAGTADNF
+314 EALKAADKAADF

-369 GRLTEKL
+369 GRLTEPV

-497 SNVMTLN
+497 SKVMTLD
-504 TVDIKEV
+504 TVGIKEV
-511 PSSNVFEAAPWNQA
+511 PSSNVFDAAPWNQTA
-525 TYDAAIATYKAN
+525 YNAAIAIYKAN
-537 PTHTNW
+537 PTHANW

-561 DMSRLN
+561 DMSRLS

-583 LVGHFVSQNTIDSL
+583 LVSHFINQGTIDSL
-597 VSKVTDVVKS
+597 VSKVTDVVA
-607 GNMVVSLVASTLF
+607 GDNMVVGLVRSTLF
-620 PDIQVPS
+620 PDFEKYN
-627 EEFEG
+627 EEDDDYENVSV
-632 DFDTVKI
+632 DTKH
-639 DSQKALCG
+639 ALSG
-647 LVDYILYTV
+647 LVDYILDTV

-665 GKTVN
+665 GGTVN
-670 KVLDVVN
+670 KALDLVN

-683 LDWSFGDENIQ
+683 LDWSFGDDNIQ
-694 SSVNPANKGKMK
+694 SSVNPENKGKMK

-725 FDETYDSIDAKY
+725 FDETYDSIDA
-737 TEVACGEETFRF
+737 TFSEVACGEETFRF

-770 QLESGVFVDRLL
+770 QLESGEFVEKLL
-782 KALLNPVFSDEGSVL
+782 SALLDPVFSNDGSLL
-797 KTLLTHKFDFNN
+797 KTILNHKFDFSD
-809 AVTKGY
+809 AVEKNYLTP
-815 ITKDQMTS
+815 DELES
-823 LKDGLGK
+823 LKKGLGE
-830 GLPGLLKLPVVKTA
+830 GLPEILKMPLVKNLLQSMGITLELP
-844 LEKFGINLQLAD
+844 ED
-856 DFSID
+856 YSID
-861 AENFVI
+861 ATNFVLV
-867 ADVVNDLLPAI
+867 DVINDLLPAI
-878 KPIVAKLLGFTLDG
+878 KTVVAKLLGFSLEG
-892 NDVIGIVQNFLDSY
+892 SDVIGIVQNFLDSY

-911 YKGLGGIAKDIVVTF
+911 YKGLGGIAKDIVVAF

-940 AAPTTFQPHA
+940 SAPTTFQPNEN
-950 DYVYGNVKLS
+950 YVFGGVKLS
-960 YLASLNKV
+960 YLSTLNKV
-968 SKVGATFNAATQ
+968 SAVGAEFNAATQ
-980 DNGRVPSRVTTNF
+980 DNGRVPSRVTANF
-993 DTASGTTT
+993 DTANGTSAY
-1001 FTIRFYTDENVYGTF
+1001 TIRFYTEENVYGTF

-1022 GNELGKLSTSQKQA
+1022 GNELGALSTSQKQA
-1036 FLDYA
+1036 FADYA
-1041 ANKTDYLDTKANATI
+1041 VNKTDYLDAKASATI
-1056 NGINVSMLTQTKPQ
+1056 NGIKVDMLTQTKPQ
-1070 YVPLID
+1070 YIPLID

-1088 DKATKQPYV
+1088 DKDTEQPYV

-1102 NAVAN
+1102 ASVAN
-1107 SVIYYNCTTVTVS
+1107 SVIYWNCTTVTIS

-1137 YKDEVNTFS
+1137 YKDDVSTFS
-1146 LLDFVKLDGYEKKA
+1146 LLDFVKLGGYEKKA

-1165 AKGKDADKF
+1165 AKDANSDSF

-1185 IQSMY
+1185 IQGMY
-1190 DESHEAVTALLKDER
+1190 TESHEAVSALLKDER

-1235 KDLTLNSSVFFTS
+1235 KDLTLNSSMFFTS

-1255 GAMGRYFNYTEM
+1255 GAMGRYFNYTEN
-1267 KDGAA
+1267 KDGNVQA
-1272 QPISGEYYSFDY
+1272 ISGEYYSFDY
-1284 ANAHFVVLNTNDT
+1284 ANAHFTVLDTNDA

-1307 AWLENDLANTDAKWK
+1307 AWLKNDLANTNAKWK

-1332 AGSHAFDTEVI
+1332 AGSHAFDGEVI
-1343 AMRSQ
+1343 AMRTQ
-1348 LSKLFAEN
+1348 LTKLFAEN

-1370 ETYLVNKDGKV
+1370 ETYLVDKDGKV
-1381 VDKTNAE
+1381 VDKTDGK

-1397 LYITL
+1397 MYITL

-1409 YNYKENNTTTDKF
+1409 YTYRENNMTTDKF
-1422 NKDGSI
+1422 NKDGSV

-1435 TFGKIS
+1435 TFGKVVVS
-1441 VDGDTI
+1441 GDTI
-1447 TYTGYYYNRTTG
+1447 TYTGYYFNRSTG
-1459 KIDEIGATTLTSVAP
+1459 KIDEIGTTTLSA
-1474 PKDNKLTTILLATI
+1474 KKNSLTTILLATI
-1488 IPSVAVIGVGTGLGI
+1488 IPSVVVIGVGVGLGV
-1503 HFGKKKKAKLSA
+1503 FFAKKKKAKIAA

>member
-1 MSKSSTRRVPMVL
+1 MVL

-37 DENIV
+37 DGNIV

-73 TSDFYDSMTGD
+73 TSDFYNSMTGD

-97 QVEALIKDAKDGVC
+97 QVEALIQDAKDGKC

-132 VANSLRYMQNEIRKI
+132 VANSLRYMQNEIRKVR
-147 AGYENFQVFA
+147 GYENFQVFA

-210 IDLTEYL
+210 IDLTQYL
-217 PEDYWFGEFTKDY
+217 PADYWYGEFTKDY

-238 VNIHYYNEN
+238 VNIHYYDEN

-314 EVLKAAGTADNF
+314 EALKAADKAADF

-369 GRLTEKL
+369 GRLTEPL

-423 IYNWENTAKRMLDMG
+423 VYNWENTAKRMLDMG

-466 QTGSCVSYYSPRRYT
+466 QTGSYVSYYSPRRYT

-497 SNVMTLN
+497 SKVMTLD
-504 TVDIKEV
+504 TVGIKEV
-511 PSSNVFEAAPWNQA
+511 PSSNVFDATPWNQA
-525 TYDAAIATYKAN
+525 AFDAAIAIYKAN
-537 PTHTNW
+537 PTHANW

-561 DMSRLN
+561 DMSRLS

-583 LVGHFVSQNTIDSL
+583 LVSHFINQGTIDSL
-597 VSKVTDVVKS
+597 VSKVTDVVA
-607 GNMVVSLVASTLF
+607 GDNMVVGLVRSTLF
-620 PDIQVPS
+620 PDFEKYN
-627 EEFEG
+627 EEDDDYENVSV
-632 DFDTVKI
+632 DTKH
-639 DSQKALCG
+639 ALSG
-647 LVDYILYTV
+647 LVDYILDTV

-665 GKTVN
+665 GETVN
-670 KVLDVVN
+670 KALDLVN

-694 SSVNPANKGKMK
+694 SSVNPENKGKMK

-725 FDETYDSIDAKY
+725 FDETYDSIDA
-737 TEVACGEETFRF
+737 TFSEVACGEETFRF

-770 QLESGVFVDRLL
+770 QLESGEFVEKLL
-782 KALLNPVFSDEGSVL
+782 SALLDPVFSNDGSLL
-797 KTLLTHKFDFNN
+797 KTILNHKFDFSD
-809 AVTKGY
+809 AVKKNYLTP
-815 ITKDQMTS
+815 DELES
-823 LKDGLGK
+823 LKKGLGE
-830 GLPGLLKLPVVKTA
+830 GLPEILKMPLVKNLLQSMGITLELP
-844 LEKFGINLQLAD
+844 ENY
-856 DFSID
+856 SID
-861 AENFVI
+861 ATNFVLV
-867 ADVVNDLLPAI
+867 DVINDLLPAI
-878 KPIVAKLLGFTLDG
+878 KTVVAKLLGFSLEG
-892 NDVIGIVQNFLDSY
+892 SDVIGIVQNFLDSY

-911 YKGLGGIAKDIVVTF
+911 YKGLGGIAKEIVVAF

-940 AAPTTFQPHA
+940 SAPTTFQPNEN
-950 DYVYGNVKLS
+950 YVFGGVKLS
-960 YLASLNKV
+960 YLSTLNKV
-968 SKVGATFNAATQ
+968 STVGAEFNAATQ
-980 DNGRVPSRVTTNF
+980 DNGRVPSRVTANF
-993 DTASGTTT
+993 DTANGTSAY
-1001 FTIRFYTDENVYGTF
+1001 TIRFYTEENVYGTF

-1022 GNELGKLSTSQKQA
+1022 GNELGALSTSQKQA
-1036 FLDYA
+1036 FADYA
-1041 ANKTDYLDTKANATI
+1041 VNKTDYLDAKASATI
-1056 NGINVSMLTQTKPQ
+1056 NGIKVDMLTQTKPQ
-1070 YVPLID
+1070 YIPLID

-1081 ITHGQIE
+1081 LTHGQIE
-1088 DKATKQPYV
+1088 DKATEQPYV

-1102 NAVAN
+1102 ASVAN
-1107 SVIYYNCTTVTVS
+1107 SVIYWNCTTVTVS

-1146 LLDFVKLDGYEKKA
+1146 LLEFVKLDGYDKTGFT
-1160 LSFTT
+1160 FTT
-1165 AKGKDADKF
+1165 AKDANSDSF

-1185 IQSMY
+1185 IQGMY
-1190 DESHEAVTALLKDER
+1190 TESHEAVSALLKDER
-1205 VNGYDFI
+1205 VNTFDFI

-1229 MALDTY
+1229 MALNTY
-1235 KDLTLNSSVFFTS
+1235 QDLTINTSVFFTS

-1255 GAMGRYFNYTEM
+1255 GAMARYFNYTEN
-1267 KDGAA
+1267 KDGNVQA
-1272 QPISGEYYSFDY
+1272 ISGEYYSFDY
-1284 ANAHFVVLNTNDT
+1284 ANAHFTMLNTNDA

-1307 AWLENDLANTDAKWK
+1307 AWLKNDLANTNAKWK

-1332 AGSHAFDTEVI
+1332 AGSHAFDGEVI
-1343 AMRSQ
+1343 AMRTQ
-1348 LSKLFAEN
+1348 LTKLFAEN

-1370 ETYLVNKDGKV
+1370 ETYLVDKDGKV
-1381 VDKTNAE
+1381 VDKTDGK

-1397 LYITL
+1397 MYITL

-1409 YNYKENNTTTDKF
+1409 YTYRENNMTTDKF
-1422 NKDGSI
+1422 NKDGSV

-1435 TFGKIS
+1435 TFGKVVVS
-1441 VDGDTI
+1441 GDTI
-1447 TYTGYYYNRTTG
+1447 TYTGYYFNRSTG
-1459 KIDEIGATTLTSVAP
+1459 KIDEIGATTLSA
-1474 PKDNKLTTILLATI
+1474 KKNNLTTILLATI
-1488 IPSVAVIGVGTGLGI
+1488 IPSVVVIGVGVGLGV
-1503 HFGKKKKAKLSA
+1503 FFAKKKKAKIAA

>member
-1 MSKSSTRRVPMVL
+1 MVL
-14 IVVLAILLASLM
+14 IIVLAILLASLM

-37 DENIV
+37 DGNIV
-42 KQNSLSLGHL
+42 KKNSLSLGHL

-73 TSDFYDSMTGD
+73 TSDFYNSMTGD

-97 QVEALIKDAKDGVC
+97 QVEALIQDAKDGKC

-169 ALYSQK
+169 ALYSQI

-210 IDLTEYL
+210 IDLTQYL
-217 PEDYWFGEFTKDY
+217 PADYWYGEFTKDY
-230 QVSYNSDK
+230 QVSYNSNK
-238 VNIHYYNEN
+238 VNIHYYDEN

-314 EVLKAAGTADNF
+314 EALKAADKAADF

-340 KEASADELAR
+340 KEASADELAH

-369 GRLTEKL
+369 GRLTEKVL
-376 LDWMQKYCE
+376 NWMQKYCE
-385 QQNVEGKST
+385 QQNIEGKST

-423 IYNWENTAKRMLDMG
+423 VYNWENTAKRMLDMG

-497 SNVMTLN
+497 SKVMTLD
-504 TVDIKEV
+504 TVGIKEV
-511 PSSNVFEAAPWNQA
+511 PSSNVFGAAPWDQA
-525 TYDAAIATYKAN
+525 TYNAAIAIYKAN
-537 PTHTNW
+537 PTHANW

-561 DMSRLN
+561 DMSRLS

-583 LVGHFVSQNTIDSL
+583 LVSHFINQGTIDSL
-597 VSKVTDVVKS
+597 VSKVTDVVA
-607 GNMVVSLVASTLF
+607 GDNMVVGLVRSTLF
-620 PDIQVPS
+620 PDFEKYN
-627 EEFEG
+627 EEDDDYENVSV
-632 DFDTVKI
+632 DTKH
-639 DSQKALCG
+639 ALSG
-647 LVDYILYTV
+647 LVDYILDTV

-665 GKTVN
+665 GETVN
-670 KVLDVVN
+670 KALDLVN

-694 SSVNPANKGKMK
+694 SSVNPENKGKMK

-725 FDETYDSIDAKY
+725 FDETYDSIDA
-737 TEVACGEETFRF
+737 TFSEVACGEETFRF

-770 QLESGVFVDRLL
+770 QLESGEFVEKLL
-782 KALLNPVFSDEGSVL
+782 SALLDPVFSNDGSLL
-797 KTLLTHKFDFNN
+797 KTILNHKFDFND
-809 AVTKGY
+809 AVEKNYLTP
-815 ITKDQMTS
+815 DELES
-823 LKDGLGK
+823 LKKGLGE
-830 GLPGLLKLPVVKTA
+830 GLPEILKMPLVKNLLQSMGITLELP
-844 LEKFGINLQLAD
+844 ED
-856 DFSID
+856 YSID
-861 AENFVI
+861 ATNFVLV
-867 ADVVNDLLPAI
+867 DVINDLLPAI
-878 KPIVAKLLGFTLDG
+878 KTVVAKLLGFSLEG
-892 NDVIGIVQNFLDSY
+892 SDVIGIVQNFLDSY

-911 YKGLGGIAKDIVVTF
+911 YKGLGGIAKEIVVAF

-940 AAPTTFQPHA
+940 SAPTTFQPNEN
-950 DYVYGNVKLS
+950 YVFGGVKLS
-960 YLASLNKV
+960 YLSTLNKV
-968 SKVGATFNAATQ
+968 STVGAAFNAATQ
-980 DNGRVPSRVTTNF
+980 DNGRVPSRVTANF
-993 DTASGTTT
+993 DTANGTSAY
-1001 FTIRFYTDENVYGTF
+1001 TIRFYTEENVYGTF

-1022 GNELGKLSTSQKQA
+1022 GNELGALSTSQKQA
-1036 FLDYA
+1036 FADYA
-1041 ANKTDYLDTKANATI
+1041 VNKTDYLDAKASATI
-1056 NGINVSMLTQTKPQ
+1056 NGIKVDMLTQTKPQ
-1070 YVPLID
+1070 YIPLID

-1088 DKATKQPYV
+1088 DKATEQPYV

-1102 NAVAN
+1102 ASVAN
-1107 SVIYYNCTTVTVS
+1107 SVIYWNCTTVTIS

-1137 YKDEVNTFS
+1137 YKDDVSTFS
-1146 LLDFVKLDGYEKKA
+1146 LLDFVKLGGYEKKT

-1165 AKGKDADKF
+1165 AKDANSDSF

-1185 IQSMY
+1185 IQGMY
-1190 DESHEAVTALLKDER
+1190 TESHEAVSALLKDER

-1235 KDLTLNSSVFFTS
+1235 KDLTLNSSMFFTS

-1255 GAMGRYFNYTEM
+1255 GAMGRYFNYTEN
-1267 KDGAA
+1267 KDGNVQA
-1272 QPISGEYYSFDY
+1272 ISGEYYSFDY
-1284 ANAHFVVLNTNDT
+1284 ANAHFTVLNTNDA

-1307 AWLENDLANTDAKWK
+1307 AWLKNDLANTNAKWK

-1332 AGSHAFDTEVI
+1332 AGSHAFDGEVI
-1343 AMRSQ
+1343 AMRTQ
-1348 LSKLFAEN
+1348 LTKLFAEN

-1370 ETYLVNKDGKV
+1370 ETYLVDKDGKV
-1381 VDKTNAE
+1381 VDKTDGK

-1397 LYITL
+1397 MYITL

-1409 YNYKENNTTTDKF
+1409 YTYRENNMTTDKF
-1422 NKDGSI
+1422 NKDGSV

-1435 TFGKIS
+1435 TFGKVVVS
-1441 VDGDTI
+1441 GDTI
-1447 TYTGYYYNRTTG
+1447 TYTGYYFNRSTG
-1459 KIDEIGATTLTSVAP
+1459 KIDEIGATTLSA
-1474 PKDNKLTTILLATI
+1474 KKNNLTTILLATI
-1488 IPSVAVIGVGTGLGI
+1488 IPSVVVIGVGVGLGV
-1503 HFGKKKKAKLSA
+1503 FFAKKKKAKIAA

>member
-73 TSDFYDSMTGD
+73 TSDFYNSMTGD

-97 QVEALIKDAKDGVC
+97 QVEALIQDAKDGKC

-169 ALYSQK
+169 ALYSQI

-210 IDLTEYL
+210 INLTEYL
-217 PEDYWFGEFTKDY
+217 PEDYWYGEFTKDY

-238 VNIHYYNEN
+238 VNIHYYDEN

-314 EVLKAAGTADNF
+314 EALKAADKAADF

-331 KADGAINTD
+331 KADGAISTD
-340 KEASADELAR
+340 KEASADELAH

-369 GRLTEKL
+369 GRLTEKVL
-376 LDWMQKYCE
+376 NWMQKYCE

-423 IYNWENTAKRMLDMG
+423 VYNWENTAKRMLDMG

-497 SNVMTLN
+497 SKVMTLD
-504 TVDIKEV
+504 TVGIKEV
-511 PSSNVFEAAPWNQA
+511 PSSNVFGAAPWNQA
-525 TYDAAIATYKAN
+525 TYNAAIAAYKAN
-537 PTHTNW
+537 PTHANW

-561 DMSRLN
+561 DMSRLS

-583 LVGHFVSQNTIDSL
+583 LVSHFINQGTIDSL
-597 VSKVTDVVKS
+597 VSKVTDVVA
-607 GNMVVSLVASTLF
+607 GDNMVVGLVRSTLF
-620 PDIQVPS
+620 PDFEKYN
-627 EEFEG
+627 EEDDDYENVSV
-632 DFDTVKI
+632 DTKH
-639 DSQKALCG
+639 ALSG
-647 LVDYILYTV
+647 LVDYILDTV

-665 GKTVN
+665 GETVN
-670 KVLDVVN
+670 KALDLVN

-694 SSVNPANKGKMK
+694 SSVNPENKGKMK

-725 FDETYDSIDAKY
+725 FDETYDSIDA
-737 TEVACGEETFRF
+737 TFSEVACGEETFRF

-770 QLESGVFVDRLL
+770 QLESGEFVEKLL
-782 KALLNPVFSDEGSVL
+782 SALLDPVFSNDGSLL
-797 KTLLTHKFDFNN
+797 KTILNHKFDFSD
-809 AVTKGY
+809 AVEKNYLTP
-815 ITKDQMTS
+815 DELES
-823 LKDGLGK
+823 LKKGLGE
-830 GLPGLLKLPVVKTA
+830 GLPEILNMPLVKNLLQSMGITLELP
-844 LEKFGINLQLAD
+844 ED
-856 DFSID
+856 YSID
-861 AENFVI
+861 ATNFVLV
-867 ADVVNDLLPAI
+867 DVINDLLPAI
-878 KPIVAKLLGFTLDG
+878 KTVVAKLLGFSLEG
-892 NDVIGIVQNFLDSY
+892 SDVVGIVQNFLDSY

-911 YKGLGGIAKDIVVTF
+911 YKGLGGIAKEIVVAF

-940 AAPTTFQPHA
+940 SAPTTFQPNEN
-950 DYVYGNVKLS
+950 YVFGGVKLS
-960 YLASLNKV
+960 YLSTLNKV
-968 SKVGATFNAATQ
+968 SAVGAEFNAATQ
-980 DNGRVPSRVTTNF
+980 DNGRVPSRVTANF
-993 DTASGTTT
+993 DTANGTSAY
-1001 FTIRFYTDENVYGTF
+1001 TIRFYTEENVYGTF

-1022 GNELGKLSTSQKQA
+1022 GNELGALSTSQKQA
-1036 FLDYA
+1036 FADYA
-1041 ANKTDYLDTKANATI
+1041 VNKTDYLDAKASATI
-1056 NGINVSMLTQTKPQ
+1056 NGIKVDMLTQTKPQ
-1070 YVPLID
+1070 YIPLID

-1081 ITHGQIE
+1081 LTHGQIE
-1088 DKATKQPYV
+1088 DKATEQPYV

-1102 NAVAN
+1102 ASVAN
-1107 SVIYYNCTTVTVS
+1107 SVIYWNCTTVTIY

-1137 YKDEVNTFS
+1137 YKDDVNTFS
-1146 LLDFVKLDGYEKKA
+1146 LLDFVKLGGYEKKA
-1160 LSFTT
+1160 LSLTT
-1165 AKGKDADKF
+1165 AKDANSDSF

-1185 IQSMY
+1185 IQGMY
-1190 DESHEAVTALLKDER
+1190 TESHEAVSALLKDER

-1235 KDLTLNSSVFFTS
+1235 KDLTLNSSMFFTS

-1255 GAMGRYFNYTEM
+1255 GAMGRYFNYTEN
-1267 KDGAA
+1267 KDGNVQA
-1272 QPISGEYYSFDY
+1272 ISGEYYSFDY
-1284 ANAHFVVLNTNDT
+1284 ANAHFTVLDTNDAT
-1297 DENGLGKDQL
+1297 SDGLGAEQL
-1307 AWLENDLANTDAKWK
+1307 AWLKNDLANTNAKWK

-1332 AGSHAFDTEVI
+1332 AGSHAFDGEVI
-1343 AMRSQ
+1343 AMRTQ
-1348 LSKLFAEN
+1348 LTKLFAEN

-1370 ETYLVNKDGKV
+1370 ETYLVDKDGKV
-1381 VDKTNAE
+1381 VDKTDGK

-1397 LYITL
+1397 MYITL

-1409 YNYKENNTTTDKF
+1409 YTYRENNMTTDKF
-1422 NKDGSI
+1422 NKDGSV

-1435 TFGKIS
+1435 TFGKVVVS
-1441 VDGDTI
+1441 GDTI
-1447 TYTGYYYNRTTG
+1447 TYTGYYYNRSTG
-1459 KIDEIGATTLTSVAP
+1459 KIDEIGATTLSA
-1474 PKDNKLTTILLATI
+1474 KKNNLTTILLATI
-1488 IPSVAVIGVGTGLGI
+1488 IPSVVVIGVGVGLGV
-1503 HFGKKKKAKLSA
+1503 FFAKKKKAKIAA

>member
-1 MSKSSTRRVPMVL
+1 MVL

-37 DENIV
+37 DGNIV

-73 TSDFYDSMTGD
+73 TSDFYNSMTGD

-97 QVEALIKDAKDGVC
+97 QVEALIQDAKDGKC

-169 ALYSQK
+169 ALYSQI

-202 NLTGDDGA
+202 NLTGYDGA
-210 IDLTEYL
+210 IDLTQYL
-217 PEDYWFGEFTKDY
+217 PADYWYGEFTKDY

-238 VNIHYYNEN
+238 VNIHYYDEN

-309 NKSEY
+309 NKNEY
-314 EVLKAAGTADNF
+314 EALKAADKAADF

-340 KEASADELAR
+340 KEASADELAH

-369 GRLTEKL
+369 GRLTEPL

-497 SNVMTLN
+497 SKVMTLD
-504 TVDIKEV
+504 TVGIKEV
-511 PSSNVFEAAPWNQA
+511 PSSNVFDAAPWNQA
-525 TYDAAIATYKAN
+525 AFDAAIAIYKAT
-537 PTHTNW
+537 PTHANW

-561 DMSRLN
+561 DMSRLS

-583 LVGHFVSQNTIDSL
+583 LVSHFINQGTIDSL
-597 VSKVTDVVKS
+597 VSKVTDVVA
-607 GNMVVSLVASTLF
+607 GDNMVVGLVRSTLF
-620 PDIQVPS
+620 PDFEKYN
-627 EEFEG
+627 EEDDDYENVSV
-632 DFDTVKI
+632 DTKH
-639 DSQKALCG
+639 ALSG
-647 LVDYILYTV
+647 LVDYILDTV

-665 GKTVN
+665 GGTVN
-670 KVLDVVN
+670 KALDLVN

-694 SSVNPANKGKMK
+694 SSVNPENKGKMK

-725 FDETYDSIDAKY
+725 FDETNDSIDA
-737 TEVACGEETFRF
+737 TFSEVACGEETFRF

-770 QLESGVFVDRLL
+770 QLESGEFVEKLL
-782 KALLNPVFSDEGSVL
+782 SALLDPVFSNDGSLL
-797 KTLLTHKFDFNN
+797 KTILNHKFDFND
-809 AVTKGY
+809 AVEKNYLTP
-815 ITKDQMTS
+815 DELES
-823 LKDGLGK
+823 LKKGLGE
-830 GLPGLLKLPVVKTA
+830 GLPEILKMPLVKNLLQSMGITLELP
-844 LEKFGINLQLAD
+844 ED
-856 DFSID
+856 YSID
-861 AENFVI
+861 ATNFVLV
-867 ADVVNDLLPAI
+867 DVINDLLPAI
-878 KPIVAKLLGFTLDG
+878 KTVVAKLLGFSLEG
-892 NDVIGIVQNFLDSY
+892 SDVIGIVQNFLDSY

-911 YKGLGGIAKDIVVTF
+911 YKGLGGIAKEIVVAF

-940 AAPTTFQPHA
+940 SAPTTFQPNEN
-950 DYVYGNVKLS
+950 YVFGGVKLS
-960 YLASLNKV
+960 YLSTLNKV
-968 SKVGATFNAATQ
+968 SAVGAEFNAATQ
-980 DNGRVPSRVTTNF
+980 DNGRVPSRVTANF
-993 DTASGTTT
+993 DTTNGTSAY
-1001 FTIRFYTDENVYGTF
+1001 TIRFYTEENVYGTF

-1022 GNELGKLSTSQKQA
+1022 GNELGALSTSQKQA
-1036 FLDYA
+1036 FADYA
-1041 ANKTDYLDTKANATI
+1041 VNKTDYLDAKASATI
-1056 NGINVSMLTQTKPQ
+1056 NGIKVDMLTQTKPQ
-1070 YVPLID
+1070 YIPLID

-1088 DKATKQPYV
+1088 DKATEQPYV

-1102 NAVAN
+1102 ASVAN
-1107 SVIYYNCTTVTVS
+1107 SVIYWNCTTVTVS

-1146 LLDFVKLDGYEKKA
+1146 LLDFVKLGGYEKKA
-1160 LSFTT
+1160 LSLTT
-1165 AKGKDADKF
+1165 AKDANSDSF

-1185 IQSMY
+1185 IQGMY
-1190 DESHEAVTALLKDER
+1190 TESHEAVSALLKDER

-1235 KDLTLNSSVFFTS
+1235 KDLTLNSSMFFTS

-1255 GAMGRYFNYTEM
+1255 GAMGRYFNYTEN
-1267 KDGAA
+1267 KDGNVQA
-1272 QPISGEYYSFDY
+1272 ISGEYYSFDY
-1284 ANAHFVVLNTNDT
+1284 ANAHFTVLNTNDA

-1307 AWLENDLANTDAKWK
+1307 AWLKNDLANTNAKWK

-1332 AGSHAFDTEVI
+1332 AGSHAFDGEVI
-1343 AMRSQ
+1343 AMRTQ
-1348 LSKLFAEN
+1348 LTKLFAEN

-1370 ETYLVNKDGKV
+1370 ETYLVDKDGKV
-1381 VDKTNAE
+1381 VDKTDGK

-1397 LYITL
+1397 MYITL

-1409 YNYKENNTTTDKF
+1409 YTYRENNMTTDKF
-1422 NKDGSI
+1422 NKDGSV

-1435 TFGKIS
+1435 TFGK
-1441 VDGDTI
+1441 VVVNGDTI
-1447 TYTGYYYNRTTG
+1447 TYTGYYFNRSTG
-1459 KIDEIGATTLTSVAP
+1459 KIDEIGATTLSA
-1474 PKDNKLTTILLATI
+1474 KKNNLTTILLATI
-1488 IPSVAVIGVGTGLGI
+1488 IPSVVVIGVGVGLGV
-1503 HFGKKKKAKLSA
+1503 FFAKKKKAKIAA

>member
-14 IVVLAILLASLM
+14 IVMLAILLASVM

-97 QVEALIKDAKDGVC
+97 QVEALIQDAKNGVC

-122 KNGEATALVD
+122 KNGEVTALVD

-169 ALYSQK
+169 ALYSQI

-202 NLTGDDGA
+202 NLTGENGA
-210 IDLTEYL
+210 INLTEYL
-217 PEDYWFGEFTKDY
+217 PADYWYGEFTKNY

-238 VNIHYYNEN
+238 INIHYYNEN

-273 LSFSAEILNPGLEDY
+273 LSFSTEILNPGLEDY

-295 SDRQAADIGALVRI
+295 SDRQASDIGALVRI
-309 NKSEY
+309 SKSEY
-314 EVLKAAGTADNF
+314 DALKEAGKAADF
-326 KYYLE
+326 KYFLE

-350 ALASGSHVYR
+350 ALTNGSHVYR

-369 GRLTEKL
+369 GRLTEPV

-497 SNVMTLN
+497 SKVMTLD
-504 TVDIKEV
+504 TVGIKEV
-511 PSSNVFEAAPWNQA
+511 PSSNVFDAAPWDQA
-525 TYDAAIATYKAN
+525 AFDAAIATYKAK
-537 PTHTNW
+537 PTHANW

-556 IIQYD
+556 IIQYE
-561 DMSRLN
+561 DMSRLS

-583 LVGHFVSQNTIDSL
+583 LVSHFLNQGTIDSL
-597 VSKVTDVVKS
+597 VSKVTDVVA
-607 GNMVVSLVASTLF
+607 GDNMVVGLVRSTLF
-620 PDIQVPS
+620 PDFEKYN
-627 EEFEG
+627 EEDDDYEYVSV
-632 DFDTVKI
+632 DTKH
-639 DSQKALCG
+639 ALSG
-647 LVDYILYTV
+647 LVDYILDTV
-656 LYDMPYQYE
+656 LYDMPYKYE
-665 GKTVN
+665 GETVN
-670 KVLDVVN
+670 KALDLVN

-694 SSVNPANKGKMK
+694 SSVNPENKGKMK

-725 FDETYDSIDAKY
+725 FDETYDSIDA
-737 TEVACGEETFRF
+737 TFSEVACGEETFRF

-770 QLESGVFVDRLL
+770 QLESGVFVEKLL
-782 KALLNPVFSDEGSVL
+782 SALLDPVFSNDGSLL
-797 KTLLTHKFDFNN
+797 KTILNHKFDFSD
-809 AVTKGY
+809 AVE
-815 ITKDQMTS
+815 KDYLTPDELES
-823 LKDGLGK
+823 LKKGLGE
-830 GLPGLLKLPVVKTA
+830 GLPEILKMPLVKNLLQSMGITLELP
-844 LEKFGINLQLAD
+844 ED
-856 DFSID
+856 YSID
-861 AENFVI
+861 ATNFVLV
-867 ADVVNDLLPAI
+867 DVINDLLPAI
-878 KPIVAKLLGFTLDG
+878 KTVVAKLLGFSLEG
-892 NDVIGIVQNFLDSY
+892 SDVIGIVQNFLDSY

-911 YKGLGGIAKDIVVTF
+911 YKGLGGIAKEIVVTF

-940 AAPTTFQPHA
+940 SAPTTFQPNEN
-950 DYVYGNVKLS
+950 YVFGGVKLS
-960 YLASLNKV
+960 YLSTLNKV
-968 SKVGATFNAATQ
+968 STVGAEFNAATQ
-980 DNGRVPSRVTTNF
+980 DNGRVPSRVTANF
-993 DTASGTTT
+993 DTANGTSAY
-1001 FTIRFYTDENVYGTF
+1001 TIRFYTEENVYGTF

-1022 GNELGKLSTSQKQA
+1022 GNVLGALSTSQKQA
-1036 FLDYA
+1036 FADYA
-1041 ANKTDYLDTKANATI
+1041 VNKTDYLDAKASATI
-1056 NGINVSMLTQTKPQ
+1056 NGIKVDMLTQTKPQ
-1070 YVPLID
+1070 YIPLID

-1081 ITHGQIE
+1081 LTHGQIE
-1088 DKATKQPYV
+1088 DKATEQPYV

-1102 NAVAN
+1102 ASVAN
-1107 SVIYYNCTTVTVS
+1107 SVIYWNCTTVTIS

-1137 YKDEVNTFS
+1137 YKDEANTFS
-1146 LLDFVKLDGYEKKA
+1146 LLEFVKLDGYDK
-1160 LSFTT
+1160 SGFTFTT
-1165 AKGKDADKF
+1165 AKDTNSDSF

-1190 DESHEAVTALLKDER
+1190 DESHEAVSALLKDER

-1229 MALDTY
+1229 MALNTY
-1235 KDLTLNSSVFFTS
+1235 QDLTINTSVFFTS

-1255 GAMGRYFNYTEM
+1255 GAMARYFNYTER
-1267 KDGAA
+1267 KDGNVQA
-1272 QPISGEYYSFDY
+1272 ISGEYYSFDY
-1284 ANAHFVVLNTNDT
+1284 ANAHFTVLDTNDAT
-1297 DENGLGKDQL
+1297 SDGLGAEQL
-1307 AWLENDLANTDAKWK
+1307 AWLKNDLANTNAKWK

-1332 AGSHAFDTEVI
+1332 AGSHAFDGEVI
-1343 AMRSQ
+1343 AMRTQ
-1348 LSKLFAEN
+1348 LTKLFAEN

-1364 HDHTYT
+1364 HDHSYT
-1370 ETYLVNKDGKV
+1370 ETYLVDKDGKV
-1381 VDKTNAE
+1381 VDKTDGK

-1397 LYITL
+1397 MYITL

-1409 YNYKENNTTTDKF
+1409 YNYRENDMTTDKF
-1422 NKDGSI
+1422 NKDESI
-1428 LSTLDSQ
+1428 LHTLDSQ
-1435 TFGKIS
+1435 TFGKVVVS
-1441 VDGDTI
+1441 GDAI
-1447 TYTGYYYNRTTG
+1447 TYTGYYFNRSTG

-1474 PKDNKLTTILLATI
+1474 PKDSKLTTILLATI
-1488 IPSVAVIGVGTGLGI
+1488 IPSVVAIGVGVGLGV
-1503 HFGKKKKAKLSA
+1503 FFAKKKKAKIAA

>member
-1 MSKSSTRRVPMVL
+1 MVL

-73 TSDFYDSMTGD
+73 TSDFYNSMTGD

-97 QVEALIKDAKDGVC
+97 QVEALIQDARDGKC

-132 VANSLRYMQNEIRKI
+132 VANSLRYMQNEIRKV

-169 ALYSQK
+169 ALYSQI

-210 IDLTEYL
+210 IDLTQYL
-217 PEDYWFGEFTKDY
+217 PADYWYGEFTKDY

-238 VNIHYYNEN
+238 VNIHYYDEN

-314 EVLKAAGTADNF
+314 EALKAADKAADF

-340 KEASADELAR
+340 KEASADELAH

-369 GRLTEKL
+369 GRLTEPL

-423 IYNWENTAKRMLDMG
+423 VYNWENTAKRMLDMG

-497 SNVMTLN
+497 SKVMTLD
-504 TVDIKEV
+504 TVGIKEV
-511 PSSNVFEAAPWNQA
+511 PSSNVFDAAPWNQTA
-525 TYDAAIATYKAN
+525 FDAAIAIYKAN
-537 PTHTNW
+537 PTHANW

-561 DMSRLN
+561 DMSRLS

-583 LVGHFVSQNTIDSL
+583 LVSHFINQGTIDSL
-597 VSKVTDVVKS
+597 VSKVTDVVA
-607 GNMVVSLVASTLF
+607 GDNMVVGLVRSTLF
-620 PDIQVPS
+620 PDFEKYN
-627 EEFEG
+627 EEDDDYENVSV
-632 DFDTVKI
+632 DTKH
-639 DSQKALCG
+639 ALSG
-647 LVDYILYTV
+647 LVDYILDTV

-665 GKTVN
+665 GETVN
-670 KVLDVVN
+670 KALDLVN

-694 SSVNPANKGKMK
+694 SSVNPENKGKMK

-725 FDETYDSIDAKY
+725 FDETYDSIDA
-737 TEVACGEETFRF
+737 TFSEVACGEETFRF

-770 QLESGVFVDRLL
+770 QLESGEFVEKLL
-782 KALLNPVFSDEGSVL
+782 SALLDPVFSNDGSLL
-797 KTLLTHKFDFNN
+797 KTILNHKFDFSD
-809 AVTKGY
+809 AVEKNYLTP
-815 ITKDQMTS
+815 DELES
-823 LKDGLGK
+823 LKKGLGE
-830 GLPGLLKLPVVKTA
+830 GLPEILNMPLVKNLLQSMGITLELP
-844 LEKFGINLQLAD
+844 ED
-856 DFSID
+856 YSID
-861 AENFVI
+861 ATNFVLV
-867 ADVVNDLLPAI
+867 DVINDLLPAI
-878 KPIVAKLLGFTLDG
+878 KTVVAKLLGFSLEG
-892 NDVIGIVQNFLDSY
+892 SDVIGIVQNFLDSY

-911 YKGLGGIAKDIVVTF
+911 YKGLGGIAKDIVVAF

-940 AAPTTFQPHA
+940 SAPTTFQPNEN
-950 DYVYGNVKLS
+950 YVFGGVKLS
-960 YLASLNKV
+960 YLSTLNKV
-968 SKVGATFNAATQ
+968 STVGAAFNAATQ
-980 DNGRVPSRVTTNF
+980 DNGRVPSRVTANF
-993 DTASGTTT
+993 DTANGTSAY
-1001 FTIRFYTDENVYGTF
+1001 TIRFYTEENVYGTF

-1022 GNELGKLSTSQKQA
+1022 GNELGALSTSQKQA
-1036 FLDYA
+1036 FADYA
-1041 ANKTDYLDTKANATI
+1041 VNKTDYLDAKASATI
-1056 NGINVSMLTQTKPQ
+1056 NGIKVDMLTQTKPQ
-1070 YVPLID
+1070 YIPLID

-1081 ITHGQIE
+1081 LTHGQIE
-1088 DKATKQPYV
+1088 DKATEQPYV

-1102 NAVAN
+1102 ASVAN
-1107 SVIYYNCTTVTVS
+1107 SVIYWNCTTVTIS

-1146 LLDFVKLDGYEKKA
+1146 LLDFVKLGGYEKKA

-1165 AKGKDADKF
+1165 AKDANSDSF

-1185 IQSMY
+1185 IQGMY
-1190 DESHEAVTALLKDER
+1190 TESHEAVSALLKDER

-1235 KDLTLNSSVFFTS
+1235 KDLTLNSSMFFTS

-1255 GAMGRYFNYTEM
+1255 GAMGRYFNYTEN
-1267 KDGAA
+1267 KDGNVQA
-1272 QPISGEYYSFDY
+1272 ISGEYYSFDY
-1284 ANAHFVVLNTNDT
+1284 ANAHFTVLNTNDA

-1307 AWLENDLANTDAKWK
+1307 AWLKNDLANTNAKWK

-1332 AGSHAFDTEVI
+1332 AGSHAFDGEVI
-1343 AMRSQ
+1343 AMRTQ
-1348 LSKLFAEN
+1348 LTKLFAEN

-1370 ETYLVNKDGKV
+1370 ETYLVDKDGKV
-1381 VDKTNAE
+1381 VDKTDGK

-1397 LYITL
+1397 MYITL

-1409 YNYKENNTTTDKF
+1409 YTYRENNMTTDKF
-1422 NKDGSI
+1422 NKDGSV

-1435 TFGKIS
+1435 TFGKVVVS
-1441 VDGDTI
+1441 GDTI
-1447 TYTGYYYNRTTG
+1447 TYTGYYYNRSTG
-1459 KIDEIGATTLTSVAP
+1459 KIDEIGTTTLSA
-1474 PKDNKLTTILLATI
+1474 KKNLTTILLATI
-1488 IPSVAVIGVGTGLGI
+1488 IPSVVVIGVGVGLGV
-1503 HFGKKKKAKLSA
+1503 FFAKKKKAKIAA

>member
-1 MSKSSTRRVPMVL
+1 MVL

-37 DENIV
+37 DGNIV

-73 TSDFYDSMTGD
+73 TSDFYNSMTGD

-97 QVEALIKDAKDGVC
+97 QVEALIQDAKDGKC

-132 VANSLRYMQNEIRKI
+132 VANSLRYMQNEIRKV

-169 ALYSQK
+169 ALYSQI

-210 IDLTEYL
+210 INLTEYL
-217 PEDYWFGEFTKDY
+217 PEDYWYGEFTKDY

-238 VNIHYYNEN
+238 VNIHYYDEN

-314 EVLKAAGTADNF
+314 EALKAADNAADF

-369 GRLTEKL
+369 GRLTEPV

-394 LGEETVI
+394 LGEETVM

-423 IYNWENTAKRMLDMG
+423 VYNWENTAKRMLDMG

-497 SNVMTLN
+497 SKVMTLD
-504 TVDIKEV
+504 TVGIKEV
-511 PSSNVFEAAPWNQA
+511 PSSNVFDAAPWNQA
-525 TYDAAIATYKAN
+525 TYDAAIAIYKAT
-537 PTHTNW
+537 PTHENW

-561 DMSRLN
+561 DMSRLS

-583 LVGHFVSQNTIDSL
+583 LVSHFINQGTIDSL
-597 VSKVTDVVKS
+597 VSKVTDVVA
-607 GNMVVSLVASTLF
+607 GDNMVVGLVRSTLF
-620 PDIQVPS
+620 PDFEKYN
-627 EEFEG
+627 EEDDDYENVSV
-632 DFDTVKI
+632 DTKH
-639 DSQKALCG
+639 ALSG
-647 LVDYILYTV
+647 LVDYILDTV

-665 GKTVN
+665 GGTVN
-670 KVLDVVN
+670 KALDLVN

-694 SSVNPANKGKMK
+694 SSVNPENKGKMK

-725 FDETYDSIDAKY
+725 FDETYDSIDA
-737 TEVACGEETFRF
+737 TFSEVACGEETFRF

-770 QLESGVFVDRLL
+770 QLESGEFVEKLL
-782 KALLNPVFSDEGSVL
+782 SALLDPVFSNDGSLL
-797 KTLLTHKFDFNN
+797 KTILNHKFDFSD
-809 AVTKGY
+809 AVEKNYLTP
-815 ITKDQMTS
+815 DELES
-823 LKDGLGK
+823 LKKGLGE
-830 GLPGLLKLPVVKTA
+830 GLPEILKMPLVKNLLQSMGITLELP
-844 LEKFGINLQLAD
+844 ENY
-856 DFSID
+856 SID
-861 AENFVI
+861 ATNFVLV
-867 ADVVNDLLPAI
+867 DVINDLLPAI
-878 KPIVAKLLGFTLDG
+878 KTVVAKLLGFSLEG
-892 NDVIGIVQNFLDSY
+892 SDVIGIVQNFLDSY

-911 YKGLGGIAKDIVVTF
+911 YKGLGGIAKEIVVAF

-940 AAPTTFQPHA
+940 SAPTTFQPNEN
-950 DYVYGNVKLS
+950 YVFGGVKLS
-960 YLASLNKV
+960 YLSTLNKV
-968 SKVGATFNAATQ
+968 SAVGAEFNAATQ
-980 DNGRVPSRVTTNF
+980 DNGRVPSRVTANF
-993 DTASGTTT
+993 DTANGTSAY
-1001 FTIRFYTDENVYGTF
+1001 TIRFYTEENVYGTF

-1022 GNELGKLSTSQKQA
+1022 GNELGALSTSQKQA
-1036 FLDYA
+1036 FADYA
-1041 ANKTDYLDTKANATI
+1041 VNKTDYLDAKASATI
-1056 NGINVSMLTQTKPQ
+1056 NGIKVDMLTQTKPQ
-1070 YVPLID
+1070 YIPLID

-1088 DKATKQPYV
+1088 DKATEQPYV

-1102 NAVAN
+1102 ASVAN
-1107 SVIYYNCTTVTVS
+1107 SVIYWNCTTVTIS

-1146 LLDFVKLDGYEKKA
+1146 LLDFVKLGGYEKKA

-1165 AKGKDADKF
+1165 AKDANSDSF

-1185 IQSMY
+1185 IQGMY
-1190 DESHEAVTALLKDER
+1190 TESHEAVSALLKDER

-1235 KDLTLNSSVFFTS
+1235 KDLTLNSSMFFTS

-1255 GAMGRYFNYTEM
+1255 GAMGRYFNYTEN
-1267 KDGAA
+1267 KDGNVQA
-1272 QPISGEYYSFDY
+1272 ISGEYYSFDY
-1284 ANAHFVVLNTNDT
+1284 ANAHFTVLDTNDA

-1307 AWLENDLANTDAKWK
+1307 AWLKNDLANTNAKWK

-1332 AGSHAFDTEVI
+1332 AGSHAFDGEVI
-1343 AMRSQ
+1343 AMRTQ
-1348 LSKLFAEN
+1348 LTKLFAEN

-1370 ETYLVNKDGKV
+1370 ETYLVDKDGKV
-1381 VDKTNAE
+1381 VDKTDGK

-1397 LYITL
+1397 MYITL

-1409 YNYKENNTTTDKF
+1409 YTYRENNMTTDKF
-1422 NKDGSI
+1422 NKDGSV

-1435 TFGKIS
+1435 TFGKVVVS
-1441 VDGDTI
+1441 GDTI
-1447 TYTGYYYNRTTG
+1447 TYTGYYFNRSTG
-1459 KIDEIGATTLTSVAP
+1459 KIDEIGATTLSS
-1474 PKDNKLTTILLATI
+1474 KKNNLTTILLATI
-1488 IPSVAVIGVGTGLGI
+1488 IPSVVVIGVGVGLGV
-1503 HFGKKKKAKLSA
+1503 FFAKKKKAKIAA

>member
-1 MSKSSTRRVPMVL
+1 MVL

-37 DENIV
+37 DGNIV
-42 KQNSLSLGHL
+42 KKNSLSLGHL

-97 QVEALIKDAKDGVC
+97 QVEALIQDARDGKC

-132 VANSLRYMQNEIRKI
+132 VANSLRYMQNKIREIV
-147 AGYENFQVFA
+147 GYENFQVFA

-169 ALYSQK
+169 ALYSQI

-190 ALVFAGLGYPNA
+190 ALVFAGLGYPDA

-210 IDLTEYL
+210 INLTEYL
-217 PEDYWFGEFTKDY
+217 PADYWYGEFTKDY

-254 TTTAEKL
+254 TTTTEKL

-309 NKSEY
+309 NKNEY
-314 EVLKAAGTADNF
+314 EALKAADKAADF

-340 KEASADELAR
+340 KEASADELAH
-350 ALASGSHVYR
+350 ALASGNHVYR

-369 GRLTEKL
+369 GRLTEPL

-423 IYNWENTAKRMLDMG
+423 VYNWENTAKRMLDMG

-497 SNVMTLN
+497 SKVMTLD
-504 TVDIKEV
+504 TVGIKEV
-511 PSSNVFEAAPWNQA
+511 PSSNVFDAAPWNQA
-525 TYDAAIATYKAN
+525 AYDAAIAIYKAN
-537 PTHTNW
+537 PTHANW

-561 DMSRLN
+561 DMSRLS

-583 LVGHFVSQNTIDSL
+583 LVSHFLNQGTIDSL
-597 VSKVTDVVKS
+597 VSKVTDIVA
-607 GNMVVSLVASTLF
+607 GDNMVVGLVRSTLF
-620 PDIQVPS
+620 PDFEKYN
-627 EEFEG
+627 EEDDDYEYVSV
-632 DFDTVKI
+632 DTKH
-639 DSQKALCG
+639 ALSG
-647 LVDYILYTV
+647 LVDYILDTV

-665 GKTVN
+665 GETVN
-670 KVLDVVN
+670 KALDLVN

-694 SSVNPANKGKMK
+694 SSVNPENKGKMK

-725 FDETYDSIDAKY
+725 FDETYDSIDA
-737 TEVACGEETFRF
+737 TFSEVACGEETFRF

-770 QLESGVFVDRLL
+770 QLESGEFVEKLL
-782 KALLNPVFSDEGSVL
+782 SALLDPVFSNDGSLL
-797 KTLLTHKFDFNN
+797 KTILNHKFDFSD
-809 AVTKGY
+809 AVE
-815 ITKDQMTS
+815 KDYLTPDELES
-823 LKDGLGK
+823 LKKGLGE
-830 GLPGLLKLPVVKTA
+830 GLPEILKMPLVKNLLQSMGITLELP
-844 LEKFGINLQLAD
+844 ED
-856 DFSID
+856 YSID
-861 AENFVI
+861 ATNFVLV
-867 ADVVNDLLPAI
+867 DVINDLLPAI
-878 KPIVAKLLGFTLDG
+878 KTVVAKLLGFSLEG
-892 NDVIGIVQNFLDSY
+892 SDVIGIVQNFLDSY

-911 YKGLGGIAKDIVVTF
+911 YKGLGGIAKEIVVTF

-940 AAPTTFQPHA
+940 SAPTTFQPNEN
-950 DYVYGNVKLS
+950 YVFGGVKLS
-960 YLASLNKV
+960 YLSTLNKV
-968 SKVGATFNAATQ
+968 STVGAEFNAATQ
-980 DNGRVPSRVTTNF
+980 DNGRVPSRVTANF
-993 DTASGTTT
+993 DTANGTSAY
-1001 FTIRFYTDENVYGTF
+1001 TIRFYTEENVYGTF

-1022 GNELGKLSTSQKQA
+1022 GNELGALSTSQKQA
-1036 FLDYA
+1036 FADYA
-1041 ANKTDYLDTKANATI
+1041 VNKTDYLDAKASATI
-1056 NGINVSMLTQTKPQ
+1056 NGIKVDMLTQTKPQ
-1070 YVPLID
+1070 YIPLID

-1081 ITHGQIE
+1081 LTHGQIE
-1088 DKATKQPYV
+1088 DKATEQPYV

-1102 NAVAN
+1102 ASVAN
-1107 SVIYYNCTTVTVS
+1107 SVIYWNCTTVTIS

-1137 YKDEVNTFS
+1137 YKDEANTFS
-1146 LLDFVKLDGYEKKA
+1146 LLEFVKLDGYDK
-1160 LSFTT
+1160 SGFTFTT
-1165 AKGKDADKF
+1165 AKDANSDSF

-1190 DESHEAVTALLKDER
+1190 DESHEAVSALLKDER

-1229 MALDTY
+1229 MALNTY
-1235 KDLTLNSSVFFTS
+1235 QDLTINTSVFFTS

-1255 GAMGRYFNYTEM
+1255 GAMARYFNYTEN
-1267 KDGAA
+1267 KDGNVQA
-1272 QPISGEYYSFDY
+1272 ISGEYYSFDY
-1284 ANAHFVVLNTNDT
+1284 ANAHFTVLDTNDAT
-1297 DENGLGKDQL
+1297 SDGLGAEQL
-1307 AWLENDLANTDAKWK
+1307 AWLKNDLANTNAKWK

-1332 AGSHAFDTEVI
+1332 AGSHAFDGEVI
-1343 AMRSQ
+1343 AMRTQ
-1348 LSKLFAEN
+1348 LTKLFAEN

-1370 ETYLVNKDGKV
+1370 ETYLVDKDGKV
-1381 VDKTNAE
+1381 VDKTDGK

-1397 LYITL
+1397 MYITL

-1409 YNYKENNTTTDKF
+1409 YNYRENDMTTDKF
-1422 NKDGSI
+1422 NKDESI
-1428 LSTLDSQ
+1428 LHTLDSQ
-1435 TFGKIS
+1435 TFGKVVVS
-1441 VDGDTI
+1441 GDTI
-1447 TYTGYYYNRTTG
+1447 TYTGYYFNRSTG
-1459 KIDEIGATTLTSVAP
+1459 KIDEIGATTLSA
-1474 PKDNKLTTILLATI
+1474 KKNNLTTILLATI
-1488 IPSVAVIGVGTGLGI
+1488 IPSVAVIGVGVGLGV
-1503 HFGKKKKAKLSA
+1503 FFATK

>member
-1 MSKSSTRRVPMVL
+1 MVL

-37 DENIV
+37 DGNIV
-42 KQNSLSLGHL
+42 KKNSLSLGHL

-73 TSDFYDSMTGD
+73 TSDFYNSMTGD

-97 QVEALIKDAKDGVC
+97 QVEALIQDARDHKC

-132 VANSLRYMQNEIRKI
+132 VANSLRYMQNEIRKVV
-147 AGYENFQVFA
+147 GYENFQVFA

-169 ALYSQK
+169 ALYSQI

-210 IDLTEYL
+210 INLTEYL
-217 PEDYWFGEFTKDY
+217 PEDYWYGEFTKDY

-238 VNIHYYNEN
+238 VNIHYYDEN

-314 EVLKAAGTADNF
+314 EALKAADKAADF

-340 KEASADELAR
+340 KEASADELAH
-350 ALASGSHVYR
+350 ALASGNHVYR

-369 GRLTEKL
+369 GRLTEEVL
-376 LDWMQKYCE
+376 NWMQKYCE

-497 SNVMTLN
+497 SKVMTLD
-504 TVDIKEV
+504 TVGIKEV
-511 PSSNVFEAAPWNQA
+511 PSSNVFDAAPWDQA
-525 TYDAAIATYKAN
+525 TYDAAIAIYKAA
-537 PTHTNW
+537 PTHANW

-561 DMSRLN
+561 DMSRLS

-583 LVGHFVSQNTIDSL
+583 LVSHFINQGTIDSL
-597 VSKVTDVVKS
+597 VSKVTDVVA
-607 GNMVVSLVASTLF
+607 GDNMVVGLVRSTLF
-620 PDIQVPS
+620 PDFEKYN
-627 EEFEG
+627 EEDDDYENVSV
-632 DFDTVKI
+632 DTKH
-639 DSQKALCG
+639 ALSG
-647 LVDYILYTV
+647 LVDYILDTV

-665 GKTVN
+665 GETVN
-670 KVLDVVN
+670 KALDLVN

-694 SSVNPANKGKMK
+694 SSVNPENKGKMK

-725 FDETYDSIDAKY
+725 FDETYDSIDA
-737 TEVACGEETFRF
+737 TFSEVACGEETFRF

-770 QLESGVFVDRLL
+770 QLESGEFVEKLL
-782 KALLNPVFSDEGSVL
+782 SALLDPVFSNDGSLL
-797 KTLLTHKFDFNN
+797 KTILNHKFDFSD
-809 AVTKGY
+809 AVEKNYLTP
-815 ITKDQMTS
+815 DELES
-823 LKDGLGK
+823 LKKGLGE
-830 GLPGLLKLPVVKTA
+830 GLPEILNMPLVKNLLQSMGITLELP
-844 LEKFGINLQLAD
+844 ED
-856 DFSID
+856 YSID
-861 AENFVI
+861 ATNFVLVDI
-867 ADVVNDLLPAI
+867 INDLLPAI
-878 KPIVAKLLGFTLDG
+878 KTVVAKLLGFSLEG
-892 NDVIGIVQNFLDSY
+892 SDVIGIVQNFLDSY

-911 YKGLGGIAKDIVVTF
+911 YKGLGGIAKDIVVAF

-940 AAPTTFQPHA
+940 SAPTTFQPNEN
-950 DYVYGNVKLS
+950 YVFGGVKLS
-960 YLASLNKV
+960 YLSTLNKV
-968 SKVGATFNAATQ
+968 SAVGAEFNAATQ
-980 DNGRVPSRVTTNF
+980 DNGRVPSRVTANF
-993 DTASGTTT
+993 DTANGTSAY
-1001 FTIRFYTDENVYGTF
+1001 TIRFYTEENVYGTF

-1022 GNELGKLSTSQKQA
+1022 GNELGALSTSQKQA
-1036 FLDYA
+1036 FADYA
-1041 ANKTDYLDTKANATI
+1041 VNKTDYLDAKASSTI
-1056 NGINVSMLTQTKPQ
+1056 NGIKVDMLTQTKPQ
-1070 YVPLID
+1070 YIPLID

-1088 DKATKQPYV
+1088 DKATEQPYV

-1102 NAVAN
+1102 ASVAN
-1107 SVIYYNCTTVTVS
+1107 SVIYWNCTTVTIS

-1146 LLDFVKLDGYEKKA
+1146 LLDFVKLGGYEKKA
-1160 LSFTT
+1160 LSLTT
-1165 AKGKDADKF
+1165 AKDANSDSF

-1185 IQSMY
+1185 IQGMY
-1190 DESHEAVTALLKDER
+1190 TESHEAVSALLKDER

-1235 KDLTLNSSVFFTS
+1235 KDLTLNSSMFFTS

-1255 GAMGRYFNYTEM
+1255 GAMGRYFNYTEN
-1267 KDGAA
+1267 KDGNVQA
-1272 QPISGEYYSFDY
+1272 ISGEYYSFDY
-1284 ANAHFVVLNTNDT
+1284 ANAHFTVLDTNDAT
-1297 DENGLGKDQL
+1297 SDGLGAEQL
-1307 AWLENDLANTDAKWK
+1307 AWLKNDLANTNAKWK

-1332 AGSHAFDTEVI
+1332 AGSHAFDGEVI
-1343 AMRSQ
+1343 AMRTQ
-1348 LSKLFAEN
+1348 LTKLFAEN

-1370 ETYLVNKDGKV
+1370 ETYLVDKDGKV
-1381 VDKTNAE
+1381 VDKTDGK

-1397 LYITL
+1397 MYITL

-1409 YNYKENNTTTDKF
+1409 YTYRENNMTTDKF
-1422 NKDGSI
+1422 NKDGSV

-1435 TFGKIS
+1435 TFGKVVVS
-1441 VDGDTI
+1441 GDTI
-1447 TYTGYYYNRTTG
+1447 TYTGYYYNRSTG
-1459 KIDEIGATTLTSVAP
+1459 KIDEIGATTLSA
-1474 PKDNKLTTILLATI
+1474 KKNNLTTILLATI
-1488 IPSVAVIGVGTGLGI
+1488 IPSVVVIGVGVGLGV
-1503 HFGKKKKAKLSA
+1503 FFAKKKKAKIAA

>member
-37 DENIV
+37 DGNIV
-42 KQNSLSLGHL
+42 KKNSLSLGHL

-73 TSDFYDSMTGD
+73 TSDFYNSMTGD

-97 QVEALIKDAKDGVC
+97 QVEALIQDARDHKC

-132 VANSLRYMQNEIRKI
+132 VANSLRYMQNEIRKV

-169 ALYSQK
+169 ALYSQI

-210 IDLTEYL
+210 IDLTQYL
-217 PEDYWFGEFTKDY
+217 PADYWYGEFTKDY

-238 VNIHYYNEN
+238 VNIHYYDEN

-314 EVLKAAGTADNF
+314 EALKAADKAADF

-350 ALASGSHVYR
+350 ALANGSHVYR

-369 GRLTEKL
+369 GRLTEPL

-423 IYNWENTAKRMLDMG
+423 VYNWENTAKRMLDMG

-497 SNVMTLN
+497 SKVMTLD
-504 TVDIKEV
+504 TVGIKEV
-511 PSSNVFEAAPWNQA
+511 PSSNVFGAAPWNQA
-525 TYDAAIATYKAN
+525 AFDAAIAIYKAN
-537 PTHTNW
+537 PTHANW
-543 EAVVATNPDYLAY
+543 EAVVATNSDYLAY

-561 DMSRLN
+561 DMSRLS

-583 LVGHFVSQNTIDSL
+583 LVSHFINQGTIDSL
-597 VSKVTDVVKS
+597 VSKVTDVVA
-607 GNMVVSLVASTLF
+607 GDNMVVGLVRSTLF
-620 PDIQVPS
+620 PDFEKYN
-627 EEFEG
+627 EEDDDYENVSV
-632 DFDTVKI
+632 DTKH
-639 DSQKALCG
+639 ALSG
-647 LVDYILYTV
+647 LVDYILDTV

-665 GKTVN
+665 GGTVN
-670 KVLDVVN
+670 KALDLVN

-694 SSVNPANKGKMK
+694 SSVNPENKGKMK

-725 FDETYDSIDAKY
+725 FDETYDSIDA
-737 TEVACGEETFRF
+737 TFSEVACGEETFRF

-770 QLESGVFVDRLL
+770 QLESGEFVEKLL
-782 KALLNPVFSDEGSVL
+782 SALLDPVFSNDGSLL
-797 KTLLTHKFDFNN
+797 KTILNHKFDFSD
-809 AVTKGY
+809 AVEKNYLTP
-815 ITKDQMTS
+815 DELES
-823 LKDGLGK
+823 LKKGLGE
-830 GLPGLLKLPVVKTA
+830 GLPEILKMPLVKNLLQSMGITLELP
-844 LEKFGINLQLAD
+844 ED
-856 DFSID
+856 YSID
-861 AENFVI
+861 ATNFVLV
-867 ADVVNDLLPAI
+867 DVINDLLPAI
-878 KPIVAKLLGFTLDG
+878 KTVVAKLLGFSLEG
-892 NDVIGIVQNFLDSY
+892 SDVIGIVQNFLDSY

-911 YKGLGGIAKDIVVTF
+911 YKGLGGIAKEIVVAF

-940 AAPTTFQPHA
+940 SAPTTFQPNEN
-950 DYVYGNVKLS
+950 YVFGGVKLS
-960 YLASLNKV
+960 YLSTLNKV
-968 SKVGATFNAATQ
+968 SAVGAEFNAATQ
-980 DNGRVPSRVTTNF
+980 DNGRVPSRVTANF
-993 DTASGTTT
+993 DTANGTSAY
-1001 FTIRFYTDENVYGTF
+1001 TIRFYTEENVYGTF

-1022 GNELGKLSTSQKQA
+1022 GNELGALSTSQKQA
-1036 FLDYA
+1036 FADYA
-1041 ANKTDYLDTKANATI
+1041 VNKTDYLDAKASATI
-1056 NGINVSMLTQTKPQ
+1056 NGIKVDMLTQTKPQ
-1070 YVPLID
+1070 YIPLID

-1088 DKATKQPYV
+1088 DKDTEQPYV

-1102 NAVAN
+1102 ASVAN
-1107 SVIYYNCTTVTVS
+1107 SVIYWNCTTVTVS

-1146 LLDFVKLDGYEKKA
+1146 LLDFVKLGGYEKKA
-1160 LSFTT
+1160 LSLTT
-1165 AKGKDADKF
+1165 AKNANSDSF

-1185 IQSMY
+1185 IQGMY
-1190 DESHEAVTALLKDER
+1190 TESHEAVSALLKDER

-1235 KDLTLNSSVFFTS
+1235 KDLTLNSSMFFTS

-1255 GAMGRYFNYTEM
+1255 GAMGRYFNYTEN
-1267 KDGAA
+1267 KDGNVQA
-1272 QPISGEYYSFDY
+1272 ISGEYYSFDY
-1284 ANAHFVVLNTNDT
+1284 ANAHFTVLDTNDAT
-1297 DENGLGKDQL
+1297 SDGLGAEQL
-1307 AWLENDLANTDAKWK
+1307 AWLKNDLTNTNAKWK

-1332 AGSHAFDTEVI
+1332 AGSHAFDGEVI
-1343 AMRSQ
+1343 AMRTQ
-1348 LSKLFAEN
+1348 LTKLFAEN

-1370 ETYLVNKDGKV
+1370 ETYLVDKDGKV
-1381 VDKTNAE
+1381 VDKTDGK

-1397 LYITL
+1397 MYITL

-1409 YNYKENNTTTDKF
+1409 YTYRENNMTTDKF
-1422 NKDGSI
+1422 NKDGSV

-1435 TFGKIS
+1435 TFGKVVVS
-1441 VDGDTI
+1441 GDTI
-1447 TYTGYYYNRTTG
+1447 TYTGYYFNRSTG
-1459 KIDEIGATTLTSVAP
+1459 KIDEIGTTTLSA
-1474 PKDNKLTTILLATI
+1474 KKNSLTTILLATI
-1488 IPSVAVIGVGTGLGI
+1488 IPSVVVIGVGVGLGV
-1503 HFGKKKKAKLSA
+1503 FFAKKKKAKIAA

>member
-73 TSDFYDSMTGD
+73 TSDFYNSMTGD

-97 QVEALIKDAKDGVC
+97 QVEALIQDAKDGKC

-169 ALYSQK
+169 ALYSQI

-210 IDLTEYL
+210 INLTEYL
-217 PEDYWFGEFTKDY
+217 PEDYWYGEFTTKY

-314 EVLKAAGTADNF
+314 EALKAADKAADF

-340 KEASADELAR
+340 KEASADELAH

-369 GRLTEKL
+369 GRLTEPL

-423 IYNWENTAKRMLDMG
+423 VYNWENTAKRMLDMG

-497 SNVMTLN
+497 SKVMTLD
-504 TVDIKEV
+504 TVGIKEV
-511 PSSNVFEAAPWNQA
+511 PSSNVFGAAPWDQA
-525 TYDAAIATYKAN
+525 TYNAAIAIYKAN
-537 PTHTNW
+537 PTHANW

-561 DMSRLN
+561 DMSRLS

-583 LVGHFVSQNTIDSL
+583 LVSHFINQGTIDSL
-597 VSKVTDVVKS
+597 VSKVTDVVA
-607 GNMVVSLVASTLF
+607 GDNMVVGLVRSTLF
-620 PDIQVPS
+620 PDFEKYN
-627 EEFEG
+627 EEDDDYENVSV
-632 DFDTVKI
+632 DTKH
-639 DSQKALCG
+639 ALSG
-647 LVDYILYTV
+647 LVDYILDTV

-665 GKTVN
+665 GETVN
-670 KVLDVVN
+670 KALDLVN

-694 SSVNPANKGKMK
+694 SSVNPENKGKMK

-725 FDETYDSIDAKY
+725 FDETYDSIDA
-737 TEVACGEETFRF
+737 TFSEVACGEETFRF

-770 QLESGVFVDRLL
+770 QLESGEFVEKLL
-782 KALLNPVFSDEGSVL
+782 SALLDPVFSNDGSLL
-797 KTLLTHKFDFNN
+797 KTILNHKFDFND
-809 AVTKGY
+809 AVEKNYLTP
-815 ITKDQMTS
+815 DELES
-823 LKDGLGK
+823 LKKGLGE
-830 GLPGLLKLPVVKTA
+830 GLPEILKMPLVKNLLQSMGITLELP
-844 LEKFGINLQLAD
+844 ED
-856 DFSID
+856 YSID
-861 AENFVI
+861 ATNFVLV
-867 ADVVNDLLPAI
+867 DVINDLLPAI
-878 KPIVAKLLGFTLDG
+878 KTVVAKLLGFSLEG
-892 NDVIGIVQNFLDSY
+892 SDVIGIVQNFLDSY

-911 YKGLGGIAKDIVVTF
+911 YKGLGGIAKEIVVAF

-940 AAPTTFQPHA
+940 SAPTTFQPNEN
-950 DYVYGNVKLS
+950 YVFGGVKLS
-960 YLASLNKV
+960 YLSTLNKV
-968 SKVGATFNAATQ
+968 STVGAAFNAATQ
-980 DNGRVPSRVTTNF
+980 DNGRVPSRVTANF
-993 DTASGTTT
+993 DTANGTSAY
-1001 FTIRFYTDENVYGTF
+1001 TIRFYTEENVYGTF

-1022 GNELGKLSTSQKQA
+1022 GNELGALSTSQKQA
-1036 FLDYA
+1036 FADYA
-1041 ANKTDYLDTKANATI
+1041 VNKTDYLDAKASATI
-1056 NGINVSMLTQTKPQ
+1056 NGIKVDMLTQTKPQ
-1070 YVPLID
+1070 YIPLID

-1088 DKATKQPYV
+1088 DKATEQPYV

-1102 NAVAN
+1102 ASVAN
-1107 SVIYYNCTTVTVS
+1107 SVIYWNCTTVTIS

-1137 YKDEVNTFS
+1137 YKDDVSTFS
-1146 LLDFVKLDGYEKKA
+1146 LLDFVKLGGYEKKT

-1165 AKGKDADKF
+1165 AKDANSDSF

-1185 IQSMY
+1185 IQGMY
-1190 DESHEAVTALLKDER
+1190 TESHEAVSALLKDER

-1235 KDLTLNSSVFFTS
+1235 KDLTLNSSMFFTS

-1267 KDGAA
+1267 KDGNVQA
-1272 QPISGEYYSFDY
+1272 ISGEYYSFDY
-1284 ANAHFVVLNTNDT
+1284 ANAHFTVLDTNDAT
-1297 DENGLGKDQL
+1297 SDGLGAEQL
-1307 AWLENDLANTDAKWK
+1307 AWLKNDLANTNAKWK

-1332 AGSHAFDTEVI
+1332 AGSHAFDGEVI
-1343 AMRSQ
+1343 AMRTQ
-1348 LSKLFAEN
+1348 LTKLFAEN

-1370 ETYLVNKDGKV
+1370 ETYLVDKDGKV
-1381 VDKTNAE
+1381 VDKTDGK

-1397 LYITL
+1397 MYITL

-1409 YNYKENNTTTDKF
+1409 YTYRENNMTTDKF
-1422 NKDGSI
+1422 NKDGSV

-1435 TFGKIS
+1435 TFGKVVVS
-1441 VDGDTI
+1441 GDTI
-1447 TYTGYYYNRTTG
+1447 TYTGYYYNRSTG
-1459 KIDEIGATTLTSVAP
+1459 KIDEIGATTLSA
-1474 PKDNKLTTILLATI
+1474 KKNNLTTILLATI
-1488 IPSVAVIGVGTGLGI
+1488 IPSVVVIGVSVGLGV
-1503 HFGKKKKAKLSA
+1503 FFAKKKKAKIAA